1 MNHIYKSIFNKALGV
16 FTAVPEFAS
25 AHGKGSE
32 RTVVGRVA
40 KGTAGFAASALAI
53 SVGLALTSTSAV
65 AGPGIYINDGP
76 DEGCLVVPD
85 APTGIYGL
93 TRDNI
98 SAANT
103 MLKPGNLM
111 PDRTIFGL
119 DKMSPCE
126 SSGNGVHAFDT
137 QTNRT
142 LFYGKTHRVDTANNG
157 SKNLTLGGRLDVN
170 SGIIGVGDRGTNGAG
185 ATNSI
190 RMGTGTTLADA
201 NKKLNSIS
209 IGVDTGASDSNA
221 IAIGANTSAAG
232 SNSSAIGLNAKATTD
247 SSIAIGTTAEA
258 GGPAVNATLL
268 GTKAI
273 AIGYETKALGT
284 SNVALGYGSVAE
296 NGHDSIAIGIKAK
309 TSNIKSIAIG
319 AYSEASGVQSTVI
332 SDNYG
337 AATAVSTASGTRSQ
351 VYGAETNVSGNNSVA
366 IGDTNKVASNRT
378 YVMGNNINAATGT
391 DDSLAFGT
399 KAGVGGANAIA
410 LGNTAKAT
418 KENTI
423 AQGTESVVY
432 GKNSVSIGYKA
443 VSGIETPTPTQTNAF
458 SVSIGNETEAI
469 DASTIAIGDKA
480 KAKGGVDA
488 LAVGTQANAMTY
500 KALAIGAYSQATGR
514 QSTVIGN
521 DIQGQPSIAS
531 GTRSQILGVQSNVS
545 GDNSVSIG
553 DTNTVASVRTYAMG
567 NNINVAAGADDSLAF
582 GTKASVAGIN
592 TIAMGNTTQASA
604 NYAIAVGNTAQAT
617 AEHATAIGNKSVA
630 SNVSAIAL
638 GRQAQATDENAVA
651 LGADS
656 KADGHSSFAGAVGSS
671 SAGTR
676 QVSIGHYA
684 GNNTEGSSTPAKP
697 ADYAVFIGNYAGSD
711 AAGTN
716 GNTNGVAIGS
726 EAGRYLQSGSNN
738 TAIGSQAGQYV
749 EGSLNA
755 SLGQGA
761 GKYVKGNNNIAM
773 GTQAGTGTAT
783 EKLEVSGTTAI
794 GNTAKALTNDSVAIG
809 TTAKSGKVDKFSG
822 ERSVAIG
829 AYSEALGTG
838 GIAIGD
844 SAATTNG
851 HNGVAIGV
859 YSKTQNEKAISIGA
873 FNKATGAQSIVIAG
887 NYDLKNS
894 DGVSVAS
901 GTRATVIG
909 AETTVSGNNSVAIG
923 DTNTVASAR
932 TYALGNNI
940 NAAAGT
946 DDSLVF
952 GTRAAVGARD
962 TIAMGNTAQS
972 KTRHSIAIG
981 QDASAGDDSAN
992 AEQKGVSAVAIGHGA
1007 QANYYDAIAIGA
1019 RATVAPAAG
1028 NTTAADSIAIGVEAT
1043 ADNYKTTAIGTYAR
1057 AKGRQSTVIANN
1069 VQGSNYSTASG
1080 DRSQVYGVETTVSGN
1095 NSVAIG
1101 DTNNVASNRTYAIG
1115 NNINIAEAAVDSLA
1129 FGTKAGV
1136 KSARSI
1142 AIGTEASAGSTDTTY
1157 NPLGDIRAT
1166 AIGSEAKA
1174 NGLRSIA
1181 LGDVAVA
1188 SERYG
1193 TALGSSSNVS
1203 AAYGTAVGF
1212 ENRVSGDGG
1221 FAAGTHSVAAGRQQI
1236 SIGHFAGDNVANS
1249 GVPAK
1254 AADYGVF
1261 IGRYAGSDAAGAT
1274 GNNYGI
1280 AIGAEAGRYQQG
1292 GEDNYAI
1299 GQNAGQYVNGTHSV
1313 ALGLNAGSHIEGD
1326 GNFAAADGAGNYI
1339 KGRNNIAI
1347 GNNAGSGAAG
1357 AIVEADRTI
1366 SVGTRTQARGD
1377 NAVAIGTDSKALAVD
1392 ATAVGQAAQASAEK
1406 TVAVGQGAKAT
1417 ERFTVAM
1424 GHNATAS
1431 HANSVALGTNSA
1443 TSDVHTGAYTLNN
1456 SYTAAG
1462 LPNAAN
1468 GTVSVGSVG
1477 KERQIQNVAAGVI
1490 SATST
1495 DAINGS
1501 QLYATN
1507 NYMSNFATGVK
1518 NVLGGDAAVDNAGNL
1533 TMSNIGGTGKGN
1545 VNDAIAAANTKVAA
1559 GDNITVTPTTNA
1571 DGSKTYTVATKKD
1584 LVVDSVKA
1592 GDTTVNTDGVTIAG
1606 GPSVKKDGINAG
1618 DKKITGVAD
1627 GNVAAGSKDAVNGGQ
1642 LAEVKAKADSA
1653 VQDVVSSNPTALTAT
1668 KAGDTVT
1675 LTPNFIA
1682 GDLVNAD
1689 GTVNDPAAADEG
1701 KLVSAK
1707 TVADALK
1714 ANHFVVDT
1722 KANGGAVDAA
1732 SEENAKVGSG
1742 NKVTFEAGKNLV
1754 AQQTNTANGGA
1765 TVNYKLSDTLENLVS
1780 VKSAE
1785 IEAGIGPNKVVLNN
1799 NGVKVGDSTLNDK
1812 GLTINNGP
1820 SVTDTGIDA
1829 GNKKITGVADGNVA
1843 AGSTDAVNGGQLA
1856 AVKAKADSAVQDIKS
1871 GDEKALSVT
1880 KAGNTYTITPN
1891 LSGDLVDAN
1900 GNITAPT
1907 TPEEKGKLVTA
1918 GTVAEA
1924 LANTHFVVDTKAT
1937 DGELDAASQADQ
1949 KIKASNKVTLQAGKN
1964 LKAKQTNGANGAEVE
1979 FSLKD
1984 SISLK
1989 EVKVGEGSAN
1999 EVVLNNNGVNVAGNT
2014 YINKDGLNA
2023 NDKKITNVAP
2033 GAVTA
2038 ASKDAVNGS
2047 QLYNVANNV
2056 KDLIGPDAKI
2066 DPATGKVTVADPA
2079 KGIGET
2085 GKGNI
2090 GDAIKH
2096 VNDAA
2101 KAAAETAAKHTTVV
2115 EGKNVKV
2122 TKGKNAAGG
2131 DEYTVATKDDL
2142 DVTSVTA
2149 GNTTVNTN
2157 GLTITGGPS
2166 VTRGGIDA
2174 GNRVISGVKAGDVSA
2189 TSQEAVNGSQLHAT
2203 NTKLDGVKAKADTAV
2218 QDVKSGDEN
2227 ALTAVKD
2234 PSTNIVTVTPK
2245 LSGNLVDANG
2255 NITAPTTPEEKGK
2268 LVTAGTVADALAN
2281 THFVVDTKATDGEL
2295 DAASQADQKIKAGN
2309 KVTLQAGKNLKA
2321 KQTNGAN
2328 GAQVEFSLKDS
2339 ISLKE
2344 VTAGEG
2350 ANQVVLGNDGVKVGG
2365 NTYINNAGL
2374 NANGNKITN
2383 VADGVDPTDAVNKGQ
2398 LDAVKGIA
2406 DSAVKSVDVANGE
2419 QNLVV
2424 DNSDPKNPKLSLKKD
2439 LTVDSVKAGDSTLN
2453 NDGLTIAGGPSVKK
2467 DGINAGD
2474 KTITNVALGA
2484 VSPTSKDAV
2493 NGSQLYNVAD
2503 NVKDLI
2509 GPDAVI
2515 DPATGKVTVADPAKG
2530 IGETG
2535 KGNIGDAIKH
2545 VNDAAKAAA
2554 DTAKKHTTVEQG
2566 DNIVVEESLNAD
2578 GGKHY
2583 KVSTAKD
2590 LNVDSVKAGDTTVN
2604 NDGVTIAGGPS
2615 VTKGGIN
2622 AGGNTITNVADGVN
2636 PNDAVN
2642 KGQLDKVAGVADSAV
2657 KSVKAADGEQNLVV
2671 DNSDPKNPKLSLKK
2685 DLTVDSVK
2693 AGDTTVNNDGLTIAG
2708 GPSVKKDGIDAG
2720 DKKITNVAAGDVA
2733 ENSKD
2738 AVNGGQLHNVA
2749 KGVADVLGGDAAV
2762 DGDGKVTMTN
2772 IGETGKGNVNDAIKH
2787 VNDLAKNAADT
2798 AKKHTTVEQGD
2809 NIVVEE
2815 SLNAD
2820 GGKHYKVSTAK
2831 DLNVDSVKAGDTT
2844 VNNDGVTI
2852 AGGPSVTKGGINAG
2866 GNTITNV
2873 ADGVN
2878 DTDAVNKG
2886 QLNKVDTKVSNV
2898 AQNVVNV
2905 LGGDAAVNGNGD
2917 ITMSNIGETGK
2928 GNINDAIKS
2937 VNDLAKKAAAEKT
2950 SVKAKEGRSNVTVT
2964 EGVNAAGGHEYT
2976 VDVERSVTNA
2986 GSDYVTVTNNHDAD
3000 TNTTTYTVDVSAK
3013 TKASLA
3019 KADSAVQGLT
3029 SKDGNLNFTK
3039 GPNGN
3044 VEVSFNDN
3052 LNVKNVTTDRV
3063 QVANGPSMSKD
3074 GINAAGKAIS
3084 NVANGNVAADSKDAV
3099 NGGQLHETA
3108 KSVADVIG
3116 GGATVKDGKVVAG
3129 QNGIGNTGQNT
3140 VHGAIAAINQNTANN
3155 FNQIR
3160 GDLRKM
3166 DRDLRGGIAGA
3177 LATAGLPQA
3186 FRPGKSMVAAA
3197 ASTYRGQSGLA
3208 IGVSRISDNGK
3219 VILKVTG
3226 NTNSRGDFGGTIG
3239 AGYQW

>member
-40 KGTAGFAASALAI
+40 KGAAGFAASALAI
-53 SVGLALTSTSAV
+53 SIGLALTSTSAV
-65 AGPGIYINDGP
+65 AYPGIYINDRQA
-76 DEGCLVVPD
+76 DNCLAINDTAVANLGVGTILDVNSTPGSVELKVPGTY
-85 APTGIYGL
+85 APQTGITPSYYNAAGSARPCVAVGGS
-93 TRDNI
+93 TVDN
-98 SAANT
+98 
-103 MLKPGNLM
+103 
-111 PDRTIFGL
+111 R
-119 DKMSPCE
+119 
-126 SSGNGVHAFDT
+126 DT

-142 LFYGKTHRVDTANNG
+142 LFYGGPGAATEADEVNNENNG
-157 SKNLTLGGRLDVN
+157 AKNLTLGGRLDVN
-170 SGIIGVGDRGTNGAG
+170 SGIIGVGDRGVNGLD

-190 RMGTGTTLADA
+190 RMGMGTALSDD
-201 NKKLNSIS
+201 NKKTDAVT
-209 IGVDTGASDSNA
+209 IGVNAGAS
-221 IAIGANTSAAG
+221 
-232 SNSSAIGLNAKATTD
+232 AK
-247 SSIAIGTTAEA
+247 
-258 GGPAVNATLL
+258 
-268 GTKAI
+268 
-273 AIGYETKALGT
+273 
-284 SNVALGYGSVAE
+284 
-296 NGHDSIAIGIKAK
+296 
-309 TSNIKSIAIG
+309 
-319 AYSEASGVQSTVI
+319 
-332 SDNYG
+332 
-337 AATAVSTASGTRSQ
+337 
-351 VYGAETNVSGNNSVA
+351 
-366 IGDTNKVASNRT
+366 
-378 YVMGNNINAATGT
+378 
-391 DDSLAFGT
+391 
-399 KAGVGGANAIA
+399 
-410 LGNTAKAT
+410 
-418 KENTI
+418 
-423 AQGTESVVY
+423 
-432 GKNSVSIGYKA
+432 
-443 VSGIETPTPTQTNAF
+443 
-458 SVSIGNETEAI
+458 
-469 DASTIAIGDKA
+469 
-480 KAKGGVDA
+480 
-488 LAVGTQANAMTY
+488 
-500 KALAIGAYSQATGR
+500 
-514 QSTVIGN
+514 
-521 DIQGQPSIAS
+521 
-531 GTRSQILGVQSNVS
+531 
-545 GDNSVSIG
+545 
-553 DTNTVASVRTYAMG
+553 
-567 NNINVAAGADDSLAF
+567 
-582 GTKASVAGIN
+582 
-592 TIAMGNTTQASA
+592 
-604 NYAIAVGNTAQAT
+604 
-617 AEHATAIGNKSVA
+617 HATAIG
-630 SNVSAIAL
+630 SATTAKTGYSTAL
-638 GRQAQATDENAVA
+638 GFQSQAGDPAVTNFNGEYATAIGGKAKALHAYTTA
-651 LGADS
+651 LGAETNAS
-656 KADGHSSFAGAVGSS
+656 GAYATAVGNAAKATHESTTAVGDRAKATNEFATALGHVALAS
-671 SAGTR
+671 GKNSTALGTR
-676 QVSIGHYA
+676 
-684 GNNTEGSSTPAKP
+684 N
-697 ADYAVFIGNYAGSD
+697 
-711 AAGTN
+711 
-716 GNTNGVAIGS
+716 
-726 EAGRYLQSGSNN
+726 EALGEEA
-738 TAIGSQAGQYV
+738 TAIGYHSHANGSQQLAIGAHAGRNLDGSFTQSTHGISIGSLAGADNATAKSNDDSVLIGTESGRYAQGGNRNTSIGKSAGQYLN
-749 EGSLNA
+749 GSD
-755 SLGQGA
+755 
-761 GKYVKGNNNIAM
+761 NIAM
-773 GTQAGTGTAT
+773 GSNAGSGTAA
-783 EKLEVSGTTAI
+783 EKLQVSGTTAI

-932 TYALGNNI
+932 TYAIGNNI

-952 GTRAAVGARD
+952 GTRAAVSARD
-962 TIAMGNTAQS
+962 TIAMGNTAQA

-981 QDASAGDDSAN
+981 QDSSAGDDSAN

-1174 NGLRSIA
+1174 NGLRTVA

-1212 ENRVSGDGG
+1212 ENRVSGEGG
-1221 FAAGTHSVAAGRQQI
+1221 FAAGTHSTAAGRQQI

-1249 GVPAK
+1249 GAPAK

-1313 ALGLNAGSHIEGD
+1313 ALGLNAGSHIEGE

-1443 TSDVHTGAYTLNN
+1443 TSDVHTGAYTLNG

-1468 GTVSVGSVG
+1468 GTVSVGAAG

-1592 GDTTVNTDGVTIAG
+1592 GDTTVNTDGVTITG

-1653 VQDVVSSNPTALTAT
+1653 VQDVVSSNPTALTAN
-1668 KAGDTVT
+1668 KVGNTVT

-1689 GTVNDPAAADEG
+1689 GTVNDPATADEG

-1732 SEENAKVGSG
+1732 SEEDAKVGSG

-1856 AVKAKADSAVQDIKS
+1856 AVKAKADSAVQDVKS
-1871 GDEKALSVT
+1871 GDENALTAVKDPNTNIVT
-1880 KAGNTYTITPN
+1880 VTPK

-1907 TPEEKGKLVTA
+1907 TPAEKGKLVTA

-2056 KDLIGPDAKI
+2056 KDLIGPDAAI

-2234 PSTNIVTVTPK
+2234 PNTNIVTVTPK
-2245 LSGNLVDANG
+2245 LSGDLVDANG
-2255 NITAPTTPEEKGK
+2255 NITAPTTPADKGK

-2350 ANQVVLGNDGVKVGG
+2350 TNQVVLGNDGVKVGG

-2383 VADGVDPTDAVNKGQ
+2383 VADGVDPTDAVNKSQ
-2398 LDAVKGIA
+2398 LDAVKGVA

-2424 DNSDPKNPKLSLKKD
+2424 DNTDPKNPKLSLKKD

-2474 KTITNVALGA
+2474 KTITNVAPGA
-2484 VSPTSKDAV
+2484 VTPTSKDAV
-2493 NGSQLYNVAD
+2493 NGGQLYNVAN

-2509 GPDAVI
+2509 GPDATI

-2566 DNIVVEESLNAD
+2566 DNIVVEESTNADGGKHYKVSTAKDLNVDSVKAGDTTVNNDGVTIAGGPSVTKAGINAGGNTITNVADGVNPNDAVNKGQLDAVKNVADSAVKSVDVANGEQNLVVDNTDPKNPKLSLKKDLTVDSVKAGDSTLNNDGLTIAGGPSVKKDGIDAGDKKITNVAAGDVAENSKDAVNGGQLYDVAKNVADLVGPDAKIDPATGKVTVTDPAKGIGETGKGNIGDAIKHVNDLAKNAADTAKKHTTVEQGDNIVVEESTNAD

-2642 KGQLDKVAGVADSAV
+2642 KGQLDKV
-2657 KSVKAADGEQNLVV
+2657 
-2671 DNSDPKNPKLSLKK
+2671 
-2685 DLTVDSVK
+2685 
-2693 AGDTTVNNDGLTIAG
+2693 
-2708 GPSVKKDGIDAG
+2708 
-2720 DKKITNVAAGDVA
+2720 
-2733 ENSKD
+2733 
-2738 AVNGGQLHNVA
+2738 
-2749 KGVADVLGGDAAV
+2749 
-2762 DGDGKVTMTN
+2762 
-2772 IGETGKGNVNDAIKH
+2772 
-2787 VNDLAKNAADT
+2787 
-2798 AKKHTTVEQGD
+2798 
-2809 NIVVEE
+2809 
-2815 SLNAD
+2815 
-2820 GGKHYKVSTAK
+2820 
-2831 DLNVDSVKAGDTT
+2831 
-2844 VNNDGVTI
+2844 
-2852 AGGPSVTKGGINAG
+2852 
-2866 GNTITNV
+2866 
-2873 ADGVN
+2873 
-2878 DTDAVNKG
+2878 
-2886 QLNKVDTKVSNV
+2886 DTKVSNV

-2905 LGGDAAVNGNGD
+2905 LGGDATVNGNGD

-3000 TNTTTYTVDVSAK
+3000 SNTTTYTVDVSAK

-3039 GPNGN
+3039 GANGN

-3063 QVANGPSMSKD
+3063 QVANGPSMTKD

-3219 VILKVTG
+3219 IILKVTG

>member
-65 AGPGIYINDGP
+65 AGPGIYINDGT
-76 DEGCLVVPD
+76 DTGCLAVPDAQGPNVGIHGISGGVPSAALSLLGPSQVVPD
-85 APTGIYGL
+85 RSYYGL
-93 TRDNI
+93 DVMKPCLSST
-98 SAANT
+98 AANAT
-103 MLKPGNLM
+103 EE
-111 PDRTIFGL
+111 R
-119 DKMSPCE
+119 S
-126 SSGNGVHAFDT
+126 T

-142 LFYGKTHRVDTANNG
+142 LFYGKNG
-157 SKNLTLGGRLDVN
+157 PTSVNDNGAKNLTLGGRLDVN

-201 NKKLNSIS
+201 NKQLNAIS
-209 IGVDTGASDSNA
+209 IGVDAGASATGSTAIGANAKARAEYSVALGDSAVSGDNTIGAVNGGGGAIAIGRQSMANNYNA
-221 IAIGANTSAAG
+221 IAIGMSASVSPAAG
-232 SNSSAIGLNAKATTD
+232 VTTASD
-247 SSIAIGTTAEA
+247 GIAIGSETVVDNYK
-258 GGPAVNATLL
+258 GIAV
-268 GTKAI
+268 
-273 AIGYETKALGT
+273 
-284 SNVALGYGSVAE
+284 
-296 NGHDSIAIGIKAK
+296 
-309 TSNIKSIAIG
+309 G
-319 AYSEASGVQSTVI
+319 AYSQAKGRQSTVI
-332 SDNYG
+332 ANNVQGSNY
-337 AATAVSTASGTRSQ
+337 STASGTRSQ

-366 IGDTNKVASNRT
+366 IGDTNTVASDRT
-378 YVMGNNINAATGT
+378 YVMGNNINAPAGT
-391 DDSLAFGT
+391 QNSLAFGT
-399 KAGVGGANAIA
+399 RASVGGA
-410 LGNTAKAT
+410 
-418 KENTI
+418 
-423 AQGTESVVY
+423 S
-432 GKNSVSIGYKA
+432 S
-443 VSGIETPTPTQTNAF
+443 
-458 SVSIGNETEAI
+458 
-469 DASTIAIGDKA
+469 
-480 KAKGGVDA
+480 
-488 LAVGTQANAMTY
+488 
-500 KALAIGAYSQATGR
+500 
-514 QSTVIGN
+514 
-521 DIQGQPSIAS
+521 
-531 GTRSQILGVQSNVS
+531 
-545 GDNSVSIG
+545 
-553 DTNTVASVRTYAMG
+553 
-567 NNINVAAGADDSLAF
+567 
-582 GTKASVAGIN
+582 
-592 TIAMGNTTQASA
+592 IAMGLDSKTNTDGS
-604 NYAIAVGNTAQAT
+604 IAMGLYSEAGGPITNGKPGIN
-617 AEHATAIGNKSVA
+617 ATAIG
-630 SNVSAIAL
+630 
-638 GRQAQATDENAVA
+638 
-651 LGADS
+651 
-656 KADGHSSFAGAVGSS
+656 
-671 SAGTR
+671 
-676 QVSIGHYA
+676 
-684 GNNTEGSSTPAKP
+684 TE
-697 ADYAVFIGNYAGSD
+697 
-711 AAGTN
+711 
-716 GNTNGVAIGS
+716 
-726 EAGRYLQSGSNN
+726 
-738 TAIGSQAGQYV
+738 
-749 EGSLNA
+749 
-755 SLGQGA
+755 
-761 GKYVKGNNNIAM
+761 
-773 GTQAGTGTAT
+773 
-783 EKLEVSGTTAI
+783 
-794 GNTAKALTNDSVAIG
+794 AKALGLSAVAMG
-809 TTAKSGKVDKFSG
+809 
-822 ERSVAIG
+822 
-829 AYSEALGTG
+829 Y
-838 GIAIGD
+838 
-844 SAATTNG
+844 
-851 HNGVAIGV
+851 
-859 YSKTQNEKAISIGA
+859 
-873 FNKATGAQSIVIAG
+873 
-887 NYDLKNS
+887 
-894 DGVSVAS
+894 
-901 GTRATVIG
+901 RATV
-909 AETTVSGNNSVAIG
+909 EN
-923 DTNTVASAR
+923 
-932 TYALGNNI
+932 
-940 NAAAGT
+940 
-946 DDSLVF
+946 
-952 GTRAAVGARD
+952 
-962 TIAMGNTAQS
+962 
-972 KTRHSIAIG
+972 
-981 QDASAGDDSAN
+981 
-992 AEQKGVSAVAIGHGA
+992 GH
-1007 QANYYDAIAIGA
+1007 
-1019 RATVAPAAG
+1019 
-1028 NTTAADSIAIGVEAT
+1028 DSIAIGVAAKST
-1043 ADNYKTTAIGTYAR
+1043 NKKSTAIGTLSEAS
-1057 AKGRQSTVIANN
+1057 GEQSTVISNN
-1069 VQGSNYSTASG
+1069 YDAKGGQSISIASG
-1080 DRSQVYGVETTVSGN
+1080 RRSQIYGSETTVSGEQ
-1095 NSVAIG
+1095 SVAIG

-1115 NNINIAEAAVDSLA
+1115 NNINIGQEAVDSLA

-1142 AIGTEASAGSTDTTY
+1142 AIGAEASAGSTDTTY

-1174 NGLRSIA
+1174 NGLRTVA

-1212 ENRVSGDGG
+1212 ENRVSGEGG
-1221 FAAGTHSVAAGRQQI
+1221 FAAGTHSTAAGRQQI

-1249 GVPAK
+1249 GAPAK

-1313 ALGLNAGSHIEGD
+1313 ALGLNAGSHIEGE

-1443 TSDVHTGAYTLNN
+1443 TSDVHTGAYTLNS
-1456 SYTAAG
+1456 SYTAVG
-1462 LPNAAN
+1462 LPVAAN
-1468 GTVSVGSVG
+1468 GTVSVGAAG

-1507 NYMSNFATGVK
+1507 NYMSNLATGVQ

-1559 GDNITVTPTTNA
+1559 GENITVTPTTNA

-1592 GDTTVNTDGVTIAG
+1592 GDTTVNTDGVTIAN

-1653 VQDVVSSNPTALTAT
+1653 VQDVVSSNPTALTAN
-1668 KAGDTVT
+1668 KVGNTVT

-1689 GTVNDPAAADEG
+1689 GTVNDPATADEG

-1732 SEENAKVGSG
+1732 SEEDAKVGSG

-1856 AVKAKADSAVQDIKS
+1856 AVKAKADSAVQDVKS
-1871 GDEKALSVT
+1871 GDENALTAVKDPNTNIVT
-1880 KAGNTYTITPN
+1880 VTPK

-1907 TPEEKGKLVTA
+1907 TPADKGKLVTA

-1999 EVVLNNNGVNVAGNT
+1999 EVVLNDKGVNVAGNT

-2056 KDLIGPDAKI
+2056 KDLIGPDAAI

-2234 PSTNIVTVTPK
+2234 PNTNIVTVTPK
-2245 LSGNLVDANG
+2245 LSGDLVDANG
-2255 NITAPTTPEEKGK
+2255 NITAPTTPADKGK

-2339 ISLKE
+2339 ISLTE
-2344 VTAGEG
+2344 VTAGTG
-2350 ANQVVLGNDGVKVGG
+2350 DNQVVLGNNGVQVGG
-2365 NTYINNAGL
+2365 NTYINKDGL
-2374 NANGNKITN
+2374 NANSKVISN
-2383 VADGVDPTDAVNKGQ
+2383 VADGVNPNDAVNKGQ
-2398 LDAVKGIA
+2398 LDAVKGVA

-2424 DNSDPKNPKLSLKKD
+2424 DNTDPKNPKLSLKKD

-2453 NDGLTIAGGPSVKK
+2453 TDGLTITGGPSVKK

-2474 KTITNVALGA
+2474 KTITNVAPGA
-2484 VSPTSKDAV
+2484 VTPTSKDAV
-2493 NGSQLYNVAD
+2493 NGGQLYNVAN

-2509 GPDAVI
+2509 GPDATI

-2566 DNIVVEESLNAD
+2566 DNIVVEESTNANGGKHYKVSTAKDLNVDSVKAGDTTVNNDGVTIAGGPSVTKGGINAGGNTITNVAD
-2578 GGKHY
+2578 GVNPNDAVNKGQLDAVKGVADSAVKSVDVANGEQNLVVDNTDPKNPKLSLKKDLTVDSVKAGDSTLNNDGLTIAGGPSVKKDGIDAADKKITNVAAGDVAENSKDAVNGGQLHNVAKNVADLVGPDAKIDPATGKVTVADPAKGIGETGKGNIGDAIKHVNDLAKNAADTAKKHTTVEQGDNIVVEESTNANGGKHY

-2642 KGQLDKVAGVADSAV
+2642 KGQLDKV
-2657 KSVKAADGEQNLVV
+2657 
-2671 DNSDPKNPKLSLKK
+2671 
-2685 DLTVDSVK
+2685 
-2693 AGDTTVNNDGLTIAG
+2693 
-2708 GPSVKKDGIDAG
+2708 
-2720 DKKITNVAAGDVA
+2720 
-2733 ENSKD
+2733 
-2738 AVNGGQLHNVA
+2738 
-2749 KGVADVLGGDAAV
+2749 
-2762 DGDGKVTMTN
+2762 
-2772 IGETGKGNVNDAIKH
+2772 
-2787 VNDLAKNAADT
+2787 
-2798 AKKHTTVEQGD
+2798 
-2809 NIVVEE
+2809 
-2815 SLNAD
+2815 
-2820 GGKHYKVSTAK
+2820 
-2831 DLNVDSVKAGDTT
+2831 
-2844 VNNDGVTI
+2844 
-2852 AGGPSVTKGGINAG
+2852 
-2866 GNTITNV
+2866 
-2873 ADGVN
+2873 
-2878 DTDAVNKG
+2878 
-2886 QLNKVDTKVSNV
+2886 DTKVSNV

-2905 LGGDAAVNGNGD
+2905 LGGDATVNGNGD

-3000 TNTTTYTVDVSAK
+3000 SNTTTYTVDVSAK

-3039 GPNGN
+3039 GANGN

-3084 NVANGNVAADSKDAV
+3084 NVANGNVAKDSKDAV

-3108 KSVADVIG
+3108 QSVADVIG

>member
-53 SVGLALTSTSAV
+53 SIGLALTSTSAV
-65 AGPGIYINDGP
+65 AGPGIYINDGKS
-76 DEGCLVVPD
+76 DDGCIAIPD
-85 APTGIYGL
+85 ASGPNVGIYG
-93 TRDNI
+93 I
-98 SAANT
+98 SNT
-103 MLKPGNLM
+103 GGGVGVAILAPGQVAPNKDYFAM
-111 PDRTIFGL
+111 NA
-119 DKMSPCE
+119 MAPCL
-126 SSGNGVHAFDT
+126 SSGNVAQAFDT

-142 LFYGKTHRVDTANNG
+142 LFYGNDSYGNGTITNNG
-157 SKNLTLGGRLDVN
+157 AKNLTLGGRLDVN
-170 SGIIGVGDRGTNGAG
+170 SGIIGVGDRGVNGLD

-190 RMGTGTTLADA
+190 RMGMGTALSDD
-201 NKKLNSIS
+201 NKKTDAVT
-209 IGVDTGASDSNA
+209 IGVNAGASA
-221 IAIGANTSAAG
+221 KHATAIGSATTAKTGYSTALGFQSQAG
-232 SNSSAIGLNAKATTD
+232 DPAVTNFNGEYATAIGGKAKALH
-247 SSIAIGTTAEA
+247 AYTTA
-258 GGPAVNATLL
+258 L
-268 GTKAI
+268 
-273 AIGYETKALGT
+273 
-284 SNVALGYGSVAE
+284 
-296 NGHDSIAIGIKAK
+296 
-309 TSNIKSIAIG
+309 
-319 AYSEASGVQSTVI
+319 
-332 SDNYG
+332 
-337 AATAVSTASGTRSQ
+337 
-351 VYGAETNVSGNNSVA
+351 GAETNASGAYATAVGNEAKATHESTTAVGKGAKATNDFATAVGQLALASGKNGTAVGTRNEALGEEATALGYHSHANGSQQLSIGAHAGRNLDGSFSQSTHGISIGSLAGADNATAKSNDDSVLIGTESGRYAQGGDRNTSIGKSAGQYLKGNDNIAMGSNAGSGTATDKLEVSNTVA
-366 IGDTNKVASNRT
+366 IGNTAKAS
-378 YVMGNNINAATGT
+378 GNDG
-391 DDSLAFGT
+391 
-399 KAGVGGANAIA
+399 IA
-410 LGNTAKAT
+410 LGNTANSKTDGA
-418 KENTI
+418 I
-423 AQGTESVVY
+423 SIGTRSVSGDGDAVP
-432 GKNSVSIGYKA
+432 GVTPIGNKSISIGY
-443 VSGIETPTPTQTNAF
+443 E
-458 SVSIGNETEAI
+458 SVANRY
-469 DASTIAIGDKA
+469 DTIAM
-480 KAKGGVDA
+480 GVESS
-488 LAVGTQANAMTY
+488 TQAADPAVAPWDAVAIGSKSKATTY

-521 DIQGQPSIAS
+521 DIQGQNSTAS

-553 DTNTVASVRTYAMG
+553 DTNTVASARTYAMGNNINAAAGTDDSLAFGTKAGVGGPNAIALGNTAKASAANTVAISNQAQAKTPYSVALGASAVAGDDSTGALNGGEAAIAIGRQAVANVYNGIAIGKQATIKKDSADGIAIGAETKVNAYKGAAIGAFSEANGSQALAIGNNKQGQSSVASGERSQVIGVESTVSGNNSVAIGDTNNVASERTYAMGNNITTGAGAHDSLAFGTQAYVGNASAIAMGNAAKAVGKEQVSIGKNAGADSANPEGNYYGVYIGSEAGRYQQGDGRNYAIGQNAGQYVKGSSNIALGTNAGKGEAGNVIDASSTIAIGRETKASGYSGISIGTLAETTHANSIALGDKASATNGHDALAVGAFSKTTAAKAMSIGSYSTASGAQSIVIASNYADSAAPEASNRSTATAARAIVMGPESHATAEDALAIGNKNTVASARTYAIG

-582 GTKASVAGIN
+582 GT
-592 TIAMGNTTQASA
+592 
-604 NYAIAVGNTAQAT
+604 
-617 AEHATAIGNKSVA
+617 
-630 SNVSAIAL
+630 
-638 GRQAQATDENAVA
+638 
-651 LGADS
+651 
-656 KADGHSSFAGAVGSS
+656 
-671 SAGTR
+671 
-676 QVSIGHYA
+676 
-684 GNNTEGSSTPAKP
+684 
-697 ADYAVFIGNYAGSD
+697 
-711 AAGTN
+711 
-716 GNTNGVAIGS
+716 
-726 EAGRYLQSGSNN
+726 
-738 TAIGSQAGQYV
+738 
-749 EGSLNA
+749 
-755 SLGQGA
+755 
-761 GKYVKGNNNIAM
+761 
-773 GTQAGTGTAT
+773 
-783 EKLEVSGTTAI
+783 
-794 GNTAKALTNDSVAIG
+794 
-809 TTAKSGKVDKFSG
+809 
-822 ERSVAIG
+822 
-829 AYSEALGTG
+829 
-838 GIAIGD
+838 
-844 SAATTNG
+844 
-851 HNGVAIGV
+851 
-859 YSKTQNEKAISIGA
+859 
-873 FNKATGAQSIVIAG
+873 
-887 NYDLKNS
+887 
-894 DGVSVAS
+894 
-901 GTRATVIG
+901 
-909 AETTVSGNNSVAIG
+909 
-923 DTNTVASAR
+923 
-932 TYALGNNI
+932 
-940 NAAAGT
+940 
-946 DDSLVF
+946 
-952 GTRAAVGARD
+952 RAAVGA
-962 TIAMGNTAQS
+962 ANT
-972 KTRHSIAIG
+972 
-981 QDASAGDDSAN
+981 
-992 AEQKGVSAVAIGHGA
+992 VAIG
-1007 QANYYDAIAIGA
+1007 AN
-1019 RATVAPAAG
+1019 
-1028 NTTAADSIAIGVEAT
+1028 
-1043 ADNYKTTAIGTYAR
+1043 
-1057 AKGRQSTVIANN
+1057 AN
-1069 VQGSNYSTASG
+1069 
-1080 DRSQVYGVETTVSGN
+1080 
-1095 NSVAIG
+1095 
-1101 DTNNVASNRTYAIG
+1101 
-1115 NNINIAEAAVDSLA
+1115 
-1129 FGTKAGV
+1129 
-1136 KSARSI
+1136 
-1142 AIGTEASAGSTDTTY
+1142 
-1157 NPLGDIRAT
+1157 
-1166 AIGSEAKA
+1166 
-1174 NGLRSIA
+1174 
-1181 LGDVAVA
+1181 
-1188 SERYG
+1188 
-1193 TALGSSSNVS
+1193 
-1203 AAYGTAVGF
+1203 
-1212 ENRVSGDGG
+1212 
-1221 FAAGTHSVAAGRQQI
+1221 
-1236 SIGHFAGDNVANS
+1236 
-1249 GVPAK
+1249 
-1254 AADYGVF
+1254 
-1261 IGRYAGSDAAGAT
+1261 
-1274 GNNYGI
+1274 
-1280 AIGAEAGRYQQG
+1280 
-1292 GEDNYAI
+1292 
-1299 GQNAGQYVNGTHSV
+1299 
-1313 ALGLNAGSHIEGD
+1313 
-1326 GNFAAADGAGNYI
+1326 
-1339 KGRNNIAI
+1339 
-1347 GNNAGSGAAG
+1347 
-1357 AIVEADRTI
+1357 
-1366 SVGTRTQARGD
+1366 
-1377 NAVAIGTDSKALAVD
+1377 
-1392 ATAVGQAAQASAEK
+1392 AAQ
-1406 TVAVGQGAKAT
+1406 
-1417 ERFTVAM
+1417 
-1424 GHNATAS
+1424 
-1431 HANSVALGTNSA
+1431 ANSVALGAGSA
-1443 TSDVHTGAYTLNN
+1443 TSDVNTGDYTLTT

-1462 LPNAAN
+1462 QPVAAN
-1468 GTVSVGSVG
+1468 GTVSVGSAG

-1507 NYMSNFATGVK
+1507 NYMNNFAGDVK
-1518 NVLGGDAAVDNAGNL
+1518 TKLGGNAALGNDGHL
-1533 TMSNIGGTGKGN
+1533 TMTNIGGTGEN
-1545 VNDAIAAANTKVAA
+1545 TVDDAIKNLKTAIDNKADTTASVTSENQADIKVDKEAPVGNTTNYKLSLGGDAKAKLAKAATALQTVEGDSNITATKDATDPTKVKLALNKNLTA
-1559 GDNITVTPTTNA
+1559 
-1571 DGSKTYTVATKKD
+1571 
-1584 LVVDSVKA
+1584 DSVTLGDKA
-1592 GDTTVNTDGVTIAG
+1592 GDHAVVNKDGLTIAN

-1618 DKKITGVAD
+1618 NKKITGVAN
-1627 GNVAAGSKDAVNGGQ
+1627 GNVATGSTDAVNGGQ
-1642 LAEVKAKADSA
+1642 LAEVKSKADSA
-1653 VQDVVSSNPTALTAT
+1653 VQNVVSSNPTALTAN
-1668 KAGDTVT
+1668 KVGNTVT

-1689 GTVNDPAAADEG
+1689 GTVNAPATADEG

-1722 KANGGAVDAA
+1722 QANGGTVDST
-1732 SEENAKVGSG
+1732 SEKNAKVGSG
-1742 NKVTFEAGKNLV
+1742 NKVTFEAGNNLV
-1754 AQQTNTANGGA
+1754 AKQANTANGGA
-1765 TVNYKLSDTLENLVS
+1765 TVKFSLKDDISLNS
-1780 VKSAE
+1780 VT
-1785 IEAGIGPNKVVLNN
+1785 AGTGANQVVLGND
-1799 NGVKVGDSTLNDK
+1799 GVKVG
-1812 GLTINNGP
+1812 
-1820 SVTDTGIDA
+1820 
-1829 GNKKITGVADGNVA
+1829 
-1843 AGSTDAVNGGQLA
+1843 
-1856 AVKAKADSAVQDIKS
+1856 
-1871 GDEKALSVT
+1871 
-1880 KAGNTYTITPN
+1880 
-1891 LSGDLVDAN
+1891 
-1900 GNITAPT
+1900 
-1907 TPEEKGKLVTA
+1907 
-1918 GTVAEA
+1918 
-1924 LANTHFVVDTKAT
+1924 
-1937 DGELDAASQADQ
+1937 
-1949 KIKASNKVTLQAGKN
+1949 
-1964 LKAKQTNGANGAEVE
+1964 
-1979 FSLKD
+1979 
-1984 SISLK
+1984 
-1989 EVKVGEGSAN
+1989 
-1999 EVVLNNNGVNVAGNT
+1999 GNT
-2014 YINKDGLNA
+2014 YINNDGLNA
-2023 NDKKITNVAP
+2023 NSKVISNVADGVKPTDAVNKGQLDAVKGVADSAVKSVDVAANEDNLVVDNNDPKNPKLRLRKAVDLDSIKLENNVGEKSFLNSAGLTIEGGPAVTRSGINANNTKVTNVTD
-2033 GAVTA
+2033 GDVNST
-2038 ASKDAVNGS
+2038 SKDAVNGS

-2056 KDLIGPDAKI
+2056 KDLIGPDAAI

-2234 PSTNIVTVTPK
+2234 PNTNIVTVTPK
-2245 LSGNLVDANG
+2245 LSGNLVDADG
-2255 NITAPTTPEEKGK
+2255 NITAPTTPADKGK

-2383 VADGVDPTDAVNKGQ
+2383 VADGVDPTDAVNKSQ
-2398 LDAVKGIA
+2398 LDAVKGVA
-2406 DSAVKSVDVANGE
+2406 DSAVKSVNVANGE

-2474 KTITNVALGA
+2474 KTITNVAPGA
-2484 VSPTSKDAV
+2484 VTPTSKDAV
-2493 NGSQLYNVAD
+2493 NGGQLYNVAN

-2509 GPDAVI
+2509 GPDATI

-2566 DNIVVEESLNAD
+2566 DNIVVEESTNAD

-2583 KVSTAKD
+2583 KVSTAKN

-2642 KGQLDKVAGVADSAV
+2642 KGQLDAVKNVADSAV
-2657 KSVKAADGEQNLVV
+2657 KSVDVANGEQNLVV

-2693 AGDTTVNNDGLTIAG
+2693 AGDSTLNNDGLTIAG
-2708 GPSVKKDGIDAG
+2708 GPSVKKDGIDAA

-2738 AVNGGQLHNVA
+2738 AVNGGQLYDVAKNVA
-2749 KGVADVLGGDAAV
+2749 DLVGPDAKIDPAT
-2762 DGDGKVTMTN
+2762 GKVTVTDPAKG
-2772 IGETGKGNVNDAIKH
+2772 IGETGKGNIGDAIKH

-2815 SLNAD
+2815 STNAD

-2831 DLNVDSVKAGDTT
+2831 NLNVDSVKAGDTT

-2852 AGGPSVTKGGINAG
+2852 NNGPSMTKDGINAN
-2866 GNTITNV
+2866 NTKVTNV
-2873 ADGVN
+2873 ADGV
-2878 DTDAVNKG
+2878 DAADAVNKG
-2886 QLNKVDTKVSNV
+2886 QLDKVDTKVSNV

-2905 LGGDAAVNGNGD
+2905 LGGDATVNGNGD

-2964 EGVNAAGGHEYT
+2964 EDINAAGGHEYT

-3140 VHGAIAAINQNTANN
+3140 VHGAIAAINQNTVNN

>member
-53 SVGLALTSTSAV
+53 SIGLALSSNAMANVDTDV
-65 AGPGIYINDGP
+65 ASGVLRIAD
-76 DEGCLVVPD
+76 
-85 APTGIYGL
+85 PTG
-93 TRDNI
+93 
-98 SAANT
+98 
-103 MLKPGNLM
+103 
-111 PDRTIFGL
+111 
-119 DKMSPCE
+119 
-126 SSGNGVHAFDT
+126 
-137 QTNRT
+137 
-142 LFYGKTHRVDTANNG
+142 
-157 SKNLTLGGRLDVN
+157 
-170 SGIIGVGDRGTNGAG
+170 
-185 ATNSI
+185 TNSI
-190 RMGTGTTLADA
+190 RMGSGTTLDDA
-201 NKKLNSIS
+201 NKQWNSIS
-209 IGVDTGASDSNA
+209 VGVDAGVNTASS
-221 IAIGANTSAAG
+221 
-232 SNSSAIGLNAKATTD
+232 
-247 SSIAIGTTAEA
+247 
-258 GGPAVNATLL
+258 V
-268 GTKAI
+268 
-273 AIGYETKALGT
+273 AIGYGAKAGKTDKFLGQGAVALGYNAQALGT
-284 SNVALGYGSVAE
+284 SNISIGEASSAT
-296 NGHDSIAIGIKAK
+296 NGHNGV
-309 TSNIKSIAIG
+309 AIG
-319 AYSEASGVQSTVI
+319 AYSKTENEKTISIGAFSTASGAQSTVI
-332 SDNYG
+332 SSNYDTNSTG
-337 AATAVSTASGTRSQ
+337 PVSVASGRRSQ
-351 VYGAETNVSGNNSVA
+351 IYGAETTVSG
-366 IGDTNKVASNRT
+366 
-378 YVMGNNINAATGT
+378 
-391 DDSLAFGT
+391 
-399 KAGVGGANAIA
+399 
-410 LGNTAKAT
+410 
-418 KENTI
+418 E
-423 AQGTESVVY
+423 Q
-432 GKNSVSIGYKA
+432 
-443 VSGIETPTPTQTNAF
+443 
-458 SVSIGNETEAI
+458 
-469 DASTIAIGDKA
+469 
-480 KAKGGVDA
+480 
-488 LAVGTQANAMTY
+488 
-500 KALAIGAYSQATGR
+500 
-514 QSTVIGN
+514 
-521 DIQGQPSIAS
+521 
-531 GTRSQILGVQSNVS
+531 
-545 GDNSVSIG
+545 SVSIG
-553 DTNTVASVRTYAMG
+553 DTNTIASARTYALG
-567 NNINVAAGADDSLAF
+567 NNINVKAGADDSLVF
-582 GTKASVAGIN
+582 GTQANVGAVHSIAMGTTAAATGISSIALGKSAKATDQR
-592 TIAMGNTTQASA
+592 TIAMGENALAGNEASM
-604 NYAIAVGNTAQAT
+604 
-617 AEHATAIGNKSVA
+617 
-630 SNVSAIAL
+630 AL
-638 GRQAQATDENAVA
+638 GYN
-651 LGADS
+651 
-656 KADGHSSFAGAVGSS
+656 S
-671 SAGTR
+671 SAKGSK
-676 QVSIGHYA
+676 QVSIGLGAGALKNATDAGAELATFVGHYA
-684 GNNTEGSSTPAKP
+684 GADNASLTGNAQGVAVGVNAGRFGVAGIRNVAVGSNTGQT
-697 ADYAVFIGNYAGSD
+697 V
-711 AAGTN
+711 N
-716 GNTNGVAIGS
+716 GNDNTSIGYNS
-726 EAGRYLQSGSNN
+726 GRS
-738 TAIGSQAGQYV
+738 V
-749 EGSLNA
+749 EGSGNLSGGLN
-755 SLGQGA
+755 SGVFL
-761 GKYVKGNNNIAM
+761 KGNNNVAL
-773 GTQAGTGTAT
+773 GSNAGNGTAAQA
-783 EKLEVSGTTAI
+783 LEVNSTTSI
-794 GNTAKALTNDSVAIG
+794 GNDAKALTNDSVAIG
-809 TTAKSGKVDKFSG
+809 TGAKSGKVDRFSG

-829 AYSEALGTG
+829 AKAEALGTG

-844 SAATTNG
+844 NAATTDG
-851 HNGVAIGV
+851 HNSVAIGV

-887 NYDLKNS
+887 NYDTKNS
-894 DGVSVAS
+894 DGVSTA
-901 GTRATVIG
+901 TAARATVIG
-909 AETTVSGNNSVAIG
+909 AETNVSGEQSVAIG
-923 DTNTVASAR
+923 DKNTIASA
-932 TYALGNNI
+932 
-940 NAAAGT
+940 
-946 DDSLVF
+946 
-952 GTRAAVGARD
+952 
-962 TIAMGNTAQS
+962 
-972 KTRHSIAIG
+972 
-981 QDASAGDDSAN
+981 
-992 AEQKGVSAVAIGHGA
+992 
-1007 QANYYDAIAIGA
+1007 
-1019 RATVAPAAG
+1019 
-1028 NTTAADSIAIGVEAT
+1028 
-1043 ADNYKTTAIGTYAR
+1043 
-1057 AKGRQSTVIANN
+1057 
-1069 VQGSNYSTASG
+1069 
-1080 DRSQVYGVETTVSGN
+1080 
-1095 NSVAIG
+1095 
-1101 DTNNVASNRTYAIG
+1101 RTYAIG
-1115 NNINIAEAAVDSLA
+1115 NNINLAAGTGDSLV
-1129 FGTKAGV
+1129 FGTQAHTGASHAVAMGKNATVQAQSGVAIGDNAVTNGINQVSIGYKAGDVTETDNKKTPRTTDIGNFGVMIGNYAGAQYTADQNTPV
-1136 KSARSI
+1136 KHQHGTVAVGTQAGRAGKDSWSNIAVGNQAGRAVHGNDNIAIGVNSGSGKMTDKFDSDGKDVSTVDEYLNVQHTLSMGTLSTVKNNFNI
-1142 AIGTEASAGSTDTTY
+1142 AIGTTANAGNGEKNPDGSTKNGYSVAIGTSANASALNSM
-1157 NPLGDIRAT
+1157 
-1166 AIGSEAKA
+1166 
-1174 NGLRSIA
+1174 A
-1181 LGDVAVA
+1181 LG
-1188 SERYG
+1188 
-1193 TALGSSSNVS
+1193 
-1203 AAYGTAVGF
+1203 
-1212 ENRVSGDGG
+1212 
-1221 FAAGTHSVAAGRQQI
+1221 
-1236 SIGHFAGDNVANS
+1236 
-1249 GVPAK
+1249 
-1254 AADYGVF
+1254 
-1261 IGRYAGSDAAGAT
+1261 AGASASHE
-1274 GNNYGI
+1274 Y
-1280 AIGAEAGRYQQG
+1280 
-1292 GEDNYAI
+1292 
-1299 GQNAGQYVNGTHSV
+1299 SV
-1313 ALGLNAGSHIEGD
+1313 ALGRLS
-1326 GNFAAADGAGNYI
+1326 
-1339 KGRNNIAI
+1339 
-1347 GNNAGSGAAG
+1347 
-1357 AIVEADRTI
+1357 
-1366 SVGTRTQARGD
+1366 Q
-1377 NAVAIGTDSKALAVD
+1377 
-1392 ATAVGQAAQASAEK
+1392 
-1406 TVAVGQGAKAT
+1406 
-1417 ERFTVAM
+1417 
-1424 GHNATAS
+1424 
-1431 HANSVALGTNSA
+1431 
-1443 TSDVHTGAYTLNN
+1443 TSDVHTGAYTLNG

-1468 GTVSVGSVG
+1468 GTVSVGSAG

-1507 NYMSNFATGVK
+1507 NYLSNLAGGVK
-1518 NVLGGDAAVDNAGNL
+1518 NVLGGNAAVDNAGNV

-1592 GDTTVNTDGVTIAG
+1592 GDTTVNTDGVTITG

-1627 GNVAAGSKDAVNGGQ
+1627 GNVAAGSKEAVNGGQLAEVKAKADSAVQNVVSANPTALTATKAGDTVTLTPNVIAGDLVNPATGAVNTPAAGDAGKLVTAGTVANALANTHFVVDTAKTDGELDAASKHDQKIKSGNKVTLQAGKNLKAKQTNAADGATVEFSLKDSISLTQVTAGTGDNQVVLGNNGVQVGGNTYINKDGLNANNKPISNVADGVKPKDAVNKGQLDAVAQEAAKHTTVKAGQNVEVTEANNAAGGKEYTVKTADNLNVTSVKAGDSTLNTDGLTIAGGPSVKKDGINAGDKKITNVAPGTVAAGSKDAVNGGQ

-1653 VQDVVSSNPTALTAT
+1653 VQNVVSTNPTALTAT
-1668 KAGDTVT
+1668 KVGDTVT

-1689 GTVNDPAAADEG
+1689 GTVKDPAAADEG

-1722 KANGGAVDAA
+1722 KANGGTVDAA

-1820 SVTDTGIDA
+1820 SVTDAGIDA

-1856 AVKAKADSAVQDIKS
+1856 EVKAKADSAVQDVKS
-1871 GDEKALSVT
+1871 GDENALTAVKDPNTNIVT
-1880 KAGNTYTITPN
+1880 VTPK
-1891 LSGDLVDAN
+1891 LSGNLVDAN

-1907 TPEEKGKLVTA
+1907 TPADKGKLVTA
-1918 GTVAEA
+1918 GTVADA

-1949 KIKASNKVTLQAGKN
+1949 KIKAGNKVTLQAGKN

-2056 KDLIGPDAKI
+2056 KDLIGPDAAI

-2234 PSTNIVTVTPK
+2234 PNTNIVTVTPK

-2255 NITAPTTPEEKGK
+2255 NITAPTTPADKGK

-2398 LDAVKGIA
+2398 LDAVKGVA

-2474 KTITNVALGA
+2474 KTITNVAPGA
-2484 VSPTSKDAV
+2484 VTPTSKDAV
-2493 NGSQLYNVAD
+2493 NGGQLYNVAN

-2509 GPDAVI
+2509 GPDATI

-2566 DNIVVEESLNAD
+2566 DNIVVEESTNAD

-2583 KVSTAKD
+2583 KVSTAKN

-2615 VTKGGIN
+2615 VTKAGIN

-2642 KGQLDKVAGVADSAV
+2642 KGQLDAVKGVADSAV
-2657 KSVKAADGEQNLVV
+2657 KSVDVANGEQNLVV

-2693 AGDTTVNNDGLTIAG
+2693 AGDSTLNNDGLTIAG

-2762 DGDGKVTMTN
+2762 DGNGKVTMTN

-2815 SLNAD
+2815 STNAD

-2831 DLNVDSVKAGDTT
+2831 NLNVDSVKAGDTT

-2852 AGGPSVTKGGINAG
+2852 NNGPSMTKDGINAN
-2866 GNTITNV
+2866 NTKVTNV
-2873 ADGVN
+2873 ADGV
-2878 DTDAVNKG
+2878 DAADAVNKG
-2886 QLNKVDTKVSNV
+2886 QLDKVDTKVSNV

-2905 LGGDAAVNGNGD
+2905 LGGDATVNGNGD

-3000 TNTTTYTVDVSAK
+3000 SNTTTYTVDVSAK

-3039 GPNGN
+3039 GANGN

>member
-65 AGPGIYINDGP
+65 GYPGIYINDRQAGN
-76 DEGCLVVPD
+76 CLAINDTAVANLGVGTILDVNSTPGSVELKVPGTY
-85 APTGIYGL
+85 APQTGITPSYYNAAGSARPCVAVGGS
-93 TRDNI
+93 TVDN
-98 SAANT
+98 
-103 MLKPGNLM
+103 
-111 PDRTIFGL
+111 R
-119 DKMSPCE
+119 
-126 SSGNGVHAFDT
+126 DT

-142 LFYGKTHRVDTANNG
+142 LFYGGAGATTEAAEVNDRDNG
-157 SKNLTLGGRLDVN
+157 AKNLTLGGRLDVN
-170 SGIIGVGDRGTNGAG
+170 SGIIGVGDRGVNGAD

-190 RMGTGTTLADA
+190 RMGTGTTLDEA
-201 NKKLNSIS
+201 NKKINS
-209 IGVDTGASDSNA
+209 
-221 IAIGANTSAAG
+221 IAIGVNTQATSHYAT
-232 SNSSAIGLNAKATTD
+232 AIGEEALANGSDGALAIGRKATANATSGPMAIGYDAVTTGKSGIAQGYHAHTNAQSGLAIGDNAKASGIGQVAIGYASNAQKPDIDKTNTAAPNKADYSVTVGHYAGADYTGTNNIRSTLVGD
-247 SSIAIGTTAEA
+247 SAGRYGEEGNQNTAVGSLAGMYVKGSNNVALGIGTGSGSAAEKLEVNSTVAIGNNAKALTNDSVAIGTTAKSGKVDKFSGER
-258 GGPAVNATLL
+258 
-268 GTKAI
+268 
-273 AIGYETKALGT
+273 
-284 SNVALGYGSVAE
+284 SV
-296 NGHDSIAIGIKAK
+296 
-309 TSNIKSIAIG
+309 AIG
-319 AYSEASGVQSTVI
+319 AYSEALGTGGIAIGDS
-332 SDNYG
+332 
-337 AATAVSTASGTRSQ
+337 AATTNGHNGVAIGVYSKTQNEKAISIGAFNKATGAQSIVIAGNYDLKNSDGVSVASGTRAT
-351 VYGAETNVSGNNSVA
+351 VIGAETTVSGNNSVA
-366 IGDTNKVASNRT
+366 IGDTNTVASARTYALGNNINVAAGADDSLVFGTRAAVGARDTIAMGNTAQAKTRHSIAIGQDASAGDDSANAEQKGVSAVAIGHGAQANYYDAIAIGARATVAPAAGNTTAADSIAIGVEATADNYKTTAIGTYARAKGRQSTVIANNVQGSNYSTASGDRSQVYGVETTVSGNNSVAIGDTNNVASART
-378 YVMGNNINAATGT
+378 YVMGNNINAAAGT
-391 DDSLAFGT
+391 NDSLAFGT

-553 DTNTVASVRTYAMG
+553 DTNTIASARTYALG
-567 NNINVAAGADDSLAF
+567 NNINVAAGADDSLVF
-582 GTKASVAGIN
+582 GTKA
-592 TIAMGNTTQASA
+592 
-604 NYAIAVGNTAQAT
+604 AVGAENT
-617 AEHATAIGNKSVA
+617 
-630 SNVSAIAL
+630 
-638 GRQAQATDENAVA
+638 
-651 LGADS
+651 
-656 KADGHSSFAGAVGSS
+656 
-671 SAGTR
+671 
-676 QVSIGHYA
+676 
-684 GNNTEGSSTPAKP
+684 
-697 ADYAVFIGNYAGSD
+697 
-711 AAGTN
+711 
-716 GNTNGVAIGS
+716 
-726 EAGRYLQSGSNN
+726 
-738 TAIGSQAGQYV
+738 
-749 EGSLNA
+749 
-755 SLGQGA
+755 
-761 GKYVKGNNNIAM
+761 
-773 GTQAGTGTAT
+773 
-783 EKLEVSGTTAI
+783 
-794 GNTAKALTNDSVAIG
+794 
-809 TTAKSGKVDKFSG
+809 
-822 ERSVAIG
+822 VAIG
-829 AYSEALGTG
+829 ANA
-838 GIAIGD
+838 
-844 SAATTNG
+844 
-851 HNGVAIGV
+851 
-859 YSKTQNEKAISIGA
+859 
-873 FNKATGAQSIVIAG
+873 
-887 NYDLKNS
+887 
-894 DGVSVAS
+894 
-901 GTRATVIG
+901 
-909 AETTVSGNNSVAIG
+909 
-923 DTNTVASAR
+923 
-932 TYALGNNI
+932 
-940 NAAAGT
+940 NAA
-946 DDSLVF
+946 
-952 GTRAAVGARD
+952 
-962 TIAMGNTAQS
+962 Q
-972 KTRHSIAIG
+972 
-981 QDASAGDDSAN
+981 
-992 AEQKGVSAVAIGHGA
+992 
-1007 QANYYDAIAIGA
+1007 
-1019 RATVAPAAG
+1019 
-1028 NTTAADSIAIGVEAT
+1028 
-1043 ADNYKTTAIGTYAR
+1043 
-1057 AKGRQSTVIANN
+1057 
-1069 VQGSNYSTASG
+1069 
-1080 DRSQVYGVETTVSGN
+1080 
-1095 NSVAIG
+1095 
-1101 DTNNVASNRTYAIG
+1101 
-1115 NNINIAEAAVDSLA
+1115 
-1129 FGTKAGV
+1129 
-1136 KSARSI
+1136 
-1142 AIGTEASAGSTDTTY
+1142 
-1157 NPLGDIRAT
+1157 
-1166 AIGSEAKA
+1166 
-1174 NGLRSIA
+1174 
-1181 LGDVAVA
+1181 
-1188 SERYG
+1188 
-1193 TALGSSSNVS
+1193 
-1203 AAYGTAVGF
+1203 
-1212 ENRVSGDGG
+1212 
-1221 FAAGTHSVAAGRQQI
+1221 
-1236 SIGHFAGDNVANS
+1236 
-1249 GVPAK
+1249 
-1254 AADYGVF
+1254 
-1261 IGRYAGSDAAGAT
+1261 
-1274 GNNYGI
+1274 
-1280 AIGAEAGRYQQG
+1280 
-1292 GEDNYAI
+1292 
-1299 GQNAGQYVNGTHSV
+1299 
-1313 ALGLNAGSHIEGD
+1313 
-1326 GNFAAADGAGNYI
+1326 
-1339 KGRNNIAI
+1339 
-1347 GNNAGSGAAG
+1347 
-1357 AIVEADRTI
+1357 
-1366 SVGTRTQARGD
+1366 
-1377 NAVAIGTDSKALAVD
+1377 
-1392 ATAVGQAAQASAEK
+1392 
-1406 TVAVGQGAKAT
+1406 
-1417 ERFTVAM
+1417 
-1424 GHNATAS
+1424 
-1431 HANSVALGTNSA
+1431 ANSVALGAGSA
-1443 TSDVHTGAYTLNN
+1443 TSAPHTGAYTLNN

-1468 GTVSVGSVG
+1468 GTVSVGSAG

-1507 NYMSNFATGVK
+1507 NYLSNLAGGVK
-1518 NVLGGDAAVDNAGNL
+1518 NVLGGNAAVDNAGNV

-1559 GDNITVTPTTNA
+1559 GDNITVTPTTNT

-1618 DKKITGVAD
+1618 NKKVTGVAD
-1627 GNVAAGSKDAVNGGQ
+1627 GNVAAGSTDAVNGGQ

-1653 VQDVVSSNPTALTAT
+1653 VQDVVSSNPTALTAN
-1668 KAGDTVT
+1668 KVGDTVT

-1689 GTVNDPAAADEG
+1689 GTVKDPAAADEG

-1722 KANGGAVDAA
+1722 KANGGKVETG
-1732 SEENAKVGSG
+1732 SEADAKVGSG

-1820 SVTDTGIDA
+1820 SVTDAGIDA

-1856 AVKAKADSAVQDIKS
+1856 AVKAKADTAVQDIKS
-1871 GDEKALSVT
+1871 GDENALTAVKDPNTNIVT
-1880 KAGNTYTITPN
+1880 VTPK

-1907 TPEEKGKLVTA
+1907 TPADKGKLVTA

-2056 KDLIGPDAKI
+2056 KDLIGPDAAI

-2234 PSTNIVTVTPK
+2234 PNTNIVTVTPK
-2245 LSGNLVDANG
+2245 LSGDLVDANG
-2255 NITAPTTPEEKGK
+2255 NITAPTTPADKGK

-2383 VADGVDPTDAVNKGQ
+2383 VADGVDPTDAVNKSQ
-2398 LDAVKGIA
+2398 LDAVKGVA

-2424 DNSDPKNPKLSLKKD
+2424 DNTDPKNPKLSLKKD

-2474 KTITNVALGA
+2474 KTITNVAPGA
-2484 VSPTSKDAV
+2484 VTPTSKDAV
-2493 NGSQLYNVAD
+2493 NGGQLYNVAN

-2509 GPDAVI
+2509 GPDATI

-2583 KVSTAKD
+2583 KVSTARDLNVDSVKAGDTTVNNDGVTIAGGPSVTKAGINAGGNTITNVADGVNPNDAVNKGQLDKVAGVADSAVKSVKAADGEQNLVVDNTDPKNPKLSLKKD
-2590 LNVDSVKAGDTTVN
+2590 LTVDSVKAGDSTLNNDGLTIAGGPSVKKDGIDAGDKKITNVAAGDVAENSKDAVNGGQLHSVASSVANVLGGNAAVDGNGNVTTNDIGGTGKGTVHDAIAAVKDAADKAADTAKKHTTVEQGDNIVVEESTNAEGGKHYKVSTAKNLNVDSVKAGDTTVN

-2642 KGQLDKVAGVADSAV
+2642 KGQLD
-2657 KSVKAADGEQNLVV
+2657 
-2671 DNSDPKNPKLSLKK
+2671 
-2685 DLTVDSVK
+2685 
-2693 AGDTTVNNDGLTIAG
+2693 
-2708 GPSVKKDGIDAG
+2708 
-2720 DKKITNVAAGDVA
+2720 
-2733 ENSKD
+2733 
-2738 AVNGGQLHNVA
+2738 
-2749 KGVADVLGGDAAV
+2749 
-2762 DGDGKVTMTN
+2762 
-2772 IGETGKGNVNDAIKH
+2772 
-2787 VNDLAKNAADT
+2787 
-2798 AKKHTTVEQGD
+2798 
-2809 NIVVEE
+2809 
-2815 SLNAD
+2815 
-2820 GGKHYKVSTAK
+2820 
-2831 DLNVDSVKAGDTT
+2831 
-2844 VNNDGVTI
+2844 
-2852 AGGPSVTKGGINAG
+2852 
-2866 GNTITNV
+2866 
-2873 ADGVN
+2873 
-2878 DTDAVNKG
+2878 
-2886 QLNKVDTKVSNV
+2886 KVDTKVSNV

-3039 GPNGN
+3039 GANGN

-3084 NVANGNVAADSKDAV
+3084 NVANGNVAKDSKDAV

-3108 KSVADVIG
+3108 QSVADVIG

>member
-53 SVGLALTSTSAV
+53 SIGLALTSTSAV
-65 AGPGIYINDGP
+65 AGPGIYINDGKS
-76 DEGCLVVPD
+76 DDGCIAIPD
-85 APTGIYGL
+85 ASGPNVGIYG
-93 TRDNI
+93 I
-98 SAANT
+98 SNT
-103 MLKPGNLM
+103 GGGVGVAILAPGQVAPNKDYFAM
-111 PDRTIFGL
+111 NA
-119 DKMSPCE
+119 MAPCL
-126 SSGNGVHAFDT
+126 SSGNVAQAFDT

-142 LFYGKTHRVDTANNG
+142 LFYGNDSYGNGTITNNG
-157 SKNLTLGGRLDVN
+157 AKNLTLGGRLDVN
-170 SGIIGVGDRGTNGAG
+170 SGIIGVGDRGVNGLD

-190 RMGTGTTLADA
+190 RMGMGTALSDD
-201 NKKLNSIS
+201 NKKTDAVT
-209 IGVDTGASDSNA
+209 IGVNAGASA
-221 IAIGANTSAAG
+221 KHATAIGSATTAKTGYSTALGFQSQAG
-232 SNSSAIGLNAKATTD
+232 DPAVTNFNGEYATAIGGKAKALH
-247 SSIAIGTTAEA
+247 AYTTA
-258 GGPAVNATLL
+258 L
-268 GTKAI
+268 
-273 AIGYETKALGT
+273 
-284 SNVALGYGSVAE
+284 
-296 NGHDSIAIGIKAK
+296 
-309 TSNIKSIAIG
+309 
-319 AYSEASGVQSTVI
+319 
-332 SDNYG
+332 
-337 AATAVSTASGTRSQ
+337 
-351 VYGAETNVSGNNSVA
+351 GAETNASGAYATAVGNEAKATHESTTAVGKGAKATNDFATAVGQLALASGKNGTAVGTRNEALGEEATALGYHSHANGSQQLSIGAHAGRNLDGSFSQSTHGISIGSLAGADNATAKSNDDSVLIGTESGRYAQGGDRNTSIGKSAGQYLKGNDNIAMGSNAGSGTATDKLEVSNTVA
-366 IGDTNKVASNRT
+366 IGNTAKAS
-378 YVMGNNINAATGT
+378 GNDG
-391 DDSLAFGT
+391 
-399 KAGVGGANAIA
+399 IA
-410 LGNTAKAT
+410 LGNTANSKTDGA
-418 KENTI
+418 I
-423 AQGTESVVY
+423 SIGTRSVSGDGDAVP
-432 GKNSVSIGYKA
+432 GVTPIGNKSISIGY
-443 VSGIETPTPTQTNAF
+443 E
-458 SVSIGNETEAI
+458 SVANRY
-469 DASTIAIGDKA
+469 DTIAM
-480 KAKGGVDA
+480 GVESS
-488 LAVGTQANAMTY
+488 TQAADPAVAPWDAVAIGSKSKATTY

-521 DIQGQPSIAS
+521 DIQGQNSTAS

-553 DTNTVASVRTYAMG
+553 DTNTVASARTYAMGNNINAAAGTDDSLAFGTKAGVGGPNAIALGNTAKASAANTVAISNQAQAKTPYSVALGASAVAGDDSTGALNGGEAAIAIGRQAVANVYNGIAIGKQATIKKDSADGIAIGAETKVNAYKGAAIGAFSEANGSQALAIGNNKQGQSSVASGERSQVIGVESTVSGNNSVAIGDTNNVASERTYAMGNNITTGAGAHDSLAFGTQAYVGNASAIAMGNAAKAVGKEQVSIGKNAGADSANPEGNYYGVYIGSEAGRYQQGDGRNYAIGQNAGQYVKGSSNIALGTNAGKGEAGNVIDASSTIAIGRETKASGYSGISIGTLAETTHANSIALGDKASATNGHDALAVGAFSKTTAAKAMSIGSYSTASGAQSIVIASNYADSAAPEASNRSTATAARAIVMGPESHATAEDALAIGNKNTVASARTYAIG

-582 GTKASVAGIN
+582 GT
-592 TIAMGNTTQASA
+592 
-604 NYAIAVGNTAQAT
+604 
-617 AEHATAIGNKSVA
+617 
-630 SNVSAIAL
+630 
-638 GRQAQATDENAVA
+638 
-651 LGADS
+651 
-656 KADGHSSFAGAVGSS
+656 
-671 SAGTR
+671 
-676 QVSIGHYA
+676 
-684 GNNTEGSSTPAKP
+684 
-697 ADYAVFIGNYAGSD
+697 
-711 AAGTN
+711 
-716 GNTNGVAIGS
+716 
-726 EAGRYLQSGSNN
+726 
-738 TAIGSQAGQYV
+738 
-749 EGSLNA
+749 
-755 SLGQGA
+755 
-761 GKYVKGNNNIAM
+761 
-773 GTQAGTGTAT
+773 
-783 EKLEVSGTTAI
+783 
-794 GNTAKALTNDSVAIG
+794 
-809 TTAKSGKVDKFSG
+809 
-822 ERSVAIG
+822 
-829 AYSEALGTG
+829 
-838 GIAIGD
+838 
-844 SAATTNG
+844 
-851 HNGVAIGV
+851 
-859 YSKTQNEKAISIGA
+859 
-873 FNKATGAQSIVIAG
+873 
-887 NYDLKNS
+887 
-894 DGVSVAS
+894 
-901 GTRATVIG
+901 
-909 AETTVSGNNSVAIG
+909 
-923 DTNTVASAR
+923 
-932 TYALGNNI
+932 
-940 NAAAGT
+940 
-946 DDSLVF
+946 
-952 GTRAAVGARD
+952 RAAVGA
-962 TIAMGNTAQS
+962 ANT
-972 KTRHSIAIG
+972 
-981 QDASAGDDSAN
+981 
-992 AEQKGVSAVAIGHGA
+992 VAIG
-1007 QANYYDAIAIGA
+1007 AN
-1019 RATVAPAAG
+1019 
-1028 NTTAADSIAIGVEAT
+1028 
-1043 ADNYKTTAIGTYAR
+1043 
-1057 AKGRQSTVIANN
+1057 AN
-1069 VQGSNYSTASG
+1069 
-1080 DRSQVYGVETTVSGN
+1080 
-1095 NSVAIG
+1095 
-1101 DTNNVASNRTYAIG
+1101 
-1115 NNINIAEAAVDSLA
+1115 
-1129 FGTKAGV
+1129 
-1136 KSARSI
+1136 
-1142 AIGTEASAGSTDTTY
+1142 
-1157 NPLGDIRAT
+1157 
-1166 AIGSEAKA
+1166 
-1174 NGLRSIA
+1174 
-1181 LGDVAVA
+1181 
-1188 SERYG
+1188 
-1193 TALGSSSNVS
+1193 
-1203 AAYGTAVGF
+1203 
-1212 ENRVSGDGG
+1212 
-1221 FAAGTHSVAAGRQQI
+1221 
-1236 SIGHFAGDNVANS
+1236 
-1249 GVPAK
+1249 
-1254 AADYGVF
+1254 
-1261 IGRYAGSDAAGAT
+1261 
-1274 GNNYGI
+1274 
-1280 AIGAEAGRYQQG
+1280 
-1292 GEDNYAI
+1292 
-1299 GQNAGQYVNGTHSV
+1299 
-1313 ALGLNAGSHIEGD
+1313 
-1326 GNFAAADGAGNYI
+1326 
-1339 KGRNNIAI
+1339 
-1347 GNNAGSGAAG
+1347 
-1357 AIVEADRTI
+1357 
-1366 SVGTRTQARGD
+1366 
-1377 NAVAIGTDSKALAVD
+1377 
-1392 ATAVGQAAQASAEK
+1392 AAQ
-1406 TVAVGQGAKAT
+1406 
-1417 ERFTVAM
+1417 
-1424 GHNATAS
+1424 
-1431 HANSVALGTNSA
+1431 ANSVALGAGSA
-1443 TSDVHTGAYTLNN
+1443 TSDVNTGDYTLTT

-1462 LPNAAN
+1462 QPVAAN
-1468 GTVSVGSVG
+1468 GTVSVGSAG

-1507 NYMSNFATGVK
+1507 NYMNNFAGDVK
-1518 NVLGGDAAVDNAGNL
+1518 TKLGGNAALGNDGHL
-1533 TMSNIGGTGKGN
+1533 TMTNIGGTGEN
-1545 VNDAIAAANTKVAA
+1545 TVDDAIKNLKTAIDNKADTTASVTSENQADIKVDKEAPVGNTTNYKLSLGGDAKAKLAKAATALQTVEGDSNITATKDATDPTKVKLALNKNLTA
-1559 GDNITVTPTTNA
+1559 
-1571 DGSKTYTVATKKD
+1571 
-1584 LVVDSVKA
+1584 DSVTLGDKA
-1592 GDTTVNTDGVTIAG
+1592 GDHAVVNKDGLTIAN

-1618 DKKITGVAD
+1618 NKKITGVAN
-1627 GNVAAGSKDAVNGGQ
+1627 GNVATGSTDAVNGGQ
-1642 LAEVKAKADSA
+1642 LAEVKSKADSA
-1653 VQDVVSSNPTALTAT
+1653 VQNVVSSNPTALTAN
-1668 KAGDTVT
+1668 KVGNTVT

-1689 GTVNDPAAADEG
+1689 GTVNAPATADEG

-1722 KANGGAVDAA
+1722 QANGGTVDST
-1732 SEENAKVGSG
+1732 SEKNAKVGSG
-1742 NKVTFEAGKNLV
+1742 NKVTFEAGNNLV
-1754 AQQTNTANGGA
+1754 AKQANTANGGA
-1765 TVNYKLSDTLENLVS
+1765 TVKFSLKDDISLNS
-1780 VKSAE
+1780 VT
-1785 IEAGIGPNKVVLNN
+1785 AGTGANQVVLGND
-1799 NGVKVGDSTLNDK
+1799 GVKVG
-1812 GLTINNGP
+1812 
-1820 SVTDTGIDA
+1820 
-1829 GNKKITGVADGNVA
+1829 
-1843 AGSTDAVNGGQLA
+1843 
-1856 AVKAKADSAVQDIKS
+1856 
-1871 GDEKALSVT
+1871 
-1880 KAGNTYTITPN
+1880 
-1891 LSGDLVDAN
+1891 
-1900 GNITAPT
+1900 
-1907 TPEEKGKLVTA
+1907 
-1918 GTVAEA
+1918 
-1924 LANTHFVVDTKAT
+1924 
-1937 DGELDAASQADQ
+1937 
-1949 KIKASNKVTLQAGKN
+1949 
-1964 LKAKQTNGANGAEVE
+1964 
-1979 FSLKD
+1979 
-1984 SISLK
+1984 
-1989 EVKVGEGSAN
+1989 
-1999 EVVLNNNGVNVAGNT
+1999 GNT
-2014 YINKDGLNA
+2014 YINNDGLNA
-2023 NDKKITNVAP
+2023 NSKVISNVADGVKPTDAVNKGQLDAVKGVADSAVKSVDVAANEDNLVVDNNDPKNPKLRLRKAVDLDSIKLENNVGEKSFLNSAGLTIEGGPAVTRSGINANNTKVTNVTD
-2033 GAVTA
+2033 GDVNST
-2038 ASKDAVNGS
+2038 SKDAVNGS
-2047 QLYNVANNV
+2047 QLYNVADNV

-2085 GKGNI
+2085 GKDNI
-2090 GDAIKH
+2090 GDAIKA
-2096 VNDAA
+2096 VN
-2101 KAAAETAAKHTTVV
+2101 KAATAAKTTVK
-2115 EGKNVKV
+2115 EGDNITV
-2122 TKGKNAAGG
+2122 TPTTNTDGSTT
-2131 DEYTVATKDDL
+2131 YTVATKKDL

-2174 GNRVISGVKAGDVSA
+2174 GNAVITNVRDGKVEANSKD
-2189 TSQEAVNGSQLHAT
+2189 AVNGGQLHAT

-2234 PSTNIVTVTPK
+2234 PNTNIVTVTPK
-2245 LSGNLVDANG
+2245 LSGNLVDADG
-2255 NITAPTTPEEKGK
+2255 NITAPTTPADKGK

-2383 VADGVDPTDAVNKGQ
+2383 VADGVDPTDAVNKSQ
-2398 LDAVKGIA
+2398 LDAVKGVA

-2424 DNSDPKNPKLSLKKD
+2424 DNTDPKNPKLSLKKD

-2474 KTITNVALGA
+2474 KTITNVAPGA
-2484 VSPTSKDAV
+2484 VTPTSKDAV
-2493 NGSQLYNVAD
+2493 NGGQLYNVAN

-2509 GPDAVI
+2509 GPDATI

-2566 DNIVVEESLNAD
+2566 DNIVVEESTNAD

-2583 KVSTAKD
+2583 KVSTAKN

-2615 VTKGGIN
+2615 VTKAGIN

-2642 KGQLDKVAGVADSAV
+2642 KGQLDAVKGVADSAV
-2657 KSVKAADGEQNLVV
+2657 KSVDVANGEQNLVV
-2671 DNSDPKNPKLSLKK
+2671 DNTDPKNPKLSLKK

-2693 AGDTTVNNDGLTIAG
+2693 AGDSTLNNDGLTIAG

-2762 DGDGKVTMTN
+2762 DGNGKVTMTN

-2815 SLNAD
+2815 STNAD

-2831 DLNVDSVKAGDTT
+2831 NLNVDSVKAGDTT

-2905 LGGDAAVNGNGD
+2905 LGGDATVNGNGD

-3039 GPNGN
+3039 GANGN

-3084 NVANGNVAADSKDAV
+3084 NVANGNVAKDSKDAV

-3108 KSVADVIG
+3108 QSVADVIG

>member
-65 AGPGIYINDGP
+65 AGPGIYINDGT
-76 DEGCLVVPD
+76 DTGCLAVPDAQSPNVGIHGISGGAPVPGLSILGASQVVPD
-85 APTGIYGL
+85 KSYYGL
-93 TRDNI
+93 DVMKPCLSSTNAN
-98 SAANT
+98 AAEE
-103 MLKPGNLM
+103 
-111 PDRTIFGL
+111 R
-119 DKMSPCE
+119 S
-126 SSGNGVHAFDT
+126 T

-142 LFYGKTHRVDTANNG
+142 LFYGGTSYTKGSITDNG
-157 SKNLTLGGRLDVN
+157 AKNLTLGGRLDVN
-170 SGIIGVGDRGTNGAG
+170 SGIIGVGDRGTNGTG

-201 NKKLNSIS
+201 NKVVNGIT
-209 IGVDTGASDSNA
+209 IGVDAGASAVGSTAIGANAKARAEYSVALGDSAVSGDNTIGAVNGGGGAIAIGRQSMANNYNA
-221 IAIGANTSAAG
+221 IAIGLKASVSPAAGVTSASDG
-232 SNSSAIGLNAKATTD
+232 
-247 SSIAIGTTAEA
+247 IAIGSETVVDNYK
-258 GGPAVNATLL
+258 GIAV
-268 GTKAI
+268 
-273 AIGYETKALGT
+273 
-284 SNVALGYGSVAE
+284 
-296 NGHDSIAIGIKAK
+296 
-309 TSNIKSIAIG
+309 G
-319 AYSEASGVQSTVI
+319 AYSQAKGRQSTVI
-332 SDNYG
+332 ANNVQGSNY
-337 AATAVSTASGTRSQ
+337 STASGTRSQ

-366 IGDTNKVASNRT
+366 IGDTN
-378 YVMGNNINAATGT
+378 NI
-391 DDSLAFGT
+391 
-399 KAGVGGANAIA
+399 
-410 LGNTAKAT
+410 
-418 KENTI
+418 
-423 AQGTESVVY
+423 
-432 GKNSVSIGYKA
+432 
-443 VSGIETPTPTQTNAF
+443 
-458 SVSIGNETEAI
+458 
-469 DASTIAIGDKA
+469 
-480 KAKGGVDA
+480 
-488 LAVGTQANAMTY
+488 
-500 KALAIGAYSQATGR
+500 
-514 QSTVIGN
+514 
-521 DIQGQPSIAS
+521 
-531 GTRSQILGVQSNVS
+531 
-545 GDNSVSIG
+545 
-553 DTNTVASVRTYAMG
+553 
-567 NNINVAAGADDSLAF
+567 
-582 GTKASVAGIN
+582 
-592 TIAMGNTTQASA
+592 
-604 NYAIAVGNTAQAT
+604 
-617 AEHATAIGNKSVA
+617 
-630 SNVSAIAL
+630 
-638 GRQAQATDENAVA
+638 
-651 LGADS
+651 
-656 KADGHSSFAGAVGSS
+656 
-671 SAGTR
+671 
-676 QVSIGHYA
+676 
-684 GNNTEGSSTPAKP
+684 
-697 ADYAVFIGNYAGSD
+697 
-711 AAGTN
+711 
-716 GNTNGVAIGS
+716 
-726 EAGRYLQSGSNN
+726 
-738 TAIGSQAGQYV
+738 
-749 EGSLNA
+749 
-755 SLGQGA
+755 
-761 GKYVKGNNNIAM
+761 
-773 GTQAGTGTAT
+773 
-783 EKLEVSGTTAI
+783 
-794 GNTAKALTNDSVAIG
+794 
-809 TTAKSGKVDKFSG
+809 
-822 ERSVAIG
+822 
-829 AYSEALGTG
+829 
-838 GIAIGD
+838 
-844 SAATTNG
+844 
-851 HNGVAIGV
+851 
-859 YSKTQNEKAISIGA
+859 
-873 FNKATGAQSIVIAG
+873 
-887 NYDLKNS
+887 
-894 DGVSVAS
+894 
-901 GTRATVIG
+901 
-909 AETTVSGNNSVAIG
+909 
-923 DTNTVASAR
+923 ASAR

-940 NAAAGT
+940 NVAAGAG
-946 DDSLVF
+946 DSLAF
-952 GTRAAVGARD
+952 GTRAAVGA
-962 TIAMGNTAQS
+962 ANT
-972 KTRHSIAIG
+972 
-981 QDASAGDDSAN
+981 
-992 AEQKGVSAVAIGHGA
+992 VAIG
-1007 QANYYDAIAIGA
+1007 AN
-1019 RATVAPAAG
+1019 
-1028 NTTAADSIAIGVEAT
+1028 
-1043 ADNYKTTAIGTYAR
+1043 
-1057 AKGRQSTVIANN
+1057 AN
-1069 VQGSNYSTASG
+1069 
-1080 DRSQVYGVETTVSGN
+1080 
-1095 NSVAIG
+1095 
-1101 DTNNVASNRTYAIG
+1101 
-1115 NNINIAEAAVDSLA
+1115 
-1129 FGTKAGV
+1129 
-1136 KSARSI
+1136 
-1142 AIGTEASAGSTDTTY
+1142 
-1157 NPLGDIRAT
+1157 
-1166 AIGSEAKA
+1166 
-1174 NGLRSIA
+1174 
-1181 LGDVAVA
+1181 
-1188 SERYG
+1188 
-1193 TALGSSSNVS
+1193 
-1203 AAYGTAVGF
+1203 
-1212 ENRVSGDGG
+1212 
-1221 FAAGTHSVAAGRQQI
+1221 
-1236 SIGHFAGDNVANS
+1236 
-1249 GVPAK
+1249 
-1254 AADYGVF
+1254 
-1261 IGRYAGSDAAGAT
+1261 
-1274 GNNYGI
+1274 
-1280 AIGAEAGRYQQG
+1280 
-1292 GEDNYAI
+1292 
-1299 GQNAGQYVNGTHSV
+1299 
-1313 ALGLNAGSHIEGD
+1313 
-1326 GNFAAADGAGNYI
+1326 
-1339 KGRNNIAI
+1339 
-1347 GNNAGSGAAG
+1347 
-1357 AIVEADRTI
+1357 
-1366 SVGTRTQARGD
+1366 
-1377 NAVAIGTDSKALAVD
+1377 
-1392 ATAVGQAAQASAEK
+1392 AAQ
-1406 TVAVGQGAKAT
+1406 
-1417 ERFTVAM
+1417 
-1424 GHNATAS
+1424 
-1431 HANSVALGTNSA
+1431 ANSVALGAGSA
-1443 TSDVHTGAYTLNN
+1443 TSAPHTGAYTLNS

-1468 GTVSVGSVG
+1468 GTVSVGAAG

-1507 NYMSNFATGVK
+1507 NYLSNLAGSVK
-1518 NVLGGDAAVDNAGNL
+1518 NVLGGDAAVNNAGNL

-1584 LVVDSVKA
+1584 LVVNSVKA

-1606 GPSVKKDGINAG
+1606 GPSVQKTGIN
-1618 DKKITGVAD
+1618 
-1627 GNVAAGSKDAVNGGQ
+1627 
-1642 LAEVKAKADSA
+1642 
-1653 VQDVVSSNPTALTAT
+1653 
-1668 KAGDTVT
+1668 
-1675 LTPNFIA
+1675 
-1682 GDLVNAD
+1682 
-1689 GTVNDPAAADEG
+1689 
-1701 KLVSAK
+1701 
-1707 TVADALK
+1707 
-1714 ANHFVVDT
+1714 
-1722 KANGGAVDAA
+1722 
-1732 SEENAKVGSG
+1732 
-1742 NKVTFEAGKNLV
+1742 
-1754 AQQTNTANGGA
+1754 
-1765 TVNYKLSDTLENLVS
+1765 
-1780 VKSAE
+1780 
-1785 IEAGIGPNKVVLNN
+1785 
-1799 NGVKVGDSTLNDK
+1799 
-1812 GLTINNGP
+1812 
-1820 SVTDTGIDA
+1820 A

-1856 AVKAKADSAVQDIKS
+1856 EVKAKADSAVQDVKS
-1871 GDEKALSVT
+1871 GDENALTAVKDPNTNIVT
-1880 KAGNTYTITPN
+1880 VTPK
-1891 LSGDLVDAN
+1891 LSGNLVDAN

-1907 TPEEKGKLVTA
+1907 TPADKGKLVTA
-1918 GTVAEA
+1918 GTVADA

-1979 FSLKD
+1979 FSLKE

-2056 KDLIGPDAKI
+2056 KDLIGPDATI

-2101 KAAAETAAKHTTVV
+2101 KAAADTAAKHTTVV

-2234 PSTNIVTVTPK
+2234 PNTNIVTVTPK

-2255 NITAPTTPEEKGK
+2255 NITAPTTPADKGK

-2365 NTYINNAGL
+2365 NTYINNDGL

-2383 VADGVDPTDAVNKGQ
+2383 VKDGVDPTDAVNKGQ
-2398 LDAVKGIA
+2398 LDAVKTVADSAVKSVKAADGEENLVVDNTDSKNPKLSLKKDLTVDSVKAGDSTLNTDGLTIAGGPSVKKDGINAGDKTITNVAPGAVTPTSKDAVNGGQLYNVANNVKDLIGPDATIDPATGKVAVADPVKGIGETGKGNIGDAIKHVNDLAKNAADTAKKHTTVEQGDNIVVEESTNADGGKHYKVSTARDLNVDSVKAGDTTVNNDGVTIAGGPSVTKGGINAGGNTITNVADGVNPNDAVNKGQLDAVKNVA

-2467 DGINAGD
+2467 DGI
-2474 KTITNVALGA
+2474 
-2484 VSPTSKDAV
+2484 
-2493 NGSQLYNVAD
+2493 
-2503 NVKDLI
+2503 
-2509 GPDAVI
+2509 
-2515 DPATGKVTVADPAKG
+2515 
-2530 IGETG
+2530 
-2535 KGNIGDAIKH
+2535 
-2545 VNDAAKAAA
+2545 
-2554 DTAKKHTTVEQG
+2554 
-2566 DNIVVEESLNAD
+2566 
-2578 GGKHY
+2578 
-2583 KVSTAKD
+2583 
-2590 LNVDSVKAGDTTVN
+2590 
-2604 NDGVTIAGGPS
+2604 
-2615 VTKGGIN
+2615 
-2622 AGGNTITNVADGVN
+2622 
-2636 PNDAVN
+2636 
-2642 KGQLDKVAGVADSAV
+2642 
-2657 KSVKAADGEQNLVV
+2657 
-2671 DNSDPKNPKLSLKK
+2671 
-2685 DLTVDSVK
+2685 
-2693 AGDTTVNNDGLTIAG
+2693 
-2708 GPSVKKDGIDAG
+2708 DAG

-2738 AVNGGQLHNVA
+2738 AVNGGQLYDVAKNVA
-2749 KGVADVLGGDAAV
+2749 DLVGPDAKIDPAT
-2762 DGDGKVTMTN
+2762 GKVTVTDPAKG
-2772 IGETGKGNVNDAIKH
+2772 IGETGKGNIGDAIKH

-2815 SLNAD
+2815 STNAD
-2820 GGKHYKVSTAK
+2820 GGKHYKVSTAR

-3039 GPNGN
+3039 GANGN

-3084 NVANGNVAADSKDAV
+3084 NVANGNVAKDSKDAV

-3108 KSVADVIG
+3108 QSVADVIG

>member
-53 SVGLALTSTSAV
+53 SVGLALSSNAMANVDTEV
-65 AGPGIYINDGP
+65 ASGVLRIAD
-76 DEGCLVVPD
+76 
-85 APTGIYGL
+85 PTG
-93 TRDNI
+93 
-98 SAANT
+98 
-103 MLKPGNLM
+103 
-111 PDRTIFGL
+111 
-119 DKMSPCE
+119 
-126 SSGNGVHAFDT
+126 
-137 QTNRT
+137 
-142 LFYGKTHRVDTANNG
+142 
-157 SKNLTLGGRLDVN
+157 
-170 SGIIGVGDRGTNGAG
+170 
-185 ATNSI
+185 TNSI
-190 RMGTGTTLADA
+190 RMGSGTTLDDA
-201 NKKLNSIS
+201 NKQWNSVS
-209 IGVDTGASDSNA
+209 IGVDAGVNTASSVS
-221 IAIGANTSAAG
+221 IGYG
-232 SNSSAIGLNAKATTD
+232 AKAGKTD
-247 SSIAIGTTAEA
+247 KFLGQ
-258 GGPAVNATLL
+258 GAVALGYNAQ
-268 GTKAI
+268 
-273 AIGYETKALGT
+273 ALGT
-284 SNVALGYGSVAE
+284 SNISIGEASSAT
-296 NGHDSIAIGIKAK
+296 NGHNGV
-309 TSNIKSIAIG
+309 AIG
-319 AYSEASGVQSTVI
+319 AYSKTENEKTISIGAFSTASGAQSTVI
-332 SDNYG
+332 SSNYDTNSTG
-337 AATAVSTASGTRSQ
+337 PVSVASGRRSQ
-351 VYGAETNVSGNNSVA
+351 IYGAETTVSG
-366 IGDTNKVASNRT
+366 
-378 YVMGNNINAATGT
+378 
-391 DDSLAFGT
+391 
-399 KAGVGGANAIA
+399 
-410 LGNTAKAT
+410 
-418 KENTI
+418 E
-423 AQGTESVVY
+423 Q
-432 GKNSVSIGYKA
+432 
-443 VSGIETPTPTQTNAF
+443 
-458 SVSIGNETEAI
+458 
-469 DASTIAIGDKA
+469 
-480 KAKGGVDA
+480 
-488 LAVGTQANAMTY
+488 
-500 KALAIGAYSQATGR
+500 
-514 QSTVIGN
+514 
-521 DIQGQPSIAS
+521 
-531 GTRSQILGVQSNVS
+531 
-545 GDNSVSIG
+545 SVSIG
-553 DTNTVASVRTYAMG
+553 DTNTIASARTYALG
-567 NNINVAAGADDSLAF
+567 NNINVKAGINDALAF
-582 GTKASVAGIN
+582 GTRASVQVAKS
-592 TIAMGNTTQASA
+592 IAMGENATAGIDDGVTTPYVKPSVAIGAETKATGKGAVSIGYEAESLGESA
-604 NYAIAVGNTAQAT
+604 TALGIQAT
-617 AEHATAIGNKSVA
+617 APGKGQTSLGLHA
-630 SNVSAIAL
+630 
-638 GRQAQATDENAVA
+638 
-651 LGADS
+651 
-656 KADGHSSFAGAVGSS
+656 GHSETGD
-671 SAGTR
+671 
-676 QVSIGHYA
+676 QVNQQYG
-684 GNNTEGSSTPAKP
+684 
-697 ADYAVFIGNYAGSD
+697 VFIGRYAGGD
-711 AAGTN
+711 NRNPNVATEG
-716 GNTNGVAIGS
+716 GNIYGIAIGES
-726 EAGRYLQSGSNN
+726 AGRYGQGGNRN
-738 TAIGSQAGQYV
+738 TAIGDQAGQYV
-749 EGSLNA
+749 KGSH
-755 SLGQGA
+755 
-761 GKYVKGNNNIAM
+761 NIAM
-773 GTQAGTGTAT
+773 GTQAGTGTAA

-809 TTAKSGKVDKFSG
+809 TRAKSGKVDKFSG

-829 AYSEALGTG
+829 AKAEALGTG

-844 SAATTNG
+844 NAATTDG
-851 HNGVAIGV
+851 HNSVAIGV

-873 FNKATGAQSIVIAG
+873 FNKATGVQSIVIAG
-887 NYDLKNS
+887 NYDTKNS
-894 DGVSVAS
+894 DGVSTA
-901 GTRATVIG
+901 TAARAIAMG
-909 AETTVSGNNSVAIG
+909 AETNVSGE
-923 DTNTVASAR
+923 
-932 TYALGNNI
+932 
-940 NAAAGT
+940 
-946 DDSLVF
+946 
-952 GTRAAVGARD
+952 
-962 TIAMGNTAQS
+962 
-972 KTRHSIAIG
+972 K
-981 QDASAGDDSAN
+981 
-992 AEQKGVSAVAIGHGA
+992 
-1007 QANYYDAIAIGA
+1007 
-1019 RATVAPAAG
+1019 
-1028 NTTAADSIAIGVEAT
+1028 
-1043 ADNYKTTAIGTYAR
+1043 
-1057 AKGRQSTVIANN
+1057 
-1069 VQGSNYSTASG
+1069 
-1080 DRSQVYGVETTVSGN
+1080 
-1095 NSVAIG
+1095 SVAIG
-1101 DTNNVASNRTYAIG
+1101 DTNNIASARTYAMG
-1115 NNINIAEAAVDSLA
+1115 NNINVAAGADDSLA
-1129 FGTKAGV
+1129 FGTKANVGGV
-1136 KSARSI
+1136 SSI
-1142 AIGTEASAGSTDTTY
+1142 AMGNTAQATSNY
-1157 NPLGDIRAT
+1157 AT
-1166 AIGSEAKA
+1166 AIGGDALAHGSDGALAVGRKATANADSGAMAIGYDAIATGKSGIAQGYHAHTNAQSGLAIGDNAKA
-1174 NGLRSIA
+1174 SGI
-1181 LGDVAVA
+1181 GQVAIGYA
-1188 SERYG
+1188 SNAQKADIDKDA
-1193 TALGSSSNVS
+1193 TAATN
-1203 AAYGTAVGF
+1203 
-1212 ENRVSGDGG
+1212 
-1221 FAAGTHSVAAGRQQI
+1221 
-1236 SIGHFAGDNVANS
+1236 
-1249 GVPAK
+1249 K
-1254 AADYGVF
+1254 ADYSVTVGH
-1261 IGRYAGSDAAGAT
+1261 YAGADYT
-1274 GNNYGI
+1274 GTNNIRSTLVGDS
-1280 AIGAEAGRYQQG
+1280 AGRY
-1292 GEDNYAI
+1292 GEEGNQNTAI
-1299 GQNAGQYVNGTHSV
+1299 GSLAGMYVKGSNNV
-1313 ALGLNAGSHIEGD
+1313 ALG
-1326 GNFAAADGAGNYI
+1326 
-1339 KGRNNIAI
+1339 I
-1347 GNNAGSGAAG
+1347 GAGSGAA
-1357 AIVEADRTI
+1357 AAKLEASET
-1366 SVGTRTQARGD
+1366 
-1377 NAVAIGTDSKALAVD
+1377 VAIGHDSRAFSDYSTAIGSKAKARGVNSI
-1392 ATAVGQAAQASAEK
+1392 AMGSTANSSAENAIAVGNGAAAA
-1406 TVAVGQGAKAT
+1406 
-1417 ERFTVAM
+1417 
-1424 GHNATAS
+1424 N
-1431 HANSVALGTNSA
+1431 ANSVALGAGSA
-1443 TSDVHTGAYTLNN
+1443 TSAAHTTGPYTLNG

-1462 LPNAAN
+1462 QPVAAN
-1468 GTVSVGSVG
+1468 GTVSVGSAG

-1490 SATST
+1490 SANST

-1507 NYMSNFATGVK
+1507 NYLSNLAGSVK
-1518 NVLGGDAAVDNAGNL
+1518 NVLGGDAAVDNAGNV

-1559 GDNITVTPTTNA
+1559 GNNITVTPTTNS
-1571 DGSKTYTVATKKD
+1571 DGSKTYTVATTKD

-1592 GDTTVNTDGVTIAG
+1592 GDTTVNTNGVTIANGPSVTKTGINAGDKKITGVANGNVAAGSTDAVNGGQLAEVKAKADSAVQNVVSANPTALTATKAGDTVTLTPNVIAGDLVNPATGAVNTPAAGDAGKLVTAGTVANALANTHFVVDTAKTDGELDAASKHDQKIKSGNKVTLQAGKNLKAKQTNAADGATVEFSLKDSISLTQVTAGTGDNQVVLGNNGVQVGGNTYINKDGLNANNKPISNVADGVKPKDAVNKGQLDAVAQEAAKHTTVKAGQNVEVTEANNAAGGKEYTVKTADNLNVTSVKAGDSTLNTDGLTIAG

-1618 DKKITGVAD
+1618 DKKITNVAP
-1627 GNVAAGSKDAVNGGQ
+1627 GTVAAGSKDAVNGGQ

-1653 VQDVVSSNPTALTAT
+1653 VQDVVSSNPTALTAN
-1668 KAGDTVT
+1668 KVGNTVT

-1689 GTVNDPAAADEG
+1689 GTVNAPATADEG

-1732 SEENAKVGSG
+1732 SEEDAKVGSG

-1856 AVKAKADSAVQDIKS
+1856 AVKAKADSAVQDVKS
-1871 GDEKALSVT
+1871 GDENALTAVKDPNTNIVT
-1880 KAGNTYTITPN
+1880 VTPK

-1907 TPEEKGKLVTA
+1907 TPADKGKLVTA

-2056 KDLIGPDAKI
+2056 KDLIGPDAAI

-2234 PSTNIVTVTPK
+2234 PNTNIVTVTPK
-2245 LSGNLVDANG
+2245 LSGDLVDANG
-2255 NITAPTTPEEKGK
+2255 NITAPTTPADKGK

-2321 KQTNGAN
+2321 KQTNAADGAT
-2328 GAQVEFSLKDS
+2328 VEFSLKDS

-2365 NTYINNAGL
+2365 NTYINNNGL

-2398 LDAVKGIA
+2398 LDAVKTVA

-2474 KTITNVALGA
+2474 KKITNVAPGA
-2484 VSPTSKDAV
+2484 VTPTSKDAV
-2493 NGSQLYNVAD
+2493 NGGQLYNVAN

-2509 GPDAVI
+2509 GPDATI
-2515 DPATGKVTVADPAKG
+2515 DPATGKVTVTDPAKG

-2583 KVSTAKD
+2583 KVSTARD

-2604 NDGVTIAGGPS
+2604 NDGVTINNGPS
-2615 VTKGGIN
+2615 MTKDGIN
-2622 AGGNTITNVADGVN
+2622 ANNKVISNVADGVN
-2636 PNDAVN
+2636 TNDAVN
-2642 KGQLDKVAGVADSAV
+2642 KGQLDAVKGVADSAV
-2657 KSVKAADGEQNLVV
+2657 KSVNVANGEENLVV
-2671 DNSDPKNPKLSLKK
+2671 DNTDAKNPKLSLKK

-2708 GPSVKKDGIDAG
+2708 GPSVKKDGIDAA
-2720 DKKITNVAAGDVA
+2720 DKKITNVAAGNVA

-2738 AVNGGQLHNVA
+2738 AVNGGQLYDVAKNVA
-2749 KGVADVLGGDAAV
+2749 DLVGPDAKIDPAT
-2762 DGDGKVTMTN
+2762 GKVTVADPAKG
-2772 IGETGKGNVNDAIKH
+2772 IGETGKGNIGDAIKH
-2787 VNDLAKNAADT
+2787 VNDAVKAAADT

-2820 GGKHYKVSTAK
+2820 GGKHYKVSTAR

-2852 AGGPSVTKGGINAG
+2852 NNGPSMTKDGINAN
-2866 GNTITNV
+2866 NTKVTNV
-2873 ADGVN
+2873 ADGV
-2878 DTDAVNKG
+2878 DAADAVNKG
-2886 QLNKVDTKVSNV
+2886 QLDKVDTKVSNV

-2905 LGGDAAVNGNGD
+2905 LGGDATVNGNGD
-2917 ITMSNIGETGK
+2917 ITMTNIGETGK

-3000 TNTTTYTVDVSAK
+3000 SNTTTYTVDVSAK

-3039 GPNGN
+3039 GANGN

>member
-53 SVGLALTSTSAV
+53 SIGLALSSNAMANVDTDV
-65 AGPGIYINDGP
+65 ASGVLRIAD
-76 DEGCLVVPD
+76 
-85 APTGIYGL
+85 PTG
-93 TRDNI
+93 
-98 SAANT
+98 
-103 MLKPGNLM
+103 
-111 PDRTIFGL
+111 
-119 DKMSPCE
+119 
-126 SSGNGVHAFDT
+126 
-137 QTNRT
+137 
-142 LFYGKTHRVDTANNG
+142 
-157 SKNLTLGGRLDVN
+157 
-170 SGIIGVGDRGTNGAG
+170 
-185 ATNSI
+185 TNSI
-190 RMGTGTTLADA
+190 RMGSGTTLDDA
-201 NKKLNSIS
+201 NKQWNSVS
-209 IGVDTGASDSNA
+209 IGVDTGASDANA

-247 SSIAIGTTAEA
+247 SSIAIGTSSEA
-258 GGPAVNATLL
+258 GGPATSAVLL

-309 TSNIKSIAIG
+309 TSNLKSISIG
-319 AYSEASGVQSTVI
+319 AYSEASGAQSTVI
-332 SDNYG
+332 SNNYG
-337 AATAVSTASGTRSQ
+337 SATGAVSTASGTRSQ

-366 IGDTNKVASNRT
+366 IGDINTVASHRT
-378 YVMGNNINAATGT
+378 YAIGNNINVAAGAN
-391 DDSLAFGT
+391 DSLVFGT
-399 KAGVGGANAIA
+399 KASVGGPGAIA
-410 LGNTAKAT
+410 LGNTASSKTDGA
-418 KENTI
+418 I
-423 AQGTESVVY
+423 SIGIR
-432 GKNSVSIGYKA
+432 SVSGDGDA
-443 VSGIETPTPTQTNAF
+443 VSGITPTSGNK
-458 SVSIGNETEAI
+458 SISIGYESVANRYDTIAMGI
-469 DASTIAIGDKA
+469 QASTQAADPA
-480 KAKGGVDA
+480 VAPWDA
-488 LAVGTQANAMTY
+488 LAIGSQAKATTY
-500 KALAIGAYSQATGR
+500 KALALGAYSQATGR

-521 DIQGQPSIAS
+521 DINGQNSTAS

-545 GDNSVSIG
+545 G
-553 DTNTVASVRTYAMG
+553 
-567 NNINVAAGADDSLAF
+567 
-582 GTKASVAGIN
+582 
-592 TIAMGNTTQASA
+592 
-604 NYAIAVGNTAQAT
+604 
-617 AEHATAIGNKSVA
+617 
-630 SNVSAIAL
+630 
-638 GRQAQATDENAVA
+638 
-651 LGADS
+651 
-656 KADGHSSFAGAVGSS
+656 
-671 SAGTR
+671 
-676 QVSIGHYA
+676 
-684 GNNTEGSSTPAKP
+684 
-697 ADYAVFIGNYAGSD
+697 
-711 AAGTN
+711 
-716 GNTNGVAIGS
+716 
-726 EAGRYLQSGSNN
+726 
-738 TAIGSQAGQYV
+738 
-749 EGSLNA
+749 
-755 SLGQGA
+755 
-761 GKYVKGNNNIAM
+761 
-773 GTQAGTGTAT
+773 
-783 EKLEVSGTTAI
+783 
-794 GNTAKALTNDSVAIG
+794 
-809 TTAKSGKVDKFSG
+809 
-822 ERSVAIG
+822 
-829 AYSEALGTG
+829 
-838 GIAIGD
+838 
-844 SAATTNG
+844 
-851 HNGVAIGV
+851 
-859 YSKTQNEKAISIGA
+859 
-873 FNKATGAQSIVIAG
+873 
-887 NYDLKNS
+887 
-894 DGVSVAS
+894 
-901 GTRATVIG
+901 
-909 AETTVSGNNSVAIG
+909 NNSVAIG
-923 DTNTVASAR
+923 DTNTIASAR

-940 NAAAGT
+940 NVAAGAG
-946 DDSLVF
+946 DSLVF
-952 GTRAAVGARD
+952 GTRASANSSNAV
-962 TIAMGNTAQS
+962 AMGKYATVQATS
-972 KTRHSIAIG
+972 G
-981 QDASAGDDSAN
+981 
-992 AEQKGVSAVAIGHGA
+992 VAIGSNAVTNGINQVSIGYKAGDATATDNNKTPRTTDVGNFGVMIGHYAGAEYTADQTTPVKHQHG
-1007 QANYYDAIAIGA
+1007 
-1019 RATVAPAAG
+1019 TVAVGTQAG
-1028 NTTAADSIAIGVEAT
+1028 RAGKDSWSNIAVGNQAGRAVHGNDNIAIGVNSGSGKMTDKVNSDGTDVSTVDEYLNVQHT
-1043 ADNYKTTAIGTYAR
+1043 LSVGTLSTVKNNFNIAIGTTAN
-1057 AKGRQSTVIANN
+1057 AGNGEKNPDGSTKN
-1069 VQGSNYSTASG
+1069 GY
-1080 DRSQVYGVETTVSGN
+1080 
-1095 NSVAIG
+1095 SVAIG
-1101 DTNNVASNRTYAIG
+1101 T
-1115 NNINIAEAAVDSLA
+1115 
-1129 FGTKAGV
+1129 
-1136 KSARSI
+1136 SAN
-1142 AIGTEASAGSTDTTY
+1142 ASALNSM
-1157 NPLGDIRAT
+1157 
-1166 AIGSEAKA
+1166 
-1174 NGLRSIA
+1174 A
-1181 LGDVAVA
+1181 LG
-1188 SERYG
+1188 
-1193 TALGSSSNVS
+1193 
-1203 AAYGTAVGF
+1203 
-1212 ENRVSGDGG
+1212 
-1221 FAAGTHSVAAGRQQI
+1221 
-1236 SIGHFAGDNVANS
+1236 
-1249 GVPAK
+1249 
-1254 AADYGVF
+1254 
-1261 IGRYAGSDAAGAT
+1261 AGASASHE
-1274 GNNYGI
+1274 Y
-1280 AIGAEAGRYQQG
+1280 
-1292 GEDNYAI
+1292 
-1299 GQNAGQYVNGTHSV
+1299 SV
-1313 ALGLNAGSHIEGD
+1313 ALGRLS
-1326 GNFAAADGAGNYI
+1326 
-1339 KGRNNIAI
+1339 
-1347 GNNAGSGAAG
+1347 
-1357 AIVEADRTI
+1357 
-1366 SVGTRTQARGD
+1366 Q
-1377 NAVAIGTDSKALAVD
+1377 
-1392 ATAVGQAAQASAEK
+1392 
-1406 TVAVGQGAKAT
+1406 
-1417 ERFTVAM
+1417 
-1424 GHNATAS
+1424 
-1431 HANSVALGTNSA
+1431 
-1443 TSDVHTGAYTLNN
+1443 TSDVHTGDYTLNN
-1456 SYTAAG
+1456 SYTAKG

-1468 GTVSVGSVG
+1468 GTVSVGSAG

-1507 NYMSNFATGVK
+1507 NYLSNLAGGVK
-1518 NVLGGDAAVDNAGNL
+1518 NVLGGNAAVDNAGNV

-1559 GDNITVTPTTNA
+1559 GENITVTPTTNA

-1606 GPSVKKDGINAG
+1606 GPSVQKTGINAGDKKITGVANGNVAAGSTDAVNGGQLAEVKAKADSAVQNVVSANPTALTATKAGDTVTLTPNVIAGDLVNPATGAVNTPAAGDAGKLVTAGTVANALANTHFVVDTAKTDGELDAASKHDQKIKSGNKVTLQAGKNLKAKQTNAADGATVEFSLKDSISLTQVTAGTGDNQVVLGNNGVQVGGNTYINKDGLNANNKPISNVADGVKPKDAVNKGQLDAVAQEAAKHTTVKAGKNVEVTESNNAAGGKEYTVKTADNLNVTSVKAGDSTLNTDGLTIAGGPSVKKDGINAG

-1627 GNVAAGSKDAVNGGQ
+1627 GNVAAGSKEAVNGGQ

-1653 VQDVVSSNPTALTAT
+1653 VQNVVSTNPTALTAT

-1689 GTVNDPAAADEG
+1689 GTVNTPAAADEG

-1707 TVADALK
+1707 AVADALK

-1722 KANGGAVDAA
+1722 KANGGKTEAG
-1732 SEENAKVGSG
+1732 SEADAKVGSS

-1765 TVNYKLSDTLENLVS
+1765 TVKFSLQDDISLNS
-1780 VKSAE
+1780 VT
-1785 IEAGIGPNKVVLNN
+1785 AGAGDNQVVLGND
-1799 NGVKVGDSTLNDK
+1799 GVKVG
-1812 GLTINNGP
+1812 
-1820 SVTDTGIDA
+1820 
-1829 GNKKITGVADGNVA
+1829 
-1843 AGSTDAVNGGQLA
+1843 
-1856 AVKAKADSAVQDIKS
+1856 
-1871 GDEKALSVT
+1871 
-1880 KAGNTYTITPN
+1880 
-1891 LSGDLVDAN
+1891 
-1900 GNITAPT
+1900 
-1907 TPEEKGKLVTA
+1907 GK
-1918 GTVAEA
+1918 
-1924 LANTHFVVDTKAT
+1924 
-1937 DGELDAASQADQ
+1937 
-1949 KIKASNKVTLQAGKN
+1949 
-1964 LKAKQTNGANGAEVE
+1964 
-1979 FSLKD
+1979 
-1984 SISLK
+1984 
-1989 EVKVGEGSAN
+1989 
-1999 EVVLNNNGVNVAGNT
+1999 T
-2014 YINKDGLNA
+2014 YINNDGLNA

-2033 GAVTA
+2033 GAVTPT
-2038 ASKDAVNGS
+2038 SKDAVNGG
-2047 QLYNVANNV
+2047 QLYDVAKNVA
-2056 KDLIGPDAKI
+2056 DLVGPDAKI
-2066 DPATGKVTVADPA
+2066 DPATGKVSVADPA
-2079 KGIGET
+2079 QGIGGT
-2085 GKGNI
+2085 GKDNI
-2090 GDAIKH
+2090 GDAIKA
-2096 VNDAA
+2096 VNA
-2101 KAAAETAAKHTTVV
+2101 TAAKHTTVV

-2142 DVTSVTA
+2142 EVTSVTA

-2234 PSTNIVTVTPK
+2234 PNTNIVTVTPK
-2245 LSGNLVDANG
+2245 LSGDLVDADG
-2255 NITAPTTPEEKGK
+2255 NITAPATPEEKGK
-2268 LVTAGTVADALAN
+2268 LVTAGTVAQALAN

-2295 DAASQADQKIKAGN
+2295 DGASQADQKIKAGN

-2328 GAQVEFSLKDS
+2328 GAEVEFSLKDS
-2339 ISLKE
+2339 ISLTQ

-2383 VADGVDPTDAVNKGQ
+2383 VADGVDPKDAVNKGQ
-2398 LDAVKGIA
+2398 LDKVAGVA

-2474 KTITNVALGA
+2474 KTITNVAPGA
-2484 VSPTSKDAV
+2484 VTPTSKDAV
-2493 NGSQLYNVAD
+2493 NGGQLYNVAN

-2509 GPDAVI
+2509 GPDAAI

-2566 DNIVVEESLNAD
+2566 DNIVVEESTNAD

-2583 KVSTAKD
+2583 KVSTARD

-2636 PNDAVN
+2636 PHDAVN
-2642 KGQLDKVAGVADSAV
+2642 KGQLDAVKGVADSAV
-2657 KSVKAADGEQNLVV
+2657 KSVDVANGEQNLVV

-2693 AGDTTVNNDGLTIAG
+2693 AGDSTLNNDGLTIAG
-2708 GPSVKKDGIDAG
+2708 GPSVTKDGINAG

-2738 AVNGGQLHNVA
+2738 AVNGGQLYDVAKNVA
-2749 KGVADVLGGDAAV
+2749 DLVGPDAKIDPAT
-2762 DGDGKVTMTN
+2762 GKVTVTDPAKG
-2772 IGETGKGNVNDAIKH
+2772 IGETGKGNIGDAIKH

-2815 SLNAD
+2815 STNAD
-2820 GGKHYKVSTAK
+2820 GGKHYKVSTAR

-3039 GPNGN
+3039 GANGN

-3084 NVANGNVAADSKDAV
+3084 NVANGNVAKDSKDAV

-3108 KSVADVIG
+3108 QSVADVIG

-3129 QNGIGNTGQNT
+3129 QNGIGNTGQST

>member
-32 RTVVGRVA
+32 RTVVGRVT

-65 AGPGIYINDGP
+65 ASAGIYVNDGTDP
-76 DEGCLVVPD
+76 GCLALPD
-85 APTGIYGL
+85 TPFPNTGIYG
-93 TRDNI
+93 I
-98 SAANT
+98 SSSGNAIV
-103 MLKPGNLM
+103 PGNSITNPGYTLV
-111 PDRTIFGL
+111 PDSYFGL
-119 DKMSPCE
+119 DKMKPCLP
-126 SSGNGVHAFDT
+126 SGDGVHAAAT

-142 LFYGKTHRVDTANNG
+142 LFYGNTHTVDTTNNG

-170 SGIIGVGDRGTNGAG
+170 SGIIGVGDRGVNGTD

-190 RMGTGTTLADA
+190 RMGTGTTLDNA
-201 NKKLNSIS
+201 NKQLNAIS
-209 IGVDTGASDSNA
+209 IGVNA
-221 IAIGANTSAAG
+221 GVNTA
-232 SNSSAIGLNAKATTD
+232 
-247 SSIAIGTTAEA
+247 
-258 GGPAVNATLL
+258 
-268 GTKAI
+268 
-273 AIGYETKALGT
+273 
-284 SNVALGYGSVAE
+284 
-296 NGHDSIAIGIKAK
+296 DSIAIGDGAKAGK
-309 TSNIKSIAIG
+309 PDKFLGERAIAMGFNAQALGSSGIAIGEETSTTNGHNGIAIG
-319 AYSEASGVQSTVI
+319 AYSKTENEKSI
-332 SDNYG
+332 SIG
-337 AATAVSTASGTRSQ
+337 AFSTASGAQSIVMSSNYDTNSRGPVSVASGRRSQ
-351 VYGAETNVSGNNSVA
+351 IYGSETTVSGEQSVS
-366 IGDTNKVASNRT
+366 IGDTNTIASART
-378 YVMGNNINAATGT
+378 YAIGNNINVAAGT

-399 KAGVGGANAIA
+399 RAAVGGSNAIAIGTSAEASSSGGIA
-410 LGNTAKAT
+410 LGNTASSKTDGA
-418 KENTI
+418 I
-423 AQGTESVVY
+423 SIGIR
-432 GKNSVSIGYKA
+432 SVSGVGDA
-443 VSGIETPTPTQTNAF
+443 VSGITPTSGNK
-458 SVSIGNETEAI
+458 SISIGYESVANRYDTIAMGI
-469 DASTIAIGDKA
+469 QASTQAADSGVAPWDAVAIGSKA
-480 KAKGGVDA
+480 KA
-488 LAVGTQANAMTY
+488 TTY

-521 DIQGQPSIAS
+521 DINGQNSTAS

-553 DTNTVASVRTYAMG
+553 DTNNIESARTYAIGNNINAAAGADDSLAFGTRASVQGANTIAVGNTAQALTDDSITIGRDSKAGKVDKFDGKKSIAIGYASEAMGSNAIALGSNAATNNGHDSIAMGTYAKTNGEKTISIGAYNTAEGAQSIVIAGNYDASTGSNRSTTTAAARRAIVVGPESHATAEDAVAIGNKNTIASARTYAMG

-582 GTKASVAGIN
+582 GT
-592 TIAMGNTTQASA
+592 
-604 NYAIAVGNTAQAT
+604 
-617 AEHATAIGNKSVA
+617 
-630 SNVSAIAL
+630 
-638 GRQAQATDENAVA
+638 
-651 LGADS
+651 
-656 KADGHSSFAGAVGSS
+656 
-671 SAGTR
+671 
-676 QVSIGHYA
+676 
-684 GNNTEGSSTPAKP
+684 
-697 ADYAVFIGNYAGSD
+697 
-711 AAGTN
+711 
-716 GNTNGVAIGS
+716 
-726 EAGRYLQSGSNN
+726 
-738 TAIGSQAGQYV
+738 
-749 EGSLNA
+749 
-755 SLGQGA
+755 
-761 GKYVKGNNNIAM
+761 
-773 GTQAGTGTAT
+773 
-783 EKLEVSGTTAI
+783 
-794 GNTAKALTNDSVAIG
+794 
-809 TTAKSGKVDKFSG
+809 
-822 ERSVAIG
+822 
-829 AYSEALGTG
+829 
-838 GIAIGD
+838 
-844 SAATTNG
+844 
-851 HNGVAIGV
+851 
-859 YSKTQNEKAISIGA
+859 
-873 FNKATGAQSIVIAG
+873 
-887 NYDLKNS
+887 
-894 DGVSVAS
+894 
-901 GTRATVIG
+901 
-909 AETTVSGNNSVAIG
+909 
-923 DTNTVASAR
+923 
-932 TYALGNNI
+932 
-940 NAAAGT
+940 
-946 DDSLVF
+946 
-952 GTRAAVGARD
+952 RAAVGA
-962 TIAMGNTAQS
+962 ANT
-972 KTRHSIAIG
+972 
-981 QDASAGDDSAN
+981 
-992 AEQKGVSAVAIGHGA
+992 VAIG
-1007 QANYYDAIAIGA
+1007 AN
-1019 RATVAPAAG
+1019 
-1028 NTTAADSIAIGVEAT
+1028 
-1043 ADNYKTTAIGTYAR
+1043 
-1057 AKGRQSTVIANN
+1057 AN
-1069 VQGSNYSTASG
+1069 
-1080 DRSQVYGVETTVSGN
+1080 
-1095 NSVAIG
+1095 
-1101 DTNNVASNRTYAIG
+1101 
-1115 NNINIAEAAVDSLA
+1115 
-1129 FGTKAGV
+1129 
-1136 KSARSI
+1136 
-1142 AIGTEASAGSTDTTY
+1142 
-1157 NPLGDIRAT
+1157 
-1166 AIGSEAKA
+1166 
-1174 NGLRSIA
+1174 
-1181 LGDVAVA
+1181 
-1188 SERYG
+1188 
-1193 TALGSSSNVS
+1193 
-1203 AAYGTAVGF
+1203 
-1212 ENRVSGDGG
+1212 
-1221 FAAGTHSVAAGRQQI
+1221 
-1236 SIGHFAGDNVANS
+1236 
-1249 GVPAK
+1249 
-1254 AADYGVF
+1254 
-1261 IGRYAGSDAAGAT
+1261 
-1274 GNNYGI
+1274 
-1280 AIGAEAGRYQQG
+1280 
-1292 GEDNYAI
+1292 
-1299 GQNAGQYVNGTHSV
+1299 
-1313 ALGLNAGSHIEGD
+1313 
-1326 GNFAAADGAGNYI
+1326 
-1339 KGRNNIAI
+1339 
-1347 GNNAGSGAAG
+1347 
-1357 AIVEADRTI
+1357 
-1366 SVGTRTQARGD
+1366 
-1377 NAVAIGTDSKALAVD
+1377 
-1392 ATAVGQAAQASAEK
+1392 AAQ
-1406 TVAVGQGAKAT
+1406 
-1417 ERFTVAM
+1417 
-1424 GHNATAS
+1424 
-1431 HANSVALGTNSA
+1431 ANSVALGAGSA
-1443 TSDVHTGAYTLNN
+1443 TDAPHTGDYTLNN

-1462 LPNAAN
+1462 LPDAAN
-1468 GTVSVGSVG
+1468 GTVSVGSAG

-1507 NYMSNFATGVK
+1507 NYLSNLAGGVK
-1518 NVLGGDAAVDNAGNL
+1518 NVLGGNAAVDNAGNV

-1559 GDNITVTPTTNA
+1559 GENITVTPTTNA

-1592 GDTTVNTDGVTIAG
+1592 GDTTVNTDGVTIAGGPSVQKTGINAGDKKITNVAPGTVAAGSTDAVNGGQLAEVKAKADSAVQNVVSANPTALTATKAGDTVTLTPNVIAGDLVNPATGAVNTPAAGDAGKLVTAGTVANALANTHFVVDTAKTDGELDAASKHDQKIKSGNKVTLQAGKNLKAKQTNAADGATVEFSLKDSISLTQVTAGTGDNQVVLGNNGVQVGGNTYINKDGLNANSKPISNVADGVKPKDAVNKGQLDAVAQEAAKHTTVKAGKNVEVSEGTNAAGGKEYTVKTADNLNVTSVKAGDSTLNTDGLTITG

-1653 VQDVVSSNPTALTAT
+1653 VQNVVSANPTALTAT

-1682 GDLVNAD
+1682 GNLVDPTTGA
-1689 GTVNDPAAADEG
+1689 VNTPAAGDEG

-1722 KANGGAVDAA
+1722 QANGGKVETG
-1732 SEENAKVGSG
+1732 SEADAKVGSG
-1742 NKVTFEAGKNLV
+1742 NKVIFEAGKNLV

-1820 SVTDTGIDA
+1820 SVTDAGIDA
-1829 GNKKITGVADGNVA
+1829 GNKKITGVANGNVA

-1856 AVKAKADSAVQDIKS
+1856 EVKSKADSAVQDVKS
-1871 GDEKALSVT
+1871 GDENALTAVKDPNTNIVT
-1880 KAGNTYTITPN
+1880 VTPK
-1891 LSGDLVDAN
+1891 LSGDLVDTN

-1907 TPEEKGKLVTA
+1907 TPADKGKLVTA

-2056 KDLIGPDAKI
+2056 KDLIGPDAAI

-2234 PSTNIVTVTPK
+2234 PNTNIVTVTPK
-2245 LSGNLVDANG
+2245 LSGDLVDANG
-2255 NITAPTTPEEKGK
+2255 NITAPTTPADKGK

-2339 ISLKE
+2339 ISLTQVTAGDSTLNTDGLTIAGGPSVKKDGINAGDKTITNVAPGAVTAASKDAVNGGQLYNVANNVKDLIGPDAAIDPATGKVTVADPAKGIGETGKGTIGEAIKSVKDKADTAVQDIKSGDDKALSVTKAGNTYTITPNLSGDLVDANGNITAPTTPADKGKLVTAGTVADALANTHFVVDTKATDGELDAASQADQKIKASNKVTLQAGKNLKAKQTNGTDGAQVEFSLKDSISLKE

-2398 LDAVKGIA
+2398 LDAVKAVA

-2453 NDGLTIAGGPSVKK
+2453 TDGLTIAGGPSVKK

-2474 KTITNVALGA
+2474 KTITNVAPGA
-2484 VSPTSKDAV
+2484 VTPTSKDAV
-2493 NGSQLYNVAD
+2493 NGGQLYNVAN

-2509 GPDAVI
+2509 GPDATI
-2515 DPATGKVTVADPAKG
+2515 DPATGKVAVADPTKG

-2535 KGNIGDAIKH
+2535 KDNIGDAIKH

-2566 DNIVVEESLNAD
+2566 DNILVEESTNAD

-2642 KGQLDKVAGVADSAV
+2642 KGQLDAVKGVADSAV
-2657 KSVKAADGEQNLVV
+2657 KSVDVANGEQNLVV

-2693 AGDTTVNNDGLTIAG
+2693 AGDSTLNNDGLTIAG

-2738 AVNGGQLHNVA
+2738 AVNGGQLHSVA
-2749 KGVADVLGGDAAV
+2749 SSVATVLGGNAAV
-2762 DGDGKVTMTN
+2762 DGNGNVTMSN
-2772 IGETGKGNVNDAIKH
+2772 IGGTGKGNVDDAIAAVK
-2787 VNDLAKNAADT
+2787 DAADKAADT
-2798 AKKHTTVEQGD
+2798 AKKHTTVTAGK
-2809 NIVVEE
+2809 NIEVSEGT
-2815 SLNAD
+2815 NAA
-2820 GGKHYKVSTAK
+2820 GGKEYTVKTA
-2831 DLNVDSVKAGDTT
+2831 DNLDVTSVKAGDTT

-2852 AGGPSVTKGGINAG
+2852 NNGPSMTKDGINAN
-2866 GNTITNV
+2866 NTKVTNV
-2873 ADGVN
+2873 ADGV
-2878 DTDAVNKG
+2878 DAADAVNKG
-2886 QLNKVDTKVSNV
+2886 QLDKVDTKVSNV

-2905 LGGDAAVNGNGD
+2905 LGGDATVNGNGD
-2917 ITMSNIGETGK
+2917 ITMSNIGETGQ

-3000 TNTTTYTVDVSAK
+3000 SNTTTYTVDVSAK

-3039 GPNGN
+3039 GANGN

-3084 NVANGNVAADSKDAV
+3084 NVANGNVAKDSKDAV

-3108 KSVADVIG
+3108 QSVADVIG

>member
-65 AGPGIYINDGP
+65 AAGAPGIYVNNSNDP
-76 DEGCLVVPD
+76 ACMAFIDDIHV
-85 APTGIYGL
+85 APAQIIYGGSKQVIL
-93 TRDNI
+93 PDGFTPGTALSPDTGFNLAGRNPCVAVGGT
-98 SAANT
+98 AAEN
-103 MLKPGNLM
+103 
-111 PDRTIFGL
+111 
-119 DKMSPCE
+119 
-126 SSGNGVHAFDT
+126 HDT

-142 LFYGKTHRVDTANNG
+142 LFYNDKQ
-157 SKNLTLGGRLDVN
+157 LTLGGRLDVN
-170 SGIIGVGDRGTNGAG
+170 SGIIGVGDRGTNGTG

-209 IGVDTGASDSNA
+209 IGVDTGASDANA

-247 SSIAIGTTAEA
+247 SSIAIGTSSEA
-258 GGPAVNATLL
+258 GGPATSAALL

-309 TSNIKSIAIG
+309 TSNLKSISIG
-319 AYSEASGVQSTVI
+319 AYSEASGAQSTVI
-332 SDNYG
+332 SNNYG
-337 AATAVSTASGTRSQ
+337 SATGAVSTASGTRSQ

-366 IGDTNKVASNRT
+366 IGDTNTVASDRT
-378 YVMGNNINAATGT
+378 YAMGNNINAAAGT
-391 DDSLAFGT
+391 NDSLAFGT

-418 KENTI
+418 QDNSI
-423 AQGTESVVY
+423 AQGTESATY
-432 GKNSVSIGYKA
+432 GKNSVSIGYKS
-443 VSGIETPTPTQTNAF
+443 VSGLTAPTASQTNAF
-458 SVSIGNETEAI
+458 SVSIGNETEAL

-553 DTNTVASVRTYAMG
+553 DTNNIESARTYALG
-567 NNINVAAGADDSLAF
+567 NNINAAAGTPDSLAF
-582 GTKASVAGIN
+582 GTRASVG
-592 TIAMGNTTQASA
+592 GAS
-604 NYAIAVGNTAQAT
+604 
-617 AEHATAIGNKSVA
+617 S
-630 SNVSAIAL
+630 IAL
-638 GRQAQATDENAVA
+638 GSNTKTYTDDSISIGSFSESGGPATTGNLLGTKAIAIGYETKALATSAVA
-651 LGADS
+651 LGYGATVENGHDSIAIGVKAKTSTQKSTTIGSYSEARGDQSTVIANNYDS
-656 KADGHSSFAGAVGSS
+656 KAGKA
-671 SAGTR
+671 
-676 QVSIGHYA
+676 VSI
-684 GNNTEGSSTPAKP
+684 
-697 ADYAVFIGNYAGSD
+697 
-711 AAGTN
+711 
-716 GNTNGVAIGS
+716 
-726 EAGRYLQSGSNN
+726 
-738 TAIGSQAGQYV
+738 
-749 EGSLNA
+749 
-755 SLGQGA
+755 
-761 GKYVKGNNNIAM
+761 
-773 GTQAGTGTAT
+773 
-783 EKLEVSGTTAI
+783 
-794 GNTAKALTNDSVAIG
+794 
-809 TTAKSGKVDKFSG
+809 
-822 ERSVAIG
+822 
-829 AYSEALGTG
+829 
-838 GIAIGD
+838 
-844 SAATTNG
+844 
-851 HNGVAIGV
+851 
-859 YSKTQNEKAISIGA
+859 
-873 FNKATGAQSIVIAG
+873 
-887 NYDLKNS
+887 
-894 DGVSVAS
+894 AS
-901 GTRATVIG
+901 GARSQVYG

-923 DTNTVASAR
+923 DTNTVTSNR
-932 TYALGNNI
+932 TYAMGNNI
-940 NAAAGT
+940 TTSAGAH
-946 DDSLVF
+946 DSLAF
-952 GTRAAVGARD
+952 GTQAYVGNASA
-962 TIAMGNTAQS
+962 IAMGNTA
-972 KTRHSIAIG
+972 K
-981 QDASAGDDSAN
+981 
-992 AEQKGVSAVAIGHGA
+992 
-1007 QANYYDAIAIGA
+1007 
-1019 RATVAPAAG
+1019 
-1028 NTTAADSIAIGVEAT
+1028 
-1043 ADNYKTTAIGTYAR
+1043 
-1057 AKGRQSTVIANN
+1057 
-1069 VQGSNYSTASG
+1069 
-1080 DRSQVYGVETTVSGN
+1080 
-1095 NSVAIG
+1095 
-1101 DTNNVASNRTYAIG
+1101 
-1115 NNINIAEAAVDSLA
+1115 
-1129 FGTKAGV
+1129 
-1136 KSARSI
+1136 
-1142 AIGTEASAGSTDTTY
+1142 
-1157 NPLGDIRAT
+1157 
-1166 AIGSEAKA
+1166 
-1174 NGLRSIA
+1174 
-1181 LGDVAVA
+1181 
-1188 SERYG
+1188 
-1193 TALGSSSNVS
+1193 
-1203 AAYGTAVGF
+1203 AVGK
-1212 ENRVSGDGG
+1212 E
-1221 FAAGTHSVAAGRQQI
+1221 QI
-1236 SIGHFAGDNVANS
+1236 SIGKNAGADSANS
-1249 GVPAK
+1249 EGNY
-1254 AADYGVF
+1254 YGVY
-1261 IGRYAGSDAAGAT
+1261 IGS
-1274 GNNYGI
+1274 
-1280 AIGAEAGRYQQG
+1280 EAGRYQQG
-1292 GEDNYAI
+1292 DGRNYAI
-1299 GQNAGQYVNGTHSV
+1299 GQNAGQYVKGSSNI
-1313 ALGLNAGSHIEGD
+1313 ALGTNAGKGE
-1326 GNFAAADGAGNYI
+1326 AGNVI
-1339 KGRNNIAI
+1339 DASSTIAIGRDTKASGYSGISIGTLAETTHANSIALGDRASATNGHDALAVGAFSKTTAAKAMSIGSYSTASGAQSIVIASNYADPAAPEASNRSTATAARAIVMGPESHATAEDALAIGNKNTVASARTYAI
-1347 GNNAGSGAAG
+1347 GNNINVAAG
-1357 AIVEADRTI
+1357 ADDSLVF
-1366 SVGTRTQARGD
+1366 GTQAAVGAA
-1377 NAVAIGTDSKALAVD
+1377 NTVAIGANAN
-1392 ATAVGQAAQASAEK
+1392 AAQ
-1406 TVAVGQGAKAT
+1406 
-1417 ERFTVAM
+1417 
-1424 GHNATAS
+1424 
-1431 HANSVALGTNSA
+1431 ANSVALGAGSA
-1443 TSDVHTGAYTLNN
+1443 TSAAHTGDYTLNT

-1468 GTVSVGSVG
+1468 GTVSVGSAG

-1507 NYMSNFATGVK
+1507 NYMNNFAGGVK

-1545 VNDAIAAANTKVAA
+1545 VHEAIAAVKGVADTA
-1559 GDNITVTPTTNA
+1559 VQEVESENPTA
-1571 DGSKTYTVATKKD
+1571 
-1584 LVVDSVKA
+1584 L
-1592 GDTTVNTDGVTIAG
+1592 
-1606 GPSVKKDGINAG
+1606 SVKKDG
-1618 DKKITGVAD
+1618 
-1627 GNVAAGSKDAVNGGQ
+1627 
-1642 LAEVKAKADSA
+1642 
-1653 VQDVVSSNPTALTAT
+1653 T
-1668 KAGDTVT
+1668 KVT
-1675 LTPNFIA
+1675 LTPNFIT

-1689 GTVNDPAAADEG
+1689 GTVNAPATADEG

-1722 KANGGAVDAA
+1722 KGNTETG
-1732 SEENAKVGSG
+1732 SEADAKVGSG
-1742 NKVTFEAGKNLV
+1742 NKVTFEAGNNLV
-1754 AQQTNTANGGA
+1754 AKQANTANGGA
-1765 TVNYKLSDTLENLVS
+1765 TVKFSLKDDISLNS
-1780 VKSAE
+1780 VT
-1785 IEAGIGPNKVVLNN
+1785 AGTGANQVVLGND
-1799 NGVKVGDSTLNDK
+1799 GVKVGGNTYINNDGLNANSKVISNVADGVAPTDAVNKGQLDAVKNVADSAVQSVDVATNENNLVVDNNDPKNPKLRLRKAVDLDSIKLENNVGEKSFLNSA
-1812 GLTINNGP
+1812 GLTIEGGPAVTRSGINANNTKVTNVTDGDVNSTSKDAVNGSQLYNVASNVADLVGPDAKIDPATGNVTVADPTKGIGETGKGTIGDAIKAVNKAATAAKTTVKEGDNITVTPTTNTDGSTTYTVATKKDLDVTSVTAGNTTVNTNGLTITGGP
-1820 SVTDTGIDA
+1820 SVTRGGIDA
-1829 GNKKITGVADGNVA
+1829 GDRVISGVK
-1843 AGSTDAVNGGQLA
+1843 AGDVSANSKEAVNGSQLYA
-1856 AVKAKADSAVQDIKS
+1856 TNTKLDGVKAKADTAVQDVKS
-1871 GDEKALSVT
+1871 GDENALTAVKDPNTNIVT
-1880 KAGNTYTITPN
+1880 VTPK
-1891 LSGDLVDAN
+1891 LSGDLVDAD

-1907 TPEEKGKLVTA
+1907 TPADKGKLVTA
-1918 GTVAEA
+1918 GTVAQA

-1937 DGELDAASQADQ
+1937 DGELDSTSQADQ
-1949 KIKASNKVTLQAGKN
+1949 KIKAGNKVTLQAGKN
-1964 LKAKQTNGANGAEVE
+1964 LKAKQTNGADGAQVE

-1984 SISLK
+1984 SISLTQ
-1989 EVKVGEGSAN
+1989 VTAGEGDN
-1999 EVVLNNNGVNVAGNT
+1999 QVVLGNNGVQVGGNT

-2023 NDKKITNVAP
+2023 NSKVISNVADGVKPTDAVNKGQLDAVKGVADSAVKSVDVANGEQNLVVDNTDAKNPKLSLKKDLIVDSVKAGDSTLNNDGLTIAGGPSVKKDGINAGDKTITNVAP

-2038 ASKDAVNGS
+2038 ASKDAVNGG

-2056 KDLIGPDAKI
+2056 KDLIGPDATI

-2101 KAAAETAAKHTTVV
+2101 KAAADTAKKHTTVEQGDNIVV
-2115 EGKNVKV
+2115 EESTNANGGKHYKVSTAKDLNVDSVK
-2122 TKGKNAAGG
+2122 AG
-2131 DEYTVATKDDL
+2131 D
-2142 DVTSVTA
+2142 
-2149 GNTTVNTN
+2149 TTVNN
-2157 GLTITGGPS
+2157 DGVTIAGGPS
-2166 VTRGGIDA
+2166 VT
-2174 GNRVISGVKAGDVSA
+2174 KAGI
-2189 TSQEAVNGSQLHAT
+2189 
-2203 NTKLDGVKAKADTAV
+2203 
-2218 QDVKSGDEN
+2218 N
-2227 ALTAVKD
+2227 A
-2234 PSTNIVTVTPK
+2234 
-2245 LSGNLVDANG
+2245 
-2255 NITAPTTPEEKGK
+2255 
-2268 LVTAGTVADALAN
+2268 
-2281 THFVVDTKATDGEL
+2281 
-2295 DAASQADQKIKAGN
+2295 
-2309 KVTLQAGKNLKA
+2309 
-2321 KQTNGAN
+2321 
-2328 GAQVEFSLKDS
+2328 
-2339 ISLKE
+2339 
-2344 VTAGEG
+2344 
-2350 ANQVVLGNDGVKVGG
+2350 GG
-2365 NTYINNAGL
+2365 NT
-2374 NANGNKITN
+2374 ITN
-2383 VADGVDPTDAVNKGQ
+2383 VADGVNPNDAVNKGQ
-2398 LDAVKGIA
+2398 LDAVKGVA

-2467 DGINAGD
+2467 DGI
-2474 KTITNVALGA
+2474 
-2484 VSPTSKDAV
+2484 
-2493 NGSQLYNVAD
+2493 
-2503 NVKDLI
+2503 
-2509 GPDAVI
+2509 
-2515 DPATGKVTVADPAKG
+2515 
-2530 IGETG
+2530 
-2535 KGNIGDAIKH
+2535 
-2545 VNDAAKAAA
+2545 DAA
-2554 DTAKKHTTVEQG
+2554 
-2566 DNIVVEESLNAD
+2566 
-2578 GGKHY
+2578 
-2583 KVSTAKD
+2583 
-2590 LNVDSVKAGDTTVN
+2590 
-2604 NDGVTIAGGPS
+2604 
-2615 VTKGGIN
+2615 
-2622 AGGNTITNVADGVN
+2622 
-2636 PNDAVN
+2636 
-2642 KGQLDKVAGVADSAV
+2642 
-2657 KSVKAADGEQNLVV
+2657 
-2671 DNSDPKNPKLSLKK
+2671 
-2685 DLTVDSVK
+2685 
-2693 AGDTTVNNDGLTIAG
+2693 
-2708 GPSVKKDGIDAG
+2708 

-2738 AVNGGQLHNVA
+2738 AVNGGQLHSVA
-2749 KGVADVLGGDAAV
+2749 SSVANVLGGNAAV
-2762 DGDGKVTMTN
+2762 DGNGNVTTNN
-2772 IGETGKGNVNDAIKH
+2772 IGGTGANTVHDAIAAVK
-2787 VNDLAKNAADT
+2787 DAADKAADT

-2815 SLNAD
+2815 STNAN

-2886 QLNKVDTKVSNV
+2886 QLDKVDTKVSNV

-2905 LGGDAAVNGNGD
+2905 LGGDATVNGNGD

-3039 GPNGN
+3039 GANGN

>member
-53 SVGLALTSTSAV
+53 SIGLALTSTSAV
-65 AGPGIYINDGP
+65 ASAGIYVNDGT
-76 DEGCLVVPD
+76 DVGCLALPD
-85 APTGIYGL
+85 SPSPYTGIYGIVGN
-93 TRDNI
+93 NI
-98 SAANT
+98 SVPNSMVKQGHTLPANSY
-103 MLKPGNLM
+103 L
-111 PDRTIFGL
+111 GL
-119 DKMSPCE
+119 DKMNPCRPV
-126 SSGNGVHAFDT
+126 GDAVHAAAT

-142 LFYGKTHRVDTANNG
+142 LFYGNTHLVDTTNNG
-157 SKNLTLGGRLDVN
+157 AKNLTLGGRLDVN
-170 SGIIGVGDRGTNGAG
+170 SGIIGVGDRGVNGTD

-190 RMGTGTTLADA
+190 RMGMGTALSDD
-201 NKKLNSIS
+201 NKKTDAVT
-209 IGVDTGASDSNA
+209 IGVNAGASA
-221 IAIGANTSAAG
+221 KHATAIGSATTAKTGYSTALGFQSQAG
-232 SNSSAIGLNAKATTD
+232 DPAVTNFNGEYATAIGGKAKALH
-247 SSIAIGTTAEA
+247 AYTTA
-258 GGPAVNATLL
+258 L
-268 GTKAI
+268 
-273 AIGYETKALGT
+273 
-284 SNVALGYGSVAE
+284 
-296 NGHDSIAIGIKAK
+296 
-309 TSNIKSIAIG
+309 
-319 AYSEASGVQSTVI
+319 
-332 SDNYG
+332 
-337 AATAVSTASGTRSQ
+337 
-351 VYGAETNVSGNNSVA
+351 GAETNASGAYATAVGNEAKATHESTTAVGKGAKATNDFATAVGQLALASGKNGTAVGTRNEALGEEATALGYHSHANGSQQLSIGAHAGRNLDGSFSQSTHGISIGSLAGADNATAKSNDDSVLIGTESGRYAQGGDRNTSIGKSAGQYLKGNDNIAMGSNAGSGTATDKLEVSNTVA
-366 IGDTNKVASNRT
+366 IGNTAKAS
-378 YVMGNNINAATGT
+378 GNDG
-391 DDSLAFGT
+391 
-399 KAGVGGANAIA
+399 IA
-410 LGNTAKAT
+410 LGNTANSKTDGA
-418 KENTI
+418 I
-423 AQGTESVVY
+423 SIGTRSVSGDGDAVP
-432 GKNSVSIGYKA
+432 GVTPIGNKSISIGY
-443 VSGIETPTPTQTNAF
+443 E
-458 SVSIGNETEAI
+458 SVANRY
-469 DASTIAIGDKA
+469 DTIAM
-480 KAKGGVDA
+480 GVESS
-488 LAVGTQANAMTY
+488 TQAADPAVAPWDAVAIGSKSKATTY

-521 DIQGQPSIAS
+521 DIQGQNSTAS

-553 DTNTVASVRTYAMG
+553 DTNTVASARTYAMGNNINAAAGTDDSLAFGTKAGVGGPNAIALGNTAKASAANTVAISNQAQAKTPYSVALGASAVAGDDSTGALNGGEAAIAIGRQAVANVYNGIAIGKQATIKKDSADGIAIGAETKVNAYKGAAIGAFSEANGSQALAIGNNKQGQSSVASGERSQVIGVESTVSGNNSVAIGDTNNVASERTYAMGNNITTGAGAHDSLAFGTQAYVGNASAIAMGNAAKAVGKEQVSIGKNAGADSANPEGNYYGVYIGSEAGRYQQGDGRNYAIGQNAGQYVKGSSNIALGTNAGKGEAGNVIDASSTIAIGRETKASGYSGISIGTLAETTHANSIALGDKASATNGHDALAVGAFSKTTAAKAMSIGSYSTASGAQSIVIASNYADSAAPEASNRSTATAARAIVMGPESHATAEDALAIGNKNTVASARTYAIG

-582 GTKASVAGIN
+582 GT
-592 TIAMGNTTQASA
+592 
-604 NYAIAVGNTAQAT
+604 
-617 AEHATAIGNKSVA
+617 
-630 SNVSAIAL
+630 
-638 GRQAQATDENAVA
+638 
-651 LGADS
+651 
-656 KADGHSSFAGAVGSS
+656 
-671 SAGTR
+671 
-676 QVSIGHYA
+676 
-684 GNNTEGSSTPAKP
+684 
-697 ADYAVFIGNYAGSD
+697 
-711 AAGTN
+711 
-716 GNTNGVAIGS
+716 
-726 EAGRYLQSGSNN
+726 
-738 TAIGSQAGQYV
+738 
-749 EGSLNA
+749 
-755 SLGQGA
+755 
-761 GKYVKGNNNIAM
+761 
-773 GTQAGTGTAT
+773 
-783 EKLEVSGTTAI
+783 
-794 GNTAKALTNDSVAIG
+794 
-809 TTAKSGKVDKFSG
+809 
-822 ERSVAIG
+822 
-829 AYSEALGTG
+829 
-838 GIAIGD
+838 
-844 SAATTNG
+844 
-851 HNGVAIGV
+851 
-859 YSKTQNEKAISIGA
+859 
-873 FNKATGAQSIVIAG
+873 
-887 NYDLKNS
+887 
-894 DGVSVAS
+894 
-901 GTRATVIG
+901 
-909 AETTVSGNNSVAIG
+909 
-923 DTNTVASAR
+923 
-932 TYALGNNI
+932 
-940 NAAAGT
+940 
-946 DDSLVF
+946 
-952 GTRAAVGARD
+952 RAAVGA
-962 TIAMGNTAQS
+962 ANT
-972 KTRHSIAIG
+972 
-981 QDASAGDDSAN
+981 
-992 AEQKGVSAVAIGHGA
+992 VAIG
-1007 QANYYDAIAIGA
+1007 AN
-1019 RATVAPAAG
+1019 
-1028 NTTAADSIAIGVEAT
+1028 
-1043 ADNYKTTAIGTYAR
+1043 
-1057 AKGRQSTVIANN
+1057 AN
-1069 VQGSNYSTASG
+1069 
-1080 DRSQVYGVETTVSGN
+1080 
-1095 NSVAIG
+1095 
-1101 DTNNVASNRTYAIG
+1101 
-1115 NNINIAEAAVDSLA
+1115 
-1129 FGTKAGV
+1129 
-1136 KSARSI
+1136 
-1142 AIGTEASAGSTDTTY
+1142 
-1157 NPLGDIRAT
+1157 
-1166 AIGSEAKA
+1166 
-1174 NGLRSIA
+1174 
-1181 LGDVAVA
+1181 
-1188 SERYG
+1188 
-1193 TALGSSSNVS
+1193 
-1203 AAYGTAVGF
+1203 
-1212 ENRVSGDGG
+1212 
-1221 FAAGTHSVAAGRQQI
+1221 
-1236 SIGHFAGDNVANS
+1236 
-1249 GVPAK
+1249 
-1254 AADYGVF
+1254 
-1261 IGRYAGSDAAGAT
+1261 
-1274 GNNYGI
+1274 
-1280 AIGAEAGRYQQG
+1280 
-1292 GEDNYAI
+1292 
-1299 GQNAGQYVNGTHSV
+1299 
-1313 ALGLNAGSHIEGD
+1313 
-1326 GNFAAADGAGNYI
+1326 
-1339 KGRNNIAI
+1339 
-1347 GNNAGSGAAG
+1347 
-1357 AIVEADRTI
+1357 
-1366 SVGTRTQARGD
+1366 
-1377 NAVAIGTDSKALAVD
+1377 
-1392 ATAVGQAAQASAEK
+1392 AAQ
-1406 TVAVGQGAKAT
+1406 
-1417 ERFTVAM
+1417 
-1424 GHNATAS
+1424 
-1431 HANSVALGTNSA
+1431 ANSVALGAGSA
-1443 TSDVHTGAYTLNN
+1443 TSDVNTGDYTLTT

-1462 LPNAAN
+1462 QPVAAN
-1468 GTVSVGSVG
+1468 GTVSVGSAG

-1507 NYMSNFATGVK
+1507 NYMNNFAGDVK
-1518 NVLGGDAAVDNAGNL
+1518 TKLGGNAALGNDGHL
-1533 TMSNIGGTGKGN
+1533 TMTNIGGTGEN
-1545 VNDAIAAANTKVAA
+1545 TVDDAIKNLKTAIDNKADTTASVTSENQADIKVDKEAPVGNTTNYKLSLGGDAKAKLAKAATALQTVEGDSNITATKDATDPTKVKLALNKNLTA
-1559 GDNITVTPTTNA
+1559 
-1571 DGSKTYTVATKKD
+1571 
-1584 LVVDSVKA
+1584 DSVTLGDKA
-1592 GDTTVNTDGVTIAG
+1592 GDHAVVNKDGLTIAN

-1618 DKKITGVAD
+1618 NKKITGVAN
-1627 GNVAAGSKDAVNGGQ
+1627 GNVATGSTDAVNGGQ
-1642 LAEVKAKADSA
+1642 LAEVKSKADSA
-1653 VQDVVSSNPTALTAT
+1653 VQNVVSSNPTALTAN
-1668 KAGDTVT
+1668 KVGNTVT

-1689 GTVNDPAAADEG
+1689 GTVNAPATADEG

-1722 KANGGAVDAA
+1722 QANGGTVDST
-1732 SEENAKVGSG
+1732 SEKNAKVGSG
-1742 NKVTFEAGKNLV
+1742 NKVTFEAGNNLV
-1754 AQQTNTANGGA
+1754 AKQANTANGGA
-1765 TVNYKLSDTLENLVS
+1765 TVKFSLKDDISLNS
-1780 VKSAE
+1780 VT
-1785 IEAGIGPNKVVLNN
+1785 AGTGANQVVLGND
-1799 NGVKVGDSTLNDK
+1799 GVKVG
-1812 GLTINNGP
+1812 
-1820 SVTDTGIDA
+1820 
-1829 GNKKITGVADGNVA
+1829 
-1843 AGSTDAVNGGQLA
+1843 
-1856 AVKAKADSAVQDIKS
+1856 
-1871 GDEKALSVT
+1871 
-1880 KAGNTYTITPN
+1880 
-1891 LSGDLVDAN
+1891 
-1900 GNITAPT
+1900 
-1907 TPEEKGKLVTA
+1907 
-1918 GTVAEA
+1918 
-1924 LANTHFVVDTKAT
+1924 
-1937 DGELDAASQADQ
+1937 
-1949 KIKASNKVTLQAGKN
+1949 
-1964 LKAKQTNGANGAEVE
+1964 
-1979 FSLKD
+1979 
-1984 SISLK
+1984 
-1989 EVKVGEGSAN
+1989 
-1999 EVVLNNNGVNVAGNT
+1999 GNT
-2014 YINKDGLNA
+2014 YINNDGLNA
-2023 NDKKITNVAP
+2023 NSKVISNVADGVKPTDAVNKGQLDAVKGVADSAVKSVDVAANEDNLVVDNNDPKNPKLRLRKAVDLDSIKLENNVGEKSFLNSAGLTIEGGPAVTRSGINANNTKVTNVTD
-2033 GAVTA
+2033 GDVNST
-2038 ASKDAVNGS
+2038 SKDAVNGS
-2047 QLYNVANNV
+2047 QLYNVADNV

-2085 GKGNI
+2085 GKDNI
-2090 GDAIKH
+2090 GDAIKA
-2096 VNDAA
+2096 VN
-2101 KAAAETAAKHTTVV
+2101 KAATAAKTTVK
-2115 EGKNVKV
+2115 EGDNITV
-2122 TKGKNAAGG
+2122 TPTTNTDGSTT
-2131 DEYTVATKDDL
+2131 YTVATKKDL

-2174 GNRVISGVKAGDVSA
+2174 GNAVITNVRDGKVEANSKD
-2189 TSQEAVNGSQLHAT
+2189 AVNGGQLHAT

-2234 PSTNIVTVTPK
+2234 PNTNIVTVTPK
-2245 LSGNLVDANG
+2245 LSGNLVDADG
-2255 NITAPTTPEEKGK
+2255 NITAPTTPADKGK

-2383 VADGVDPTDAVNKGQ
+2383 VADGVDPTDAVNKSQ
-2398 LDAVKGIA
+2398 LDAVKGVA

-2424 DNSDPKNPKLSLKKD
+2424 DNTDPKNPKLSLKKD

-2474 KTITNVALGA
+2474 KTITNVAPGA
-2484 VSPTSKDAV
+2484 VTPTSKDAV
-2493 NGSQLYNVAD
+2493 NGGQLYNVAN

-2509 GPDAVI
+2509 GPDATI

-2566 DNIVVEESLNAD
+2566 DNIVVEESTNAD

-2583 KVSTAKD
+2583 KVSTAKN

-2615 VTKGGIN
+2615 VTKAGIN

-2642 KGQLDKVAGVADSAV
+2642 KGQLDAVKGVADSAV
-2657 KSVKAADGEQNLVV
+2657 KSVDVANGEQNLVV
-2671 DNSDPKNPKLSLKK
+2671 DNTDPKNPKLSLKK

-2693 AGDTTVNNDGLTIAG
+2693 AGDSTLNNDGLTIAG

-2762 DGDGKVTMTN
+2762 DGNGKVTMTN

-2815 SLNAD
+2815 STNAD

-2831 DLNVDSVKAGDTT
+2831 NLNVDSVKAGDTT

-2905 LGGDAAVNGNGD
+2905 LGGDATVNGNGD
-2917 ITMSNIGETGK
+2917 ITMTNIGETGK

-3000 TNTTTYTVDVSAK
+3000 SNTTTYTVDVSAK

-3029 SKDGNLNFTK
+3029 SKDGNLNFNK

-3084 NVANGNVAADSKDAV
+3084 NVANGNVAKDSKDAV

-3108 KSVADVIG
+3108 QSVADVIG

>member
-32 RTVVGRVA
+32 RAVVGRVA

-65 AGPGIYINDGP
+65 AGPGIYINDGT
-76 DEGCLVVPD
+76 DTGCLAIPDAQSPNVGIHGISGGAPVPGLSLLGPSQVVPD
-85 APTGIYGL
+85 KSYYGL
-93 TRDNI
+93 DVMKPCLSSTGT
-98 SAANT
+98 AAEE
-103 MLKPGNLM
+103 
-111 PDRTIFGL
+111 R
-119 DKMSPCE
+119 S
-126 SSGNGVHAFDT
+126 T

-142 LFYGKTHRVDTANNG
+142 LFYGGNSYTKGTITDNG
-157 SKNLTLGGRLDVN
+157 AKNLTLGGRLDVN
-170 SGIIGVGDRGTNGAG
+170 SGIIGVGDRGTNGTN

-190 RMGTGTTLADA
+190 RMGTGTTLDDA

-209 IGVDTGASDSNA
+209 IGVDAGASATSSTAIGANAKARADYSVALGDSAVSGDNTVGAANGGGGAIAIGRQSMANNYNA
-221 IAIGANTSAAG
+221 IAIGMSASVSPAAG
-232 SNSSAIGLNAKATTD
+232 VTTASD
-247 SSIAIGTTAEA
+247 GIAIGSETVVDNYK
-258 GGPAVNATLL
+258 GIAV
-268 GTKAI
+268 
-273 AIGYETKALGT
+273 
-284 SNVALGYGSVAE
+284 
-296 NGHDSIAIGIKAK
+296 
-309 TSNIKSIAIG
+309 G
-319 AYSEASGVQSTVI
+319 AYSQAKGRQSTVI
-332 SDNYG
+332 ANNVQGSNY
-337 AATAVSTASGTRSQ
+337 STASGDRSQ
-351 VYGAETNVSGNNSVA
+351 VYGAETTVSGNNSVA
-366 IGDTNKVASNRT
+366 IGDTNTVASYRT
-378 YVMGNNINAATGT
+378 YALGNNINVAAGA

-418 KENTI
+418 QDNSI
-423 AQGTESVVY
+423 AQGTESATY
-432 GKNSVSIGYKA
+432 GKQSVSIGYKA
-443 VSGIETPTPTQTNAF
+443 VSGLTAPTASQTNAF
-458 SVSIGNETEAI
+458 SVSIGNETEAL
-469 DASTIAIGDKA
+469 DASTVAIGDKA

-531 GTRSQILGVQSNVS
+531 GTRSQIIGVQSNVS

-553 DTNTVASVRTYAMG
+553 DTNT
-567 NNINVAAGADDSLAF
+567 I
-582 GTKASVAGIN
+582 
-592 TIAMGNTTQASA
+592 
-604 NYAIAVGNTAQAT
+604 
-617 AEHATAIGNKSVA
+617 
-630 SNVSAIAL
+630 
-638 GRQAQATDENAVA
+638 
-651 LGADS
+651 
-656 KADGHSSFAGAVGSS
+656 
-671 SAGTR
+671 
-676 QVSIGHYA
+676 
-684 GNNTEGSSTPAKP
+684 
-697 ADYAVFIGNYAGSD
+697 
-711 AAGTN
+711 
-716 GNTNGVAIGS
+716 
-726 EAGRYLQSGSNN
+726 
-738 TAIGSQAGQYV
+738 
-749 EGSLNA
+749 
-755 SLGQGA
+755 
-761 GKYVKGNNNIAM
+761 
-773 GTQAGTGTAT
+773 
-783 EKLEVSGTTAI
+783 
-794 GNTAKALTNDSVAIG
+794 
-809 TTAKSGKVDKFSG
+809 
-822 ERSVAIG
+822 
-829 AYSEALGTG
+829 
-838 GIAIGD
+838 
-844 SAATTNG
+844 
-851 HNGVAIGV
+851 
-859 YSKTQNEKAISIGA
+859 
-873 FNKATGAQSIVIAG
+873 
-887 NYDLKNS
+887 
-894 DGVSVAS
+894 
-901 GTRATVIG
+901 
-909 AETTVSGNNSVAIG
+909 
-923 DTNTVASAR
+923 ASAR

-946 DDSLVF
+946 DDSLAF
-952 GTRAAVGARD
+952 GSKAKVEALAN
-962 TIAMGNTAQS
+962 IAMGKTA
-972 KTRHSIAIG
+972 TTHTLNSIAIG
-981 QDASAGDDSAN
+981 SGAESGGKGANDAFN
-992 AEQKGVSAVAIGHGA
+992 GVS
-1007 QANYYDAIAIGA
+1007 AIAIGPEA
-1019 RATVAPAAG
+1019 KGLGTSAIAIGQNATVKDG
-1028 NTTAADSIAIGVEAT
+1028 HDSIAMGVYSQTTNNKAISIGAYNEAS
-1043 ADNYKTTAIGTYAR
+1043 GV
-1057 AKGRQSTVIANN
+1057 QSTVI
-1069 VQGSNYSTASG
+1069 GSNFNTKNDAGVSVASG
-1080 DRSQVYGVETTVSGN
+1080 TRAQVYGVLTTVSGN

-1101 DTNNVASNRTYAIG
+1101 DTNTVTSDRTYAFG
-1115 NNINIAEAAVDSLA
+1115 NNINVKAGADDSLV
-1129 FGTKAGV
+1129 FGTQANVGAV
-1136 KSARSI
+1136 HSI
-1142 AIGTEASAGSTDTTY
+1142 AMGTTAAATGIG
-1157 NPLGDIRAT
+1157 
-1166 AIGSEAKA
+1166 
-1174 NGLRSIA
+1174 SIA
-1181 LGDVAVA
+1181 LGKSASSTEQRAIAMGENALAGNEASMALGYNSSAKGSKQVSIGLGAGALKNATDAGAELATFVGHYAGADNASPTGNAQGVAVGVNA
-1188 SERYG
+1188 GRYG
-1193 TALGSSSNVS
+1193 VSGIRNVAVGPNTGQKVEGDDNTAIGYNSGRGVKGTNNFAGGANAGVFVEGNNNVALGFN
-1203 AAYGTAVGF
+1203 
-1212 ENRVSGDGG
+1212 
-1221 FAAGTHSVAAGRQQI
+1221 AG
-1236 SIGHFAGDNVANS
+1236 
-1249 GVPAK
+1249 
-1254 AADYGVF
+1254 
-1261 IGRYAGSDAAGAT
+1261 
-1274 GNNYGI
+1274 
-1280 AIGAEAGRYQQG
+1280 IGAEAKPLK
-1292 GEDNYAI
+1292 
-1299 GQNAGQYVNGTHSV
+1299 VNRTTAVGSDSRALADDSV
-1313 ALGLNAGSHIEGD
+1313 ALGDHA
-1326 GNFAAADGAGNYI
+1326 
-1339 KGRNNIAI
+1339 IA
-1347 GNNAGSGAAG
+1347 NNANS
-1357 AIVEADRTI
+1357 
-1366 SVGTRTQARGD
+1366 
-1377 NAVAIGTDSKALAVD
+1377 VAIGTRS
-1392 ATAVGQAAQASAEK
+1392 T
-1406 TVAVGQGAKAT
+1406 
-1417 ERFTVAM
+1417 
-1424 GHNATAS
+1424 
-1431 HANSVALGTNSA
+1431 
-1443 TSDVHTGAYTLNN
+1443 TSDIHTGDYTLNG

-1462 LPNAAN
+1462 LPVAAN
-1468 GTVSVGSVG
+1468 GTVSVGSAG

-1507 NYMSNFATGVK
+1507 NYLSNLAGGVK
-1518 NVLGGDAAVDNAGNL
+1518 NVLGGDAAVDNAGNV

-1559 GDNITVTPTTNA
+1559 GDNITVTPTTNT

-1584 LVVDSVKA
+1584 LIVDSVKA
-1592 GDTTVNTDGVTIAG
+1592 GDTTVNTNGVTIAN
-1606 GPSVKKDGINAG
+1606 GPSVTKTGINAG
-1618 DKKITGVAD
+1618 DKKITGVAN
-1627 GNVAAGSKDAVNGGQ
+1627 GNVAAGSTDAVNGGQ

-1653 VQDVVSSNPTALTAT
+1653 VQNVVSANPTALTAT

-1689 GTVNDPAAADEG
+1689 GTVKDPAAADEG

-1722 KANGGAVDAA
+1722 KANGGKVDAA

-1856 AVKAKADSAVQDIKS
+1856 EVKAKADSAVQDVKS
-1871 GDEKALSVT
+1871 GDENALTAVKDPNTNIVT
-1880 KAGNTYTITPN
+1880 VTPK

-1907 TPEEKGKLVTA
+1907 TPADKGKLVTA

-1999 EVVLNNNGVNVAGNT
+1999 EVVLNNNGVNVAGST

-2023 NDKKITNVAP
+2023 NGNKVANVKA
-2033 GAVTA
+2033 GDVSAT
-2038 ASKDAVNGS
+2038 STDAVNGA
-2047 QLYNVANNV
+2047 QLHNVATSVANV
-2056 KDLIGPDAKI
+2056 LGGNAAVDGNGNVTSSDIGG
-2066 DPATGKVTVADPA
+2066 TGANTVD
-2079 KGIGET
+2079 
-2085 GKGNI
+2085 
-2090 GDAIKH
+2090 DAIKA
-2096 VNDAA
+2096 VNA
-2101 KAAAETAAKHTTVV
+2101 TAAKHTTVV

-2234 PSTNIVTVTPK
+2234 PNTNIVTVTPK
-2245 LSGNLVDANG
+2245 LSGDLVDANG

-2350 ANQVVLGNDGVKVGG
+2350 ANQVVLNDKGVNVGG
-2365 NTYINNAGL
+2365 NTYINNDGL

-2383 VADGVDPTDAVNKGQ
+2383 VADGVDPKDAVNKGQ
-2398 LDAVKGIA
+2398 LDAVKSVA

-2424 DNSDPKNPKLSLKKD
+2424 DNTDPKNPKLSLKKD

-2474 KTITNVALGA
+2474 KKITNVAPGA
-2484 VSPTSKDAV
+2484 VTPTSKDAV
-2493 NGSQLYNVAD
+2493 NGSQLYNVAN

-2509 GPDAVI
+2509 GPDATI
-2515 DPATGKVTVADPAKG
+2515 DPTTGKVTVADPAKG

-2566 DNIVVEESLNAD
+2566 DNIVVEESTNAE

-2583 KVSTAKD
+2583 KVSTARD

-2815 SLNAD
+2815 STNAE
-2820 GGKHYKVSTAK
+2820 GGKHYKVSTAR

-2878 DTDAVNKG
+2878 PNDAVNKG
-2886 QLNKVDTKVSNV
+2886 QLDKVDTKVSNV

-3000 TNTTTYTVDVSAK
+3000 SNTTTYTVDVSAK

-3039 GPNGN
+3039 GANGN

>member
-53 SVGLALTSTSAV
+53 SIGLALSSNAMANVDTDV
-65 AGPGIYINDGP
+65 ASGVLRIAD
-76 DEGCLVVPD
+76 
-85 APTGIYGL
+85 PTG
-93 TRDNI
+93 
-98 SAANT
+98 
-103 MLKPGNLM
+103 
-111 PDRTIFGL
+111 
-119 DKMSPCE
+119 
-126 SSGNGVHAFDT
+126 
-137 QTNRT
+137 
-142 LFYGKTHRVDTANNG
+142 
-157 SKNLTLGGRLDVN
+157 
-170 SGIIGVGDRGTNGAG
+170 
-185 ATNSI
+185 TNSI
-190 RMGTGTTLADA
+190 RMGSGTTLDDA
-201 NKKLNSIS
+201 NK
-209 IGVDTGASDSNA
+209 
-221 IAIGANTSAAG
+221 
-232 SNSSAIGLNAKATTD
+232 
-247 SSIAIGTTAEA
+247 
-258 GGPAVNATLL
+258 
-268 GTKAI
+268 
-273 AIGYETKALGT
+273 
-284 SNVALGYGSVAE
+284 
-296 NGHDSIAIGIKAK
+296 
-309 TSNIKSIAIG
+309 
-319 AYSEASGVQSTVI
+319 QW
-332 SDNYG
+332 
-337 AATAVSTASGTRSQ
+337 
-351 VYGAETNVSGNNSVA
+351 
-366 IGDTNKVASNRT
+366 
-378 YVMGNNINAATGT
+378 
-391 DDSLAFGT
+391 
-399 KAGVGGANAIA
+399 
-410 LGNTAKAT
+410 
-418 KENTI
+418 
-423 AQGTESVVY
+423 
-432 GKNSVSIGYKA
+432 NSVSIGVDA
-443 VSGIETPTPTQTNAF
+443 GVNTAS
-458 SVSIGNETEAI
+458 SV
-469 DASTIAIGDKA
+469 AIGYGA
-480 KAKGGVDA
+480 KAGKTDKFLG
-488 LAVGTQANAMTY
+488 
-500 KALAIGAYSQATGR
+500 
-514 QSTVIGN
+514 
-521 DIQGQPSIAS
+521 QG
-531 GTRSQILGVQSNVS
+531 
-545 GDNSVSIG
+545 
-553 DTNTVASVRTYAMG
+553 
-567 NNINVAAGADDSLAF
+567 
-582 GTKASVAGIN
+582 
-592 TIAMGNTTQASA
+592 
-604 NYAIAVGNTAQAT
+604 
-617 AEHATAIGNKSVA
+617 
-630 SNVSAIAL
+630 
-638 GRQAQATDENAVA
+638 AVA
-651 LGADS
+651 LG
-656 KADGHSSFAGAVGSS
+656 
-671 SAGTR
+671 
-676 QVSIGHYA
+676 Y
-684 GNNTEGSSTPAKP
+684 
-697 ADYAVFIGNYAGSD
+697 
-711 AAGTN
+711 
-716 GNTNGVAIGS
+716 
-726 EAGRYLQSGSNN
+726 
-738 TAIGSQAGQYV
+738 
-749 EGSLNA
+749 NA
-755 SLGQGA
+755 Q
-761 GKYVKGNNNIAM
+761 
-773 GTQAGTGTAT
+773 
-783 EKLEVSGTTAI
+783 
-794 GNTAKALTNDSVAIG
+794 
-809 TTAKSGKVDKFSG
+809 
-822 ERSVAIG
+822 
-829 AYSEALGTG
+829 ALGTS
-838 GIAIGD
+838 GIAIGED
-844 SAATTNG
+844 SSTTNG
-851 HNGVAIGV
+851 HNGVAIGA
-859 YSKTQNEKAISIGA
+859 YSKTENEKSISIGA
-873 FNKATGAQSIVIAG
+873 FSTASGAQSIVMSN
-887 NYDLKNS
+887 NYDTNS
-894 DGVSVAS
+894 RGPVSVAS
-901 GTRATVIG
+901 GRRSQIYGAETTVSGEQSVSIGDTNTIASARTYALGNNINLAAGTDDSLVFGTRAHVSGANQVSLGTDAGANAASPNSSGISIGTSAGRYNQGGTYNTAIGAGAGQYINGFNNVALGINAGSGTAAKHIVANSTIAIGKGTNALSDSSTAIGVTATATGKGAIAIGDRAKTEGDGDDGYDAIAIGTNTKAVKKGLALGAYSEAKGLESTVISNSLLADPSIATGTRATVIG
-909 AETTVSGNNSVAIG
+909 AKSTVSGNNSVAIG
-923 DTNTVASAR
+923 DTNT
-932 TYALGNNI
+932 
-940 NAAAGT
+940 
-946 DDSLVF
+946 
-952 GTRAAVGARD
+952 
-962 TIAMGNTAQS
+962 
-972 KTRHSIAIG
+972 
-981 QDASAGDDSAN
+981 
-992 AEQKGVSAVAIGHGA
+992 
-1007 QANYYDAIAIGA
+1007 
-1019 RATVAPAAG
+1019 
-1028 NTTAADSIAIGVEAT
+1028 
-1043 ADNYKTTAIGTYAR
+1043 
-1057 AKGRQSTVIANN
+1057 
-1069 VQGSNYSTASG
+1069 
-1080 DRSQVYGVETTVSGN
+1080 
-1095 NSVAIG
+1095 
-1101 DTNNVASNRTYAIG
+1101 VASNRTYAIG

-1136 KSARSI
+1136 KSERSI
-1142 AIGTEASAGSTDTTY
+1142 AIGAEASAGSTDTTY
-1157 NPLGDIRAT
+1157 SALGNFGAT

-1174 NGLRSIA
+1174 NGLRTVA

-1212 ENRVSGDGG
+1212 QNRVSGEGG
-1221 FAAGTHSVAAGRQQI
+1221 FAAGTHSVAAGHQQI

-1249 GVPAK
+1249 GDPV
-1254 AADYGVF
+1254 AADFGVF

-1274 GNNYGI
+1274 GNISGVAIGMEAGRYGQGGFSNTAIGKQAGQYVNGTHNIAMGTNAGSGTDAEKLEVNNTAAIGNAAKALTSDSVAIGTGAKAGKADKFSGERSIAVGYNAQALGTSGI
-1280 AIGAEAGRYQQG
+1280 AIGEESSTTNGHNGVAIGAYSKTENEKTISIGAFSTASGAQSIVMASNYDTNSTGPVSVASGTRATVIGAETTVSGNNSLAIGDKNTVASNRTYAIGNNINVAAGADDSLVFGTSANVKGQDQISIGHNAGADAIATAKNAYGIALGLNAGRYQQG

-1366 SVGTRTQARGD
+1366 SVGTRTQARGN

-1443 TSDVHTGAYTLNN
+1443 TSDAHTGDYTLNT

-1468 GTVSVGSVG
+1468 GTVSVGAAG

-1507 NYMSNFATGVK
+1507 NYLSNLAGGVK
-1518 NVLGGDAAVDNAGNL
+1518 NVLGGNAAVDNAGNV

-1592 GDTTVNTDGVTIAG
+1592 GDTTVNTDGVTITG

-1627 GNVAAGSKDAVNGGQ
+1627 GNVAAGSKEAVNGGQ
-1642 LAEVKAKADSA
+1642 LAEVKSKADSA
-1653 VQDVVSSNPTALTAT
+1653 VQNVVSTNPTALTAT

-1707 TVADALK
+1707 AVADALK

-1722 KANGGAVDAA
+1722 KANGGKVDAA

-1820 SVTDTGIDA
+1820 SVTDAGIDA

-1856 AVKAKADSAVQDIKS
+1856 EVKAKADSAVQDVKS
-1871 GDEKALSVT
+1871 GDENALTAVKDPNTNIVT
-1880 KAGNTYTITPN
+1880 VTPK
-1891 LSGDLVDAN
+1891 LSGDLVDTN

-1907 TPEEKGKLVTA
+1907 TPAEKGKLVTA

-2056 KDLIGPDAKI
+2056 KDLIGPDAAI

-2234 PSTNIVTVTPK
+2234 PNTNIVTVTPK

-2255 NITAPTTPEEKGK
+2255 NITAPTTPADKGK

-2398 LDAVKGIA
+2398 LDAVKTVA

-2474 KTITNVALGA
+2474 KTITNVAPGA
-2484 VSPTSKDAV
+2484 VTPTSKDAV
-2493 NGSQLYNVAD
+2493 NGGQLYNVAN

-2509 GPDAVI
+2509 GPDAAI

-2583 KVSTAKD
+2583 KVSTARD

-2642 KGQLDKVAGVADSAV
+2642 KGQLDAVKGVADSAV
-2657 KSVKAADGEQNLVV
+2657 KSVDVANGEQNLVV

-2693 AGDTTVNNDGLTIAG
+2693 AGDSTLNNDGLTIAG

-2738 AVNGGQLHNVA
+2738 AVNGGQLYDVAKNVA
-2749 KGVADVLGGDAAV
+2749 DLVGPDAKIDPAT
-2762 DGDGKVTMTN
+2762 GKVTVADPTKG
-2772 IGETGKGNVNDAIKH
+2772 IGETGKGNIGDAIKH
-2787 VNDLAKNAADT
+2787 VNDAAKAAADT

-2820 GGKHYKVSTAK
+2820 GGKHYKVSTAR

-2878 DTDAVNKG
+2878 PDDAVNKG
-2886 QLNKVDTKVSNV
+2886 QLDKVDTKVSNV

-2905 LGGDAAVNGNGD
+2905 LGGDATVNGNGD

-3000 TNTTTYTVDVSAK
+3000 SNTTTYTVDVSAK

-3039 GPNGN
+3039 GANGN

-3129 QNGIGNTGQNT
+3129 KNGIGNTGQNT

>member
-53 SVGLALTSTSAV
+53 SIGLALSSNAMANVDTDV
-65 AGPGIYINDGP
+65 ASGVLRIAD
-76 DEGCLVVPD
+76 
-85 APTGIYGL
+85 PTG
-93 TRDNI
+93 
-98 SAANT
+98 
-103 MLKPGNLM
+103 
-111 PDRTIFGL
+111 
-119 DKMSPCE
+119 
-126 SSGNGVHAFDT
+126 
-137 QTNRT
+137 
-142 LFYGKTHRVDTANNG
+142 
-157 SKNLTLGGRLDVN
+157 
-170 SGIIGVGDRGTNGAG
+170 
-185 ATNSI
+185 TNSI
-190 RMGTGTTLADA
+190 RMGSGTTLDDA
-201 NKKLNSIS
+201 NKQWNSVS
-209 IGVDTGASDSNA
+209 IGVDAGVNTASS
-221 IAIGANTSAAG
+221 
-232 SNSSAIGLNAKATTD
+232 
-247 SSIAIGTTAEA
+247 
-258 GGPAVNATLL
+258 V
-268 GTKAI
+268 
-273 AIGYETKALGT
+273 AIGYGAKAGKTDKFLGQGAVALGYNAQALGT
-284 SNVALGYGSVAE
+284 SG
-296 NGHDSIAIGIKAK
+296 IAIGEDSS
-309 TSNIKSIAIG
+309 TTNGHNGVAIG
-319 AYSEASGVQSTVI
+319 AYSKTENEKSI
-332 SDNYG
+332 SIG
-337 AATAVSTASGTRSQ
+337 AFSTASGAQSIVMSNNYDTNSRGPVSVASGRRSQ
-351 VYGAETNVSGNNSVA
+351 IYGAETTVSGEQSVS
-366 IGDTNKVASNRT
+366 IGDTNTIASART
-378 YVMGNNINAATGT
+378 YALGNNINIAAGA
-391 DDSLAFGT
+391 DDSLVFGT

-418 KENTI
+418 QDNSI
-423 AQGTESVVY
+423 AQGTESATY
-432 GKNSVSIGYKA
+432 GKQSVSIGYKA
-443 VSGIETPTPTQTNAF
+443 VSGLTAPTATQTNAF
-458 SVSIGNETEAI
+458 SVSIGNETEAL

-553 DTNTVASVRTYAMG
+553 DTNTIASARTYALG
-567 NNINVAAGADDSLAF
+567 NNINVKAGINDALAF
-582 GTKASVAGIN
+582 GTRASVQVAKS
-592 TIAMGNTTQASA
+592 IAMGEN
-604 NYAIAVGNTAQAT
+604 AT
-617 AEHATAIGNKSVA
+617 AGIDDGVTTPYVRPSVAIGAETK
-630 SNVSAIAL
+630 
-638 GRQAQATDENAVA
+638 AT
-651 LGADS
+651 G
-656 KADGHSSFAGAVGSS
+656 KGS
-671 SAGTR
+671 
-676 QVSIGHYA
+676 VSIGHEAASLGESATALGIQATAPGKGQTSLGLHA
-684 GNNTEGSSTPAKP
+684 GHSETGDQVNQQYG
-697 ADYAVFIGNYAGSD
+697 VFIGRYAGGD
-711 AAGTN
+711 NQNPNVATEG
-716 GNTNGVAIGS
+716 GNIYGIAIGES
-726 EAGRYLQSGSNN
+726 AGRYGQGGSRN
-738 TAIGSQAGQYV
+738 TAIGEQAGQYV
-749 EGSLNA
+749 KGSH
-755 SLGQGA
+755 
-761 GKYVKGNNNIAM
+761 NIAL
-773 GTQAGTGTAT
+773 GTQAGTGTVA

-794 GNTAKALTNDSVAIG
+794 GNTAKALTNDSIAIG
-809 TTAKSGKVDKFSG
+809 TEAKSGKADRFSG

-829 AYSEALGTG
+829 ARAEALGTG

-844 SAATTNG
+844 NAATTDG
-851 HNGVAIGV
+851 HNGIAIGA
-859 YSKTQNEKAISIGA
+859 YSKTQNEKAISIGS

-887 NYDLKNS
+887 NYDIKNT
-894 DGVSVAS
+894 DGVSTA
-901 GTRATVIG
+901 TAIRAIVMG
-909 AETTVSGNNSVAIG
+909 AETNVSGTQSVAIG
-923 DTNTVASAR
+923 DKNDIASER
-932 TYALGNNI
+932 TYAMGNNI
-940 NAAAGT
+940 NVKAGA

-952 GTRAAVGARD
+952 GTRAAVGA
-962 TIAMGNTAQS
+962 ANT
-972 KTRHSIAIG
+972 
-981 QDASAGDDSAN
+981 
-992 AEQKGVSAVAIGHGA
+992 VAIG
-1007 QANYYDAIAIGA
+1007 AN
-1019 RATVAPAAG
+1019 
-1028 NTTAADSIAIGVEAT
+1028 
-1043 ADNYKTTAIGTYAR
+1043 
-1057 AKGRQSTVIANN
+1057 AN
-1069 VQGSNYSTASG
+1069 
-1080 DRSQVYGVETTVSGN
+1080 
-1095 NSVAIG
+1095 
-1101 DTNNVASNRTYAIG
+1101 
-1115 NNINIAEAAVDSLA
+1115 
-1129 FGTKAGV
+1129 
-1136 KSARSI
+1136 
-1142 AIGTEASAGSTDTTY
+1142 
-1157 NPLGDIRAT
+1157 
-1166 AIGSEAKA
+1166 
-1174 NGLRSIA
+1174 
-1181 LGDVAVA
+1181 
-1188 SERYG
+1188 
-1193 TALGSSSNVS
+1193 
-1203 AAYGTAVGF
+1203 
-1212 ENRVSGDGG
+1212 
-1221 FAAGTHSVAAGRQQI
+1221 
-1236 SIGHFAGDNVANS
+1236 
-1249 GVPAK
+1249 
-1254 AADYGVF
+1254 
-1261 IGRYAGSDAAGAT
+1261 
-1274 GNNYGI
+1274 
-1280 AIGAEAGRYQQG
+1280 
-1292 GEDNYAI
+1292 
-1299 GQNAGQYVNGTHSV
+1299 
-1313 ALGLNAGSHIEGD
+1313 
-1326 GNFAAADGAGNYI
+1326 
-1339 KGRNNIAI
+1339 
-1347 GNNAGSGAAG
+1347 
-1357 AIVEADRTI
+1357 
-1366 SVGTRTQARGD
+1366 
-1377 NAVAIGTDSKALAVD
+1377 
-1392 ATAVGQAAQASAEK
+1392 AAQ
-1406 TVAVGQGAKAT
+1406 
-1417 ERFTVAM
+1417 
-1424 GHNATAS
+1424 
-1431 HANSVALGTNSA
+1431 ANSVALGAGSA
-1443 TSDVHTGAYTLNN
+1443 TDAPHTGAYTLNG

-1468 GTVSVGSVG
+1468 GTVSVGAAG

-1507 NYMSNFATGVK
+1507 NYMNNFAGDVK
-1518 NVLGGDAAVDNAGNL
+1518 TKLGGNAALGNDGHL
-1533 TMSNIGGTGKGN
+1533 TMTNIGGTGENTVDGAIKNLKTAIDNTADTTASVTSENQADIKVDKEAPVGN
-1545 VNDAIAAANTKVAA
+1545 TTNYKLSLGNDAKAKLAKAATALQTVEGDSNITATKDATDPTKVKLALNKNLTADSLTLGDKAGDHAVVNKDGLTIANGPSVKKDGINAGNKKITGVANGNVAA
-1559 GDNITVTPTTNA
+1559 GSTDAVNGGQLAEVKSKADSAVQNVVSANPTALTATKAGDTVTLTPNVIAGDLVNPTTGAVNTPAAGDAGKLVTAGTVANALANTHFVVDTAKTDGELDAASKHDQKIKSGNKVTLQAGKNLKAKQTNAA
-1571 DGSKTYTVATKKD
+1571 DGATVEFSLKDSISLTQVTAGTGDNQVVLGNNGVQVGGNTYINKDGLNANNKPISNVADGVKPKDAVNKGQLDAVAQEAAKHTTVKAGQNVEVTEANNAAGGKEYTVKTADNLNVT
-1584 LVVDSVKA
+1584 SVKA
-1592 GDTTVNTDGVTIAG
+1592 GDSTLNTDGLTITG

-1618 DKKITGVAD
+1618 DKKITNVAP
-1627 GNVAAGSKDAVNGGQ
+1627 GTVAAGSKDAVNGGQ

-1653 VQDVVSSNPTALTAT
+1653 VQNVVSTNPTALTAN
-1668 KAGDTVT
+1668 KVGNTVT

-1689 GTVNDPAAADEG
+1689 GTVKDPAAADEG

-1722 KANGGAVDAA
+1722 KANGGKVETG
-1732 SEENAKVGSG
+1732 SEADAKVGSG
-1742 NKVTFEAGKNLV
+1742 NKVIFEAGKNLV

-1820 SVTDTGIDA
+1820 SVTDAGINA

-1856 AVKAKADSAVQDIKS
+1856 EVKSKADSAVQDVKS
-1871 GDEKALSVT
+1871 GDENALTAVKDPNTNIVT
-1880 KAGNTYTITPN
+1880 VTPK
-1891 LSGDLVDAN
+1891 LSGDLVDAD

-1907 TPEEKGKLVTA
+1907 TPADKGKLVTA
-1918 GTVAEA
+1918 GTVAQA

-1937 DGELDAASQADQ
+1937 DGELD
-1949 KIKASNKVTLQAGKN
+1949 
-1964 LKAKQTNGANGAEVE
+1964 
-1979 FSLKD
+1979 
-1984 SISLK
+1984 
-1989 EVKVGEGSAN
+1989 
-1999 EVVLNNNGVNVAGNT
+1999 
-2014 YINKDGLNA
+2014 
-2023 NDKKITNVAP
+2023 
-2033 GAVTA
+2033 
-2038 ASKDAVNGS
+2038 
-2047 QLYNVANNV
+2047 
-2056 KDLIGPDAKI
+2056 
-2066 DPATGKVTVADPA
+2066 
-2079 KGIGET
+2079 
-2085 GKGNI
+2085 
-2090 GDAIKH
+2090 
-2096 VNDAA
+2096 
-2101 KAAAETAAKHTTVV
+2101 
-2115 EGKNVKV
+2115 
-2122 TKGKNAAGG
+2122 
-2131 DEYTVATKDDL
+2131 
-2142 DVTSVTA
+2142 
-2149 GNTTVNTN
+2149 
-2157 GLTITGGPS
+2157 
-2166 VTRGGIDA
+2166 
-2174 GNRVISGVKAGDVSA
+2174 
-2189 TSQEAVNGSQLHAT
+2189 
-2203 NTKLDGVKAKADTAV
+2203 
-2218 QDVKSGDEN
+2218 
-2227 ALTAVKD
+2227 
-2234 PSTNIVTVTPK
+2234 ST
-2245 LSGNLVDANG
+2245 
-2255 NITAPTTPEEKGK
+2255 
-2268 LVTAGTVADALAN
+2268 
-2281 THFVVDTKATDGEL
+2281 
-2295 DAASQADQKIKAGN
+2295 SQADQKIKAGN

-2398 LDAVKGIA
+2398 LDKVAGVA

-2474 KTITNVALGA
+2474 KTITNVAPGA
-2484 VSPTSKDAV
+2484 VTPTSKDAV
-2493 NGSQLYNVAD
+2493 NGGQLYNVAN

-2509 GPDAVI
+2509 GPDATI

-2566 DNIVVEESLNAD
+2566 DNILVEESLNAD

-2583 KVSTAKD
+2583 KVSTARD

-2615 VTKGGIN
+2615 VTKAGIN

-2642 KGQLDKVAGVADSAV
+2642 KGQLDAVKNVADSAV
-2657 KSVKAADGEQNLVV
+2657 KSVDVANGEQNLVV

-2693 AGDTTVNNDGLTIAG
+2693 AGDSTLNNDGLTIAG

-2787 VNDLAKNAADT
+2787 VNDAVKAAADT

-2815 SLNAD
+2815 STNAE

-2831 DLNVDSVKAGDTT
+2831 NLNVDSVKAGDTT

-2852 AGGPSVTKGGINAG
+2852 NNGPSMTKDGINAN
-2866 GNTITNV
+2866 NTKVTNV
-2873 ADGVN
+2873 ADGV
-2878 DTDAVNKG
+2878 DAADAVNKG
-2886 QLNKVDTKVSNV
+2886 QLDKVDTKVSNV

-2905 LGGDAAVNGNGD
+2905 LGGDATVNGNGD
-2917 ITMSNIGETGK
+2917 ITMTNIGETGK

-3000 TNTTTYTVDVSAK
+3000 SNTTTYTVDVSAK

-3039 GPNGN
+3039 GANGN

>member
-65 AGPGIYINDGP
+65 AGPGIYINDGT
-76 DEGCLVVPD
+76 DTGCLAVPDAQGPNVGIHGISGGVPSAALSLLGPSQVVPD
-85 APTGIYGL
+85 RSYYGL
-93 TRDNI
+93 DVMKPCLSST
-98 SAANT
+98 AANAT
-103 MLKPGNLM
+103 EE
-111 PDRTIFGL
+111 R
-119 DKMSPCE
+119 S
-126 SSGNGVHAFDT
+126 T

-142 LFYGKTHRVDTANNG
+142 LFYGKNG
-157 SKNLTLGGRLDVN
+157 PTSVNDNGAKNLTLGGRLDVN
-170 SGIIGVGDRGTNGAG
+170 SGIIGVGDRGVNGGSG

-201 NKKLNSIS
+201 NKVVNGIA
-209 IGVDTGASDSNA
+209 IGVNTQATQNLA
-221 IAIGANTSAAG
+221 TAIGANAVASGNSASQALG
-232 SNSSAIGLNAKATTD
+232 YDAVASGKSAIAHGFHSHAD
-247 SSIAIGTTAEA
+247 GQSSIAIGDNAKASGIATVSLGFMANGHSEDGDKDNTPSSTKATYGTAVGHFAGADYVGTDNARSTALGNQAGRYGEGGAINTAVGNQAGQYVKGSQNVAMGHLAGSGDATNKLEASNTVSIGSFAKASANNAAAMGTTAQARTEKSLA
-258 GGPAVNATLL
+258 LGQNATAGDTAAPTVKKGEYSTAIGSDTTALGYGATAVGSITKAKVNYATALGHEAEASGSGETSLGYGAGANSTSPNGNRNGVNL
-268 GTKAI
+268 GTNAGRYAI
-273 AIGYETKALGT
+273 SGGN
-284 SNVALGYGSVAE
+284 NVALGISAGQYVEGDNNIAQGYSAGYYIKGNENVSIGTNANVGSATEKLEV
-296 NGHDSIAIGIKAK
+296 SKTVAIGSAAK
-309 TSNIKSIAIG
+309 TS
-319 AYSEASGVQSTVI
+319 
-332 SDNYG
+332 
-337 AATAVSTASGTRSQ
+337 
-351 VYGAETNVSGNNSVA
+351 GN
-366 IGDTNKVASNRT
+366 D
-378 YVMGNNINAATGT
+378 
-391 DDSLAFGT
+391 
-399 KAGVGGANAIA
+399 AIA
-410 LGNTAKAT
+410 LGNTANSK
-418 KENTI
+418 
-423 AQGTESVVY
+423 TEGAISIGAHTVSGDGDLVP
-432 GKNSVSIGYKA
+432 GVTNIGNKSISIGY
-443 VSGIETPTPTQTNAF
+443 E
-458 SVSIGNETEAI
+458 SVANRSDTIAMGVQ
-469 DASTIAIGDKA
+469 ASTQAADSGVAPWDAVAIGSKA
-480 KAKGGVDA
+480 KA
-488 LAVGTQANAMTY
+488 TTY

-521 DIQGQPSIAS
+521 DIQGQNSTAS

-553 DTNTVASVRTYAMG
+553 DTNTIASARTYAIGNNINVAAGANDSLAFGTRAHVSGANQVSIGKDAGADAAVPNTSGIVIGESAGRYLEGGTRNTAIGERAGQYVKGSYNIAMGTNAGSRTATDTLVVDDSTSIGHNAKAVTSESIAIGKNAESGKVDKFDGKKATAIGHEAKALGTGNIAMGAYATSENGHDGVAIGTYVKSSNVKAIAIGAYSSASGVQSIAIANNYNSDNSYASNKSTATGVRAIVMGAESHATAERALAIGDKNTVASARTYAIG
-567 NNINVAAGADDSLAF
+567 NNINVAAGADDSL
-582 GTKASVAGIN
+582 
-592 TIAMGNTTQASA
+592 
-604 NYAIAVGNTAQAT
+604 
-617 AEHATAIGNKSVA
+617 
-630 SNVSAIAL
+630 
-638 GRQAQATDENAVA
+638 
-651 LGADS
+651 
-656 KADGHSSFAGAVGSS
+656 
-671 SAGTR
+671 
-676 QVSIGHYA
+676 
-684 GNNTEGSSTPAKP
+684 
-697 ADYAVFIGNYAGSD
+697 
-711 AAGTN
+711 
-716 GNTNGVAIGS
+716 
-726 EAGRYLQSGSNN
+726 
-738 TAIGSQAGQYV
+738 
-749 EGSLNA
+749 
-755 SLGQGA
+755 
-761 GKYVKGNNNIAM
+761 
-773 GTQAGTGTAT
+773 
-783 EKLEVSGTTAI
+783 
-794 GNTAKALTNDSVAIG
+794 
-809 TTAKSGKVDKFSG
+809 
-822 ERSVAIG
+822 
-829 AYSEALGTG
+829 
-838 GIAIGD
+838 
-844 SAATTNG
+844 
-851 HNGVAIGV
+851 
-859 YSKTQNEKAISIGA
+859 
-873 FNKATGAQSIVIAG
+873 
-887 NYDLKNS
+887 
-894 DGVSVAS
+894 
-901 GTRATVIG
+901 
-909 AETTVSGNNSVAIG
+909 
-923 DTNTVASAR
+923 
-932 TYALGNNI
+932 
-940 NAAAGT
+940 
-946 DDSLVF
+946 VF
-952 GTRAAVGARD
+952 GTRAAVGAE
-962 TIAMGNTAQS
+962 NT
-972 KTRHSIAIG
+972 
-981 QDASAGDDSAN
+981 
-992 AEQKGVSAVAIGHGA
+992 VAIG
-1007 QANYYDAIAIGA
+1007 AN
-1019 RATVAPAAG
+1019 
-1028 NTTAADSIAIGVEAT
+1028 
-1043 ADNYKTTAIGTYAR
+1043 
-1057 AKGRQSTVIANN
+1057 AN
-1069 VQGSNYSTASG
+1069 
-1080 DRSQVYGVETTVSGN
+1080 
-1095 NSVAIG
+1095 
-1101 DTNNVASNRTYAIG
+1101 
-1115 NNINIAEAAVDSLA
+1115 
-1129 FGTKAGV
+1129 
-1136 KSARSI
+1136 
-1142 AIGTEASAGSTDTTY
+1142 
-1157 NPLGDIRAT
+1157 
-1166 AIGSEAKA
+1166 
-1174 NGLRSIA
+1174 
-1181 LGDVAVA
+1181 
-1188 SERYG
+1188 
-1193 TALGSSSNVS
+1193 
-1203 AAYGTAVGF
+1203 
-1212 ENRVSGDGG
+1212 
-1221 FAAGTHSVAAGRQQI
+1221 
-1236 SIGHFAGDNVANS
+1236 
-1249 GVPAK
+1249 
-1254 AADYGVF
+1254 
-1261 IGRYAGSDAAGAT
+1261 
-1274 GNNYGI
+1274 
-1280 AIGAEAGRYQQG
+1280 
-1292 GEDNYAI
+1292 
-1299 GQNAGQYVNGTHSV
+1299 
-1313 ALGLNAGSHIEGD
+1313 
-1326 GNFAAADGAGNYI
+1326 
-1339 KGRNNIAI
+1339 
-1347 GNNAGSGAAG
+1347 
-1357 AIVEADRTI
+1357 
-1366 SVGTRTQARGD
+1366 
-1377 NAVAIGTDSKALAVD
+1377 
-1392 ATAVGQAAQASAEK
+1392 AAQ
-1406 TVAVGQGAKAT
+1406 
-1417 ERFTVAM
+1417 
-1424 GHNATAS
+1424 
-1431 HANSVALGTNSA
+1431 ANSVALGAGSA
-1443 TSDVHTGAYTLNN
+1443 TSDVNTGDYTLTT

-1462 LPNAAN
+1462 QPVAAN
-1468 GTVSVGSVG
+1468 GTVSVGSAG

-1507 NYMSNFATGVK
+1507 NYMNNFAGDVK
-1518 NVLGGDAAVDNAGNL
+1518 TKLGGNAALGNDGHL
-1533 TMSNIGGTGKGN
+1533 TMTNIGGTGEN
-1545 VNDAIAAANTKVAA
+1545 TVDDAIKNLKTAIDNKADTTASVTSENQADIKVDKEAPVGNTTNYKLSLGGDAKAKLAKAATALQTVEGDSNITATKDATDPTKVKLALNKNLTA
-1559 GDNITVTPTTNA
+1559 
-1571 DGSKTYTVATKKD
+1571 
-1584 LVVDSVKA
+1584 DSVTLGDKA
-1592 GDTTVNTDGVTIAG
+1592 GDHAVVNKDGLTIAN

-1618 DKKITGVAD
+1618 NKKITGVAN
-1627 GNVAAGSKDAVNGGQ
+1627 GNVATGSTDAVNGGQ
-1642 LAEVKAKADSA
+1642 LAEVKSKADSA
-1653 VQDVVSSNPTALTAT
+1653 VQNVVSSNPTALTAN
-1668 KAGDTVT
+1668 KVGNTVT

-1689 GTVNDPAAADEG
+1689 GTVNAPATADEG

-1722 KANGGAVDAA
+1722 QANGGTVDST
-1732 SEENAKVGSG
+1732 SEKNAKVGSG
-1742 NKVTFEAGKNLV
+1742 NKVTFEAGNNLV
-1754 AQQTNTANGGA
+1754 AKQANTANGGA
-1765 TVNYKLSDTLENLVS
+1765 TVKFSLKDDISLNS
-1780 VKSAE
+1780 VT
-1785 IEAGIGPNKVVLNN
+1785 AGTGANQVVLGND
-1799 NGVKVGDSTLNDK
+1799 GVKVG
-1812 GLTINNGP
+1812 
-1820 SVTDTGIDA
+1820 
-1829 GNKKITGVADGNVA
+1829 
-1843 AGSTDAVNGGQLA
+1843 
-1856 AVKAKADSAVQDIKS
+1856 
-1871 GDEKALSVT
+1871 
-1880 KAGNTYTITPN
+1880 
-1891 LSGDLVDAN
+1891 
-1900 GNITAPT
+1900 
-1907 TPEEKGKLVTA
+1907 
-1918 GTVAEA
+1918 
-1924 LANTHFVVDTKAT
+1924 
-1937 DGELDAASQADQ
+1937 
-1949 KIKASNKVTLQAGKN
+1949 
-1964 LKAKQTNGANGAEVE
+1964 
-1979 FSLKD
+1979 
-1984 SISLK
+1984 
-1989 EVKVGEGSAN
+1989 
-1999 EVVLNNNGVNVAGNT
+1999 GNT
-2014 YINKDGLNA
+2014 YINNDGLNA
-2023 NDKKITNVAP
+2023 NSKVISNVADGVKPTDAVNKGQLDAVKGVADSAVKSVDVAANEDNLVVDNNDPKNPKLRLRKAVDLDSIKLENNVGEKSFLNSAGLTIEGGPAVTRSGINANNTKVTNVTD
-2033 GAVTA
+2033 GDVNST
-2038 ASKDAVNGS
+2038 SKDAVNGS
-2047 QLYNVANNV
+2047 QLYNVADNV

-2085 GKGNI
+2085 GKDNI
-2090 GDAIKH
+2090 GDAIKA
-2096 VNDAA
+2096 VN
-2101 KAAAETAAKHTTVV
+2101 KAATAAKTTVK
-2115 EGKNVKV
+2115 EGDNITV
-2122 TKGKNAAGG
+2122 TPTTNTDGSTT
-2131 DEYTVATKDDL
+2131 YTVATKKDL

-2174 GNRVISGVKAGDVSA
+2174 GNAVITNVRDGKVEANSKD
-2189 TSQEAVNGSQLHAT
+2189 AVNGGQLHAT

-2234 PSTNIVTVTPK
+2234 PNTNIVTVTPK
-2245 LSGNLVDANG
+2245 LSGNLVDADG
-2255 NITAPTTPEEKGK
+2255 NITAPTTPADKGK

-2383 VADGVDPTDAVNKGQ
+2383 VADGVDPTDAVNKSQ
-2398 LDAVKGIA
+2398 LDAVKGVA

-2474 KTITNVALGA
+2474 KTITNVAPGA
-2484 VSPTSKDAV
+2484 VTPTSKDAV
-2493 NGSQLYNVAD
+2493 NGGQLYNVAN

-2509 GPDAVI
+2509 GPDATI

-2615 VTKGGIN
+2615 VTKAGIN

-2642 KGQLDKVAGVADSAV
+2642 KGQLDAVKGVADSAV
-2657 KSVKAADGEQNLVV
+2657 KSVDVANGEQNLVV

-2693 AGDTTVNNDGLTIAG
+2693 AGDSTLNNDGLTIAG
-2708 GPSVKKDGIDAG
+2708 GPSVKKDGINAG
-2720 DKKITNVAAGDVA
+2720 DKTITNVAPGAVTPT
-2733 ENSKD
+2733 SKD
-2738 AVNGGQLHNVA
+2738 AVNGGQLYNVA
-2749 KGVADVLGGDAAV
+2749 NNVKDLIGPDATIDPAT
-2762 DGDGKVTMTN
+2762 GKVTVADPAKG
-2772 IGETGKGNVNDAIKH
+2772 IGETGKGNIGDAIKYVNDA
-2787 VNDLAKNAADT
+2787 AKAAADT

-2815 SLNAD
+2815 STNAD

-2831 DLNVDSVKAGDTT
+2831 NLNVDSVKAGDTT

-2852 AGGPSVTKGGINAG
+2852 NNGPSMTKDGINAN
-2866 GNTITNV
+2866 NTKVTNV
-2873 ADGVN
+2873 ADGV
-2878 DTDAVNKG
+2878 DVADAVNKG
-2886 QLNKVDTKVSNV
+2886 QLDKVDTKVSNV

-3039 GPNGN
+3039 GANGN

>member
-53 SVGLALTSTSAV
+53 SVGLALTSTNAV
-65 AGPGIYINDGP
+65 AAGAPGIYVNNSNDPACMAFVDDIN
-76 DEGCLVVPD
+76 V
-85 APTGIYGL
+85 APAQIIYGGSKRVIL
-93 TRDNI
+93 PDGFTPGTALSPDTAFNLAGRNPCVAVGGT
-98 SAANT
+98 AAEN
-103 MLKPGNLM
+103 
-111 PDRTIFGL
+111 
-119 DKMSPCE
+119 
-126 SSGNGVHAFDT
+126 HDT

-142 LFYGKTHRVDTANNG
+142 LFYNDKQ
-157 SKNLTLGGRLDVN
+157 LTLGGRLDVN

-190 RMGTGTTLADA
+190 RMGTGTTLDEA

-209 IGVDTGASDSNA
+209 IGVDAGASATGSTAIGANAKARAEYSVALGDSAVSGDNTIGAVNGGGGAIAIGRQSMANNYNA
-221 IAIGANTSAAG
+221 IAIGMSASVSPAAG
-232 SNSSAIGLNAKATTD
+232 VTTASD
-247 SSIAIGTTAEA
+247 GIAIGS
-258 GGPAVNATLL
+258 
-268 GTKAI
+268 
-273 AIGYETKALGT
+273 ET
-284 SNVALGYGSVAE
+284 VV
-296 NGHDSIAIGIKAK
+296 
-309 TSNIKSIAIG
+309 
-319 AYSEASGVQSTVI
+319 
-332 SDNYG
+332 DNYKG
-337 AATAVSTASGTRSQ
+337 IAV
-351 VYGAETNVSGNNSVA
+351 
-366 IGDTNKVASNRT
+366 
-378 YVMGNNINAATGT
+378 
-391 DDSLAFGT
+391 
-399 KAGVGGANAIA
+399 
-410 LGNTAKAT
+410 
-418 KENTI
+418 
-423 AQGTESVVY
+423 
-432 GKNSVSIGYKA
+432 
-443 VSGIETPTPTQTNAF
+443 
-458 SVSIGNETEAI
+458 
-469 DASTIAIGDKA
+469 
-480 KAKGGVDA
+480 
-488 LAVGTQANAMTY
+488 
-500 KALAIGAYSQATGR
+500 GAYSQ
-514 QSTVIGN
+514 
-521 DIQGQPSIAS
+521 
-531 GTRSQILGVQSNVS
+531 
-545 GDNSVSIG
+545 
-553 DTNTVASVRTYAMG
+553 
-567 NNINVAAGADDSLAF
+567 
-582 GTKASVAGIN
+582 
-592 TIAMGNTTQASA
+592 
-604 NYAIAVGNTAQAT
+604 
-617 AEHATAIGNKSVA
+617 
-630 SNVSAIAL
+630 
-638 GRQAQATDENAVA
+638 
-651 LGADS
+651 
-656 KADGHSSFAGAVGSS
+656 
-671 SAGTR
+671 
-676 QVSIGHYA
+676 
-684 GNNTEGSSTPAKP
+684 
-697 ADYAVFIGNYAGSD
+697 
-711 AAGTN
+711 
-716 GNTNGVAIGS
+716 
-726 EAGRYLQSGSNN
+726 
-738 TAIGSQAGQYV
+738 
-749 EGSLNA
+749 
-755 SLGQGA
+755 
-761 GKYVKGNNNIAM
+761 
-773 GTQAGTGTAT
+773 
-783 EKLEVSGTTAI
+783 
-794 GNTAKALTNDSVAIG
+794 
-809 TTAKSGKVDKFSG
+809 
-822 ERSVAIG
+822 
-829 AYSEALGTG
+829 
-838 GIAIGD
+838 
-844 SAATTNG
+844 
-851 HNGVAIGV
+851 
-859 YSKTQNEKAISIGA
+859 
-873 FNKATGAQSIVIAG
+873 
-887 NYDLKNS
+887 
-894 DGVSVAS
+894 
-901 GTRATVIG
+901 
-909 AETTVSGNNSVAIG
+909 
-923 DTNTVASAR
+923 
-932 TYALGNNI
+932 
-940 NAAAGT
+940 
-946 DDSLVF
+946 
-952 GTRAAVGARD
+952 
-962 TIAMGNTAQS
+962 
-972 KTRHSIAIG
+972 
-981 QDASAGDDSAN
+981 
-992 AEQKGVSAVAIGHGA
+992 
-1007 QANYYDAIAIGA
+1007 
-1019 RATVAPAAG
+1019 
-1028 NTTAADSIAIGVEAT
+1028 
-1043 ADNYKTTAIGTYAR
+1043 

-1080 DRSQVYGVETTVSGN
+1080 DRSQVYGAETNVSGN

-1101 DTNNVASNRTYAIG
+1101 DTNTVASARTYAIG
-1115 NNINIAEAAVDSLA
+1115 NNINVAANTDDSLV
-1129 FGTKAGV
+1129 FGTRAHTDFSRSIAMGVNASTLGQTGVAIGDNAVTNGVNQISIGHKAGDVTETDNKKTRRPNVGNFGVMIGHYAGAEYTADEVTPVNHQHGTVAVGTQAGRAGKDSWSNIALGNQAGRAVHGNDNIAIGVNSGSGKMTDKVESDGKDVSTVDEYLNV
-1136 KSARSI
+1136 KHSISVGTMSAGKNNYSI
-1142 AIGTEASAGSTDTTY
+1142 AIGTQATAGNGQKEADGST
-1157 NPLGDIRAT
+1157 
-1166 AIGSEAKA
+1166 K
-1174 NGLRSIA
+1174 NGYS
-1181 LGDVAVA
+1181 
-1188 SERYG
+1188 
-1193 TALGSSSNVS
+1193 
-1203 AAYGTAVGF
+1203 
-1212 ENRVSGDGG
+1212 
-1221 FAAGTHSVAAGRQQI
+1221 
-1236 SIGHFAGDNVANS
+1236 
-1249 GVPAK
+1249 
-1254 AADYGVF
+1254 
-1261 IGRYAGSDAAGAT
+1261 
-1274 GNNYGI
+1274 
-1280 AIGAEAGRYQQG
+1280 
-1292 GEDNYAI
+1292 
-1299 GQNAGQYVNGTHSV
+1299 
-1313 ALGLNAGSHIEGD
+1313 
-1326 GNFAAADGAGNYI
+1326 
-1339 KGRNNIAI
+1339 
-1347 GNNAGSGAAG
+1347 
-1357 AIVEADRTI
+1357 
-1366 SVGTRTQARGD
+1366 
-1377 NAVAIGTDSKALAVD
+1377 VAIGTSAN
-1392 ATAVGQAAQASAEK
+1392 ASAL
-1406 TVAVGQGAKAT
+1406 
-1417 ERFTVAM
+1417 
-1424 GHNATAS
+1424 
-1431 HANSVALGTNSA
+1431 NSVALGAAASA
-1443 TSDVHTGAYTLNN
+1443 SHEYSVALGRDSKTSDIHTGDYTLNN
-1456 SYTAAG
+1456 TYTAKG
-1462 LPNAAN
+1462 VPNAAN
-1468 GTVSVGSVG
+1468 GTVSVGAVG

-1507 NYMSNFATGVK
+1507 NYLSNLAGGVK
-1518 NVLGGDAAVDNAGNL
+1518 NVLGGDAAVDNAGNV

-1559 GDNITVTPTTNA
+1559 GENITVTPTDNA

-1592 GDTTVNTDGVTIAG
+1592 GDTTVNTDGVTITG

-1618 DKKITGVAD
+1618 DKVISGVAD

-1653 VQDVVSSNPTALTAT
+1653 VQDVVSSNPTALTAN
-1668 KAGDTVT
+1668 KVGNTVT

-1689 GTVNDPAAADEG
+1689 GTVKDPAAADEG

-1722 KANGGAVDAA
+1722 KANGGTVDAA

-1820 SVTDTGIDA
+1820 SVTDAGIDA

-1856 AVKAKADSAVQDIKS
+1856 EVKSKADSAVQDVKS
-1871 GDEKALSVT
+1871 GDENALTAVKDPNTNIVT
-1880 KAGNTYTITPN
+1880 VTPK
-1891 LSGDLVDAN
+1891 LSGDLVDTN

-2056 KDLIGPDAKI
+2056 KDLIGPDAAI

-2234 PSTNIVTVTPK
+2234 PNTNIVTVTPK
-2245 LSGNLVDANG
+2245 LSGDLVDANG
-2255 NITAPTTPEEKGK
+2255 NITAPTTPADKGK

-2398 LDAVKGIA
+2398 LDAVKGVA

-2474 KTITNVALGA
+2474 KTITNVAPGA
-2484 VSPTSKDAV
+2484 VTPTSKDAV
-2493 NGSQLYNVAD
+2493 NGGQLYNVAN

-2509 GPDAVI
+2509 GPDATI

-2615 VTKGGIN
+2615 VTKAGIN

-2642 KGQLDKVAGVADSAV
+2642 KGQLDAVKGVADSAV
-2657 KSVKAADGEQNLVV
+2657 KSVDVANGEQNLVV

-2685 DLTVDSVK
+2685 DLTVDSVT
-2693 AGDTTVNNDGLTIAG
+2693 AGDSTLNNDGLTIAG
-2708 GPSVKKDGIDAG
+2708 GPSVKKDGINAG

-2762 DGDGKVTMTN
+2762 DGNGKVTMTN
-2772 IGETGKGNVNDAIKH
+2772 IGETGKGNVNDAIKAVKDAADKAAETAAKH
-2787 VNDLAKNAADT
+2787 TTVKAGKNIEVTEAKNAA
-2798 AKKHTTVEQGD
+2798 
-2809 NIVVEE
+2809 
-2815 SLNAD
+2815 
-2820 GGKHYKVSTAK
+2820 GGKEYTVKTA
-2831 DLNVDSVKAGDTT
+2831 DNLNVTSVKAGDTT
-2844 VNNDGVTI
+2844 VNDNGVTI

-2878 DTDAVNKG
+2878 PDDAVNKG
-2886 QLNKVDTKVSNV
+2886 QLDKVDTKVSNV

-2986 GSDYVTVTNNHDAD
+2986 GSNYVTVTNNHDAD

-3039 GPNGN
+3039 GANGN

>member
-53 SVGLALTSTSAV
+53 SIGLALSSNAMANVDTEV
-65 AGPGIYINDGP
+65 ASGVLRIAD
-76 DEGCLVVPD
+76 
-85 APTGIYGL
+85 PTG
-93 TRDNI
+93 
-98 SAANT
+98 
-103 MLKPGNLM
+103 
-111 PDRTIFGL
+111 
-119 DKMSPCE
+119 
-126 SSGNGVHAFDT
+126 
-137 QTNRT
+137 
-142 LFYGKTHRVDTANNG
+142 
-157 SKNLTLGGRLDVN
+157 
-170 SGIIGVGDRGTNGAG
+170 
-185 ATNSI
+185 TNSI
-190 RMGTGTTLADA
+190 RMGSGTTLDDA
-201 NKKLNSIS
+201 NKQWNSVS
-209 IGVDTGASDSNA
+209 IGVDAGVNTASSVS
-221 IAIGANTSAAG
+221 IGYG
-232 SNSSAIGLNAKATTD
+232 AKAGKAD
-247 SSIAIGTTAEA
+247 KFLGQ
-258 GGPAVNATLL
+258 GAVALGYNAQ
-268 GTKAI
+268 
-273 AIGYETKALGT
+273 ALGT
-284 SNVALGYGSVAE
+284 SNISIGEASSAT
-296 NGHDSIAIGIKAK
+296 NGHNGV
-309 TSNIKSIAIG
+309 AIG
-319 AYSEASGVQSTVI
+319 AYSKTENEKTISIGAFSTASGAQSTVI
-332 SDNYG
+332 SSNYDTNSTG
-337 AATAVSTASGTRSQ
+337 PVSVASGRRSQ
-351 VYGAETNVSGNNSVA
+351 IYGSETTVSGEQSVS
-366 IGDTNKVASNRT
+366 IGDTNTIASART
-378 YVMGNNINAATGT
+378 YALGNNINVAAGA
-391 DDSLAFGT
+391 DDSLVFGT
-399 KAGVGGANAIA
+399 RAGVGGANAIA

-418 KENTI
+418 KENSI
-423 AQGTESVVY
+423 AQGTESATY

-443 VSGIETPTPTQTNAF
+443 VSGLTAPTATQTSAF
-458 SVSIGNETEAI
+458 SVSIGNETEAL

-553 DTNTVASVRTYAMG
+553 DTNTVAS
-567 NNINVAAGADDSLAF
+567 
-582 GTKASVAGIN
+582 
-592 TIAMGNTTQASA
+592 
-604 NYAIAVGNTAQAT
+604 
-617 AEHATAIGNKSVA
+617 
-630 SNVSAIAL
+630 
-638 GRQAQATDENAVA
+638 
-651 LGADS
+651 
-656 KADGHSSFAGAVGSS
+656 
-671 SAGTR
+671 
-676 QVSIGHYA
+676 
-684 GNNTEGSSTPAKP
+684 
-697 ADYAVFIGNYAGSD
+697 
-711 AAGTN
+711 
-716 GNTNGVAIGS
+716 
-726 EAGRYLQSGSNN
+726 
-738 TAIGSQAGQYV
+738 
-749 EGSLNA
+749 
-755 SLGQGA
+755 
-761 GKYVKGNNNIAM
+761 
-773 GTQAGTGTAT
+773 
-783 EKLEVSGTTAI
+783 
-794 GNTAKALTNDSVAIG
+794 
-809 TTAKSGKVDKFSG
+809 
-822 ERSVAIG
+822 
-829 AYSEALGTG
+829 
-838 GIAIGD
+838 
-844 SAATTNG
+844 
-851 HNGVAIGV
+851 
-859 YSKTQNEKAISIGA
+859 
-873 FNKATGAQSIVIAG
+873 
-887 NYDLKNS
+887 
-894 DGVSVAS
+894 
-901 GTRATVIG
+901 
-909 AETTVSGNNSVAIG
+909 
-923 DTNTVASAR
+923 
-932 TYALGNNI
+932 
-940 NAAAGT
+940 
-946 DDSLVF
+946 
-952 GTRAAVGARD
+952 
-962 TIAMGNTAQS
+962 
-972 KTRHSIAIG
+972 
-981 QDASAGDDSAN
+981 
-992 AEQKGVSAVAIGHGA
+992 
-1007 QANYYDAIAIGA
+1007 
-1019 RATVAPAAG
+1019 
-1028 NTTAADSIAIGVEAT
+1028 
-1043 ADNYKTTAIGTYAR
+1043 
-1057 AKGRQSTVIANN
+1057 
-1069 VQGSNYSTASG
+1069 
-1080 DRSQVYGVETTVSGN
+1080 
-1095 NSVAIG
+1095 
-1101 DTNNVASNRTYAIG
+1101 NRTYAIG
-1115 NNINIAEAAVDSLA
+1115 NNINIAEAAHDSLA

-1136 KSARSI
+1136 KSVRSI

-1174 NGLRSIA
+1174 NGLRTVA

-1193 TALGSSSNVS
+1193 TSLGSSSNVS

-1212 ENRVSGDGG
+1212 ENRVSGEGG

-1274 GNNYGI
+1274 GNTSGV
-1280 AIGAEAGRYQQG
+1280 AIGMEAGRYGQG
-1292 GEDNYAI
+1292 GSRNTAI
-1299 GQNAGQYVNGTHSV
+1299 GEQAGQYVNG
-1313 ALGLNAGSHIEGD
+1313 SH
-1326 GNFAAADGAGNYI
+1326 
-1339 KGRNNIAI
+1339 NIAM
-1347 GNNAGSGAAG
+1347 GTNAGSGTDAEKLEVSG
-1357 AIVEADRTI
+1357 TTAIGNTAKALTND
-1366 SVGTRTQARGD
+1366 S
-1377 NAVAIGTDSKALAVD
+1377 VAIGTGAKSGKVD
-1392 ATAVGQAAQASAEK
+1392 RFSGERS
-1406 TVAVGQGAKAT
+1406 VAIGAKAEALGT
-1417 ERFTVAM
+1417 GGIAIGDNAATTDGHNGVAIGVYSKTKNEKAISIGAFNKATGAQSIVIAGNYDTKNSDGVSTATAARAIAMGAETNVSGEKSVAIGDTNTIASARTYALGNNINVKAGADDSLAFGTRAAVGAENTVAI
-1424 GHNATAS
+1424 GANANAAQ
-1431 HANSVALGTNSA
+1431 ANSVALGAGSA
-1443 TSDVHTGAYTLNN
+1443 TSAAHATGPYTLNG

-1462 LPNAAN
+1462 LPDAAN
-1468 GTVSVGSVG
+1468 GTVSVGSAG

-1507 NYMSNFATGVK
+1507 NYMNNFAGDVK
-1518 NVLGGDAAVDNAGNL
+1518 TKLGGNAALGNDGHL
-1533 TMSNIGGTGKGN
+1533 TMTNIGGTGENTVDDAIKNLKTAIDNKADTTASVTSENQADIKVDKEAPVGN
-1545 VNDAIAAANTKVAA
+1545 TTNYKLSLGNDAKAKLAKAATALQTVEGDSNITATKDATDPTKVKLALNKNLTADSLTLGDKAGDHAVVNKDGLTIANGPSVKKDGINAGNKKITGVANGNVAA
-1559 GDNITVTPTTNA
+1559 GSTDAVNGGQLAEVKAKADSAVQNVVSANPTALTATKAGDTVTLTPNVIAGDLVNPATGAVNTPAAGDAGKLVTAGTVANALANTHFVVDTAKTDGELDAASKHDQKIKSGNKVTLQAGKNLKAKQTNA
-1571 DGSKTYTVATKKD
+1571 ADGATVEFSLKDSISLTQVTAGTGANQVVLGNDGVKVGGNTYINNDGLNANNKPISNVADGVKPKDAVNKGQLDAVAQEAAKHTTVKAGKNVEVTESNNAAGGKEYTVKTADNLNVT
-1584 LVVDSVKA
+1584 SVKA
-1592 GDTTVNTDGVTIAG
+1592 GDSTLNTDGLTIAG

-1627 GNVAAGSKDAVNGGQ
+1627 GNVAAGSKEAVNGGQ

-1653 VQDVVSSNPTALTAT
+1653 VQNVVSANPTALTAT
-1668 KAGDTVT
+1668 KVGDTVT

-1682 GDLVNAD
+1682 GDLVDPTTGA
-1689 GTVNDPAAADEG
+1689 VNTPAAGDEG

-1707 TVADALK
+1707 AVADALK

-1722 KANGGAVDAA
+1722 KANGGTVDAA

-1820 SVTDTGIDA
+1820 SVTDAGIDA

-1856 AVKAKADSAVQDIKS
+1856 AVKSKADSAVQDVKS
-1871 GDEKALSVT
+1871 GDENALTAVKDPNTNIVT
-1880 KAGNTYTITPN
+1880 VTPK
-1891 LSGDLVDAN
+1891 LSGDLVDTN

-1907 TPEEKGKLVTA
+1907 TPADKGKLVTA

-2056 KDLIGPDAKI
+2056 KDLIGPDAAI

-2234 PSTNIVTVTPK
+2234 PNTNIVTVTPK

-2350 ANQVVLGNDGVKVGG
+2350 ANQVVLNDKGVNVGG
-2365 NTYINNAGL
+2365 NTYINNDGL

-2398 LDAVKGIA
+2398 LDAVKGVA
-2406 DSAVKSVDVANGE
+2406 DSAVKSVKAKDGE
-2419 QNLVV
+2419 ENLVV
-2424 DNSDPKNPKLSLKKD
+2424 DNTDPKNPKLSLKKD

-2474 KTITNVALGA
+2474 KTITNVAPGA
-2484 VSPTSKDAV
+2484 VTPTSKDAV
-2493 NGSQLYNVAD
+2493 NGGQLYNVAN

-2509 GPDAVI
+2509 GPDATI

-2535 KGNIGDAIKH
+2535 KGNIGEAIKS
-2545 VNDAAKAAA
+2545 VKDKA
-2554 DTAKKHTTVEQG
+2554 DTAVQDIKSGDEKALSVTKAGNTYTITPNLSGDLVDADGNITAPATDADKGKLVTAGTVAQALANTHFVVDTKATDGELDGASEADQKIKAGNKVTLQAGKNLKAKQTNGANGAQVEFSLKDSISLKEVTAGEG
-2566 DNIVVEESLNAD
+2566 DNQVVL
-2578 GGKHY
+2578 G
-2583 KVSTAKD
+2583 
-2590 LNVDSVKAGDTTVN
+2590 
-2604 NDGVTIAGGPS
+2604 NDGVK
-2615 VTKGGIN
+2615 V
-2622 AGGNTITNVADGVN
+2622 GGNTYINKDGLNANNKVISNVADGVN

-2642 KGQLDKVAGVADSAV
+2642 KGQLDAVGKEAAKHTTVKAGKNVEVTEGTNAAGGKEYTVKTADNLDV
-2657 KSVKAADGEQNLVV
+2657 TSVKAGDSTLNTDGLTIAGGPSV
-2671 DNSDPKNPKLSLKK
+2671 KK
-2685 DLTVDSVK
+2685 DGINAGDKKITNVAPGAVTPTSKDAVNGSQLYNVANNVKDLIGPDATIDPATGKVTVADPIKGIGGTGKGNIGDAIQSVKDAADKAAAEHTTVKAGKNIEVEEGTNAAGGKEYTVKTADNLDVTSVK

-2708 GPSVKKDGIDAG
+2708 GPSVTKAGINAG
-2720 DKKITNVAAGDVA
+2720 GNKITNVAA
-2733 ENSKD
+2733 
-2738 AVNGGQLHNVA
+2738 
-2749 KGVADVLGGDAAV
+2749 
-2762 DGDGKVTMTN
+2762 
-2772 IGETGKGNVNDAIKH
+2772 
-2787 VNDLAKNAADT
+2787 
-2798 AKKHTTVEQGD
+2798 
-2809 NIVVEE
+2809 
-2815 SLNAD
+2815 
-2820 GGKHYKVSTAK
+2820 
-2831 DLNVDSVKAGDTT
+2831 
-2844 VNNDGVTI
+2844 
-2852 AGGPSVTKGGINAG
+2852 
-2866 GNTITNV
+2866 
-2873 ADGVN
+2873 GVN

-2886 QLNKVDTKVSNV
+2886 QLDKV

-2905 LGGDAAVNGNGD
+2905 LGGNATVNGNGD
-2917 ITMSNIGETGK
+2917 ITMSNIGDTGK

-2976 VDVERSVTNA
+2976 VDVERAVTEA
-2986 GSDYVTVTNNHDAD
+2986 GSDQVTVTSKHDAD
-3000 TNTTTYTVDVSAK
+3000 SNTTTYTVDVSDK

-3039 GPNGN
+3039 GANGN

-3099 NGGQLHETA
+3099 NGGQLYDTA

-3219 VILKVTG
+3219 IILKVTG